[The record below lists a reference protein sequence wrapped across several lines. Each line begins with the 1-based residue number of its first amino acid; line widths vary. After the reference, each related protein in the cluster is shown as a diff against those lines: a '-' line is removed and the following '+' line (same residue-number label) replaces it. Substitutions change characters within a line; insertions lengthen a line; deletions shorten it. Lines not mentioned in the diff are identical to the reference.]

1 MPGKKDTKKDAKKGG
16 KPEPEKKKEEEK
28 KGKDDKKGG
37 KDEKKASKDDKK
49 GGKDDKKGGKDDKKG
64 GKKGK
69 DEPPKGKDDGKKG
82 KDKGKGKKV
91 ESEEEEDELLS
102 DEEEDEEFSEEEYDE
117 EEDSED
123 DRKGKGRGGKGAK
136 GKKGGKSRRGDYSD
150 EDDEEDEDEE
160 EDDDYEDSKS
170 KKKSKDDRHHKGG
183 KSDADAKK
191 KKGKKKEEAPQ
202 IPVKEIPKKGLKNMS
217 RMFMKFS
224 GFKRRRTSR
233 KKLKS
238 TSRLFLGLGKRK
250 NRLAKKK
257 RRKSMLKNTSRFMMR
272 FKASKKKKKE
282 KEDKEKAAAN
292 GGKKPTYMLLRLGGN
307 ESNQKK
313 GFFKGLFGKKEGD
326 GPADDF
332 KNRSVLLGKVAAAT
346 NWLTKRFLST
356 KMRGDAGHH
365 GWGGNRGQSR
375 QASSR
380 RNLRGHH
387 NDGYEYDGEA
397 YGYNQQHSAHQKGYG
412 GYDDGYGGYGDE
424 AAAAYGSQSQYG
436 YYDNGAGGA
445 DYQDLGYYEEEGLY
459 DVNAEQ
465 YDGGLYEQGMGDYYN
480 PHSSAQGYYNNQE
493 ADYYGYQQQQAM
505 AMYGD
510 EGLDYYA
517 LMGEDHI
524 YAGEVDGFIDPQ
536 AQGYYDENSQGVY
549 YGDGQGGYYDNGQAG
564 YYENP
569 YAATMGMQGGFP
581 PDYQLSYSDAGMPY
595 QDYSSQQAISFPPG
609 GQQAFGYGGQ
619 GMDQVQGLYGDQ
631 YADQFDQYG
640 DDTVGVQGGEMTFRV
655 PRPQVRLFG
664 KERLD
669 VPLPPPPTLPPD
681 PEFEDMSEIQYED
694 QMPFVPGQLG
704 DMMSLQ
710 QQMRMS
716 PQQQMMSPQQQMMS
730 AQQQMMSPQQ
740 QMMSPQQQMMSPQ
753 QQMMPQQMMSP
764 QQQMMSPQQQM
775 MPQQMMSPQEQM
787 MSQQAMSPQEQLM
800 MSQPMMSPQEQLMMS
815 QPMMSPQEQL
825 MMSQPM
831 MSPQEQMMMSQQ
843 MMSPQEQMMMS
854 QPMMSPQEQMM
865 MSQQMM
871 SPQEQMMM
879 SQQMMSPQEQMMMS
893 QQPMVSPQMI
903 SPQQQMMTDPMMMPQ
918 QQGYGQVSIPT
929 PTAMIIKQASMS
941 PLPAR
946 RMQPSPTPSRRSVI
960 MPSPQM
966 QRHPSAMASPIPSPM
981 LAQRRSPSPQP
992 SMRGGF
998 VNVQRPPS
1006 VMLRRISPPS
1016 SPMATPL
1023 ARRRMQPQRSPSP
1036 LARRP
1041 SPPHS
1046 PRASMI
1052 RRSPPPS
1059 PRVSMRRQS
1068 PPSSPR
1074 ASMRRRSPP
1083 PSASPARSPFGG
1095 RKMRGAP
1102 SPSFS
1107 PGRASPPLSP
1117 QLNRRPAPS
1126 PSPSHRSVSP
1136 AGPRPSPT
1144 LSRRSTRLLRDPTP
1158 LPRPRMG
1165 GNVPLGTV
1173 RPSPM
1178 GLRGRPVPPP
1188 TQNVRPFR
1196 ASSVRSNRSSVLT
1209 VDSLH
1214 SSPFHSPHMVHRAPL
1229 GRRESG
1235 RFPPRPV
1242 ARGRPLMSQHSIRR
1256 MPPASPQPSLKHM
1269 SHPASPRLSHRPSR
1283 QSSPLLPPRVAHPP
1297 TYAPETYVSG
1307 PHMDPYGEQLHQF
1320 AAPSSPM
1327 LSGAMRNQA
1336 IRQAS
1341 YSSPLGP
1348 EVGEMA
1354 PDYIQPYAP
1363 SSPMLSGA
1371 MQNQAIRDASYVS
1384 SLRRPASPYE
1394 QPMPPSSPRLSGA
1407 LQNQAIR
1414 DASYYSPLQR
1424 PSSPYEQPMPPSSPM
1439 LSGALQNQAIRDA
1452 SYYSPL
1458 QRPASPYE
1466 QPMPPSSPM
1475 LSGALQNQ
1483 AIRDASYYS
1492 PLQRPASPYEQPMPP
1507 SSPMLSGALQNQAVR
1522 DASYASPLQRPQS
1535 PYGPSVPSSPMLSG
1549 AMRHGQALRG
1559 VASYQT
1565 PQLRSPYGPTVVTPY
1580 DYISEPGPS
1589 PLLHDALQHRSG
1601 LQNVSSLRSPMMQR
1615 RNSYAPPGPQL
1626 HSALQQNP
1634 NLRQASFQTP
1644 VHLRRSPYGPPPVS
1658 SPMLGSALQNQQL
1671 MQASYRLPD
1680 GSLMSPY
1687 GDSRSSPMLGHALQN
1702 RQVRGAS
1709 YTLPDGSIIRDP
1721 RIPQT
1726 PMSPNLSRALQ
1737 NQNVKTASYTLPDG
1751 TIIDPRQQQ
1760 PISPNLARALNN
1772 QALRAASYSLPDG
1785 TIVIDPK
1792 AQKSPNLTAA
1802 LQNPYLKSATYTLPD
1817 GTIIIDPRKPVS
1829 PNLSGALQNSA
1840 LRNASFTLPEGV
1852 QDPNTPISPNL
1863 AKALGNPALRGASYT
1878 LPDGTIIVDPRKP
1891 KSPNLTAALQN
1902 PYLKGVSYT
1911 LPDGTIIIDPRKPL
1925 TPDLSKALMNANL
1938 RNASYQ
1944 LPDGSLVIPG
1954 QKPNLSSALRLN
1966 KGMRSTGLYQLS
1978 DNSVLSGRPKPTTPN
1993 LTSALRN
2000 EDLQNVRFRLPDGSL
2015 LTRRFHNPS
2024 LSEAVQN
2031 QQLRYASYRVP
2042 TALQGEDN
2050 RYAVIPPYGPR
2061 SGHWA
2066 RNARG
2071 GEQGGED
2078 VWAAERVLP
2087 HGTIQNLSKWSMY
2100 REDGVLEGY
2109 SPTPRIVDGK
2119 PQDTDWTPDRD
2130 RVPGQSWYDKIYS
2143 ILSMPT
2149 TGHRVK
2155 RWAEGMEDMTQLPEL
2170 NETTV
2175 LMNLKKRYD
2184 QELVYTYIGSI
2195 LVSVNPYKLLNI
2207 YGTDMVLQYGSR
2219 GLSDNPPHLFAIAN
2233 LSYTTMMDAKKDQC
2247 IVISGESGSGKT
2259 EATKL
2264 ILRYL
2269 TAIHHKCNVTQQI
2282 LEATPLLESFG
2293 NAKTVRND
2301 NSSRFGKYT
2310 QIFMEEGVISGA
2322 ITSQYLLE
2330 KSRIVFQAK
2339 SERNYHIF
2347 YEMLA
2352 GLPPNEKHSLYLQE
2366 AETYYYLN
2374 QGGDCT
2380 IVGKD
2385 DGEDFRRLLSAM
2397 DILCFTPEEQNGIYR
2412 LLSSVLHLGNVYF
2425 QPHQAEGQEVASVV
2439 SAQEIRVVAELLQVS
2454 PEGLQKS
2461 VTFKMTDTVREK
2473 IFTPLT
2479 VESAVDARDAV
2490 AKILYSLLF
2499 SWLTER
2505 INGRV
2510 YPRNEALSISI
2521 LDIYGFEELQVNS
2534 FEQLCINYA
2543 NETLQ
2548 FFFNRVIFQE
2558 EQEEYMREQIEWQ
2571 QQPFSHNQACLDL
2584 IAAKPHGILRILDD
2598 QCGFPQ
2604 ATDHTFLQ
2612 KCHYHHGNDPLYARP
2627 KMPLPEFTLK
2637 HYAGKVTY
2645 QVHKFLDKNFD
2656 MVRQDVLD
2664 LFIQSKNR
2672 MVSSLFL
2679 KHSESV
2685 SQQRSNVRRSSTARR
2700 YQANTVSAKFQSS
2713 LQELLEKMERC
2724 NPYFVRCIKPN
2735 HHKEPGVFDMELV
2748 NTQLHYSGIMETIH
2762 IRKEGYAIRMH
2773 FHSFLSRYKAL
2784 LCLRDLPPADG
2795 ENCVIM
2801 LHKLGPVKNGSY
2813 QLGVSKIFLRE
2824 ELYQLL
2830 EGKRDRVLNLAA
2842 MTLQRYTRMCFIR
2855 KNFTKFRRRVALFQ
2869 ARCKGYLARKK
2880 FTLRR
2885 KYLIRFRSAVL
2896 LIVNRQRY
2904 MRTVVEPARKAE
2916 EDRINREVVNVTTLP
2931 IPAELAALL
2940 QAASGGEELHSDCL
2954 AVVQA
2959 PKVQVDPQ
2967 LTLPLDINNYLMTH
2981 YIRAIFREPLFG
2993 MLTAPLENSLIRMDE
3008 ELKQGAVNV
3017 FILILRF
3024 MGDPNLNGAQEN
3036 LFGNYIIQRGLAN
3049 PSLRDE
3055 ILAQVANQVWRNP
3068 NILNSERGWLLLCS
3082 CLSAFLPSQ
3091 RLAKYLLKFVS
3102 DYGPEGYDCVCQHR
3116 LLQALQRLNVGPEYV
3131 RTYPPCL
3138 LEWTANRK
3146 RAHTVLHIHCFDG
3159 VSFLCPLH
3167 SWTTGEEM
3175 AKDILQHRA
3184 VVEGRR
3190 GWSVLLKEPA
3200 QWVELEGSDYVLDLM
3215 SDLELPADFPKH
3227 SSYFII
3233 SAQEPTRVRPNA
3245 SISLLSGGFDMNND
3259 LLSPAIPG
3267 SDGQDFEP
3275 QRGMDRYLDS
3285 LFDPVLSDGTGEIES
3300 AAGLSSRMKGAGGV
3314 GGGWKQEGQ
3323 STGPPPPPGAVRVL
3337 PVGGVMSPPV
3347 AAVAPVTPDAQHA
3360 VMAQQQQAIMNQQ
3373 AIIMAQQMTMQAMA
3387 MVGSPVTS
3395 PPTSPITSPPMSP
3408 LLHHPPSPYAPA
3420 SPYVVI
3426 PPSPY
3431 ANIPPSPYANFIP
3444 TPYAAENI
3452 PPSPYPPTARQEQTP
3467 SQPQAQPRA
3476 EPTAQPQAHRPN
3488 PQPSSTKTNK
3498 TETGQPKANAAAQA
3512 QSGKDS
3518 VSRRKAPGVPVNK
3531 DTPVRKF
3538 APVVTSP
3545 PPPAPE
3551 VVKYSP
3557 QSKDHVV
3564 PSQDIQEIIKR
3575 YNSPPPPPDQMP
3587 SGKRRPEGKFKKKQT
3602 PRDEALQILKPQMD
3616 HPPAPQPKRP
3626 VPPSPSAPAMKET
3639 GFKPTKGAKTRPP
3652 DRPLPIPPPVSRELP
3667 VETETIQT
3675 QLHQST
3681 NEEHYTYTNVPWRLY
3696 LRKEVFYPKDSFNN
3710 PLVLDLIFKQIV
3722 NDTLSE
3728 ACVRITRDERQ
3739 KMKALFAKHGVEQNM
3754 DPVEEHVKKTIV
3766 TAARE
3771 TWEIYFSRLFPA
3783 SGSVGTGVQVLSVS
3797 HSGIKLLKTVKSSAA
3812 APDYFRVLRPYTYAD
3827 ILFVTIPSENMLEFN
3842 LTNEKLILFSAKA
3855 PQVKHLI
3862 DTFINEIKKDSDY
3875 VIAERNFVTD
3885 DRSMLSFHKGDII
3898 RLQVMDGLEKG
3909 YIYGCVVRK
3918 KVVYLEDLK
3927 RDTPDFGWKFGAVF
3941 SRSGAFP
3948 AECVHPIA
3956 PPDFLSLPL
3965 DRKAEPRGGAG
3976 QFAVSSAIAVA
3987 VASTMAAHEIDQTIE
4002 RVSLDEFGDGDL
4014 DERALQDSKYDM
4026 LEFAKKYFR
4035 QETKGKGDSLKSKSK
4050 NRDSRD
4056 PIEMIRFSKN
4066 PLTESLIEFTDP
4078 AMNRVAADLFLSVM
4092 RFMGDAPSRGS
4103 TEQEVVSTF
4112 LKLIGEFTLM
4122 RDEAYCQLLKQLT
4135 ANTSSKPD
4143 SCQRGWRMLYI
4154 LTAFHRCSEV
4164 LKPFLLKY
4172 LQQASRSA
4180 GAQYQGIAKACE
4192 QNLKKTF
4199 QYGGRL
4205 VPPNSMELKAMMAGR
4220 SSKRQ
4225 LFLFPGGIER
4235 HAKIKTCS
4243 VALEVIEELCYEMG
4257 LHRLEAMEEYAI
4269 FVVTNRG
4276 QNVRPLNK
4284 HEYIL
4289 DVATEAE
4296 MVDTN
4301 YSFWFRR
4308 VIWTQPLK
4316 FDNELCVAM
4325 HYNQVLPDYRK
4336 GLLNVLPHGKVSD
4349 QQFHQISKLA
4359 ALQHRAKDIIFIP
4372 SIHELSEYIAAPLF
4386 KKQPP
4391 QQWVTMVTQHMQQ
4404 VQTLNPHQAR
4414 AQFLGLVSAFPMFGS
4429 SFFYIHSSSST
4440 TFYAP
4445 CIVAVNQHGLHFLH
4459 KNTHELMTV
4468 VPLVEVQSSRTQRPT
4483 AGTSYPY
4490 VDLTLG
4496 DMNTQR
4502 VIQLQLEQ
4510 GLELCRVIAMQVE
4523 NMMSVRE
4530 KRLTLP
4536 PSEITML

>member
-1 MPGKKDTKKDAKKGG
+1 MPSKKDQKKDTKKGG

-37 KDEKKASKDDKK
+37 KDDKKAT
-49 GGKDDKKGGKDDKKG
+49 KDDKKGGKDDKKG

-69 DEPPKGKDDGKKG
+69 EAPSKGKDDGKKG

-91 ESEEEEDELLS
+91 ESEEEEDELFS
-102 DEEEDEEFSEEEYDE
+102 DEEEDEEFSEEEDD

-123 DRKGKGRGGKGAK
+123 DRRGRGRGGKGAK
-136 GKKGGKSRRGDYSD
+136 GKKGGKSRHGDYS
-150 EDDEEDEDEE
+150 EDEEDEDED
-160 EDDDYEDSKS
+160 EDDEDDEDYSR
-170 KKKSKDDRHHKGG
+170 KKKSKDKGG

-191 KKGKKKEEAPQ
+191 KKGKKKEEVPQ
-202 IPVKEIPKKGLKNMS
+202 LPIKQIPKKGLKNMS

-224 GFKRRRTSR
+224 GFKRRRNSR

-238 TSRLFLGLGKRK
+238 TSRLFMGLGRRK
-250 NRLAKKK
+250 TRLAKKK

-272 FKASKKKKKE
+272 FKASKKRTKE
-282 KEDKEKAAAN
+282 KEQAN
-292 GGKKPTYMLLRLGGN
+292 GGKKPSYMLLRLGGG
-307 ESNQKK
+307 SNSKEKK
-313 GFFKGLFGKKEGD
+313 GGFFKGLFKKKDGD
-326 GPADDF
+326 GPPDEF
-332 KNRSVLLGKVAAAT
+332 KNRSLLLGKVAAAT

-356 KMRGDAGHH
+356 KMGRNSEHH
-365 GWGGNRGQSR
+365 GWEGRRAHGR

-380 RNLRGHH
+380 HYQ
-387 NDGYEYDGEA
+387 NDGYEHGEEA
-397 YGYNQQHSAHQKGYG
+397 YGYNQGHSAGQKGYG
-412 GYDDGYGGYGDE
+412 DYYDSYGGYGDE
-424 AAAAYGSQSQYG
+424 AAAAYGGQGQFG
-436 YYDNGAGGA
+436 YYDNGAGGVE
-445 DYQDLGYYEEEGLY
+445 YQDMGYYEEEALY
-459 DVNAEQ
+459 DPTAE
-465 YDGGLYEQGMGDYYN
+465 YYEQGLYNEGMEDYYS
-480 PHSSAQGYYNNQE
+480 PYPDAQGHYNQE
-493 ADYYGYQQQQAM
+493 ADPYGYQQQQAM
-505 AMYGD
+505 AMYGE
-510 EGLDYYA
+510 EGVDYYA
-517 LMGEDHI
+517 PVGEDHM
-524 YAGEVDGFIDPQ
+524 YGRAVDGYLDPQ
-536 AQGYYDENSQGVY
+536 TQGFYDENGQGVFY
-549 YGDGQGGYYDNGQAG
+549 DDGQGGYYDNGHAG

-569 YAATMGMQGGFP
+569 YGATMGMQGGFQ
-581 PDYQLSYSDAGMPY
+581 PDHQLSYIDSGMPY
-595 QDYSSQQAISFPPG
+595 QDYSSQQAMGFPPV
-609 GQQAFGYGGQ
+609 GQQAFGGQ
-619 GMDQVQGLYGDQ
+619 GMNQVQGLYGDQ
-631 YADQFDQYG
+631 YADQMAQYG
-640 DDTVGVQGGEMTFRV
+640 DDIGGVQGGEITFRV

-664 KERLD
+664 KERLE

-694 QMPFVPGQLG
+694 QFSLAPGQPG
-704 DMMSLQ
+704 DMMSLRP
-710 QQMRMS
+710 QMAMS
-716 PQQQMMSPQQQMMS
+716 PQHQMMMSAQDQMMMAPQIMSQQRPMMMQQEQSMSPQMRSQMMSPQP
-730 AQQQMMSPQQ
+730 QMMSPQ
-740 QMMSPQQQMMSPQ
+740 PQMMSPQ
-753 QQMMPQQMMSP
+753 QQMMPQQMLSP
-764 QQQMMSPQQQM
+764 QEQMMS
-775 MPQQMMSPQEQM
+775 QQMMSPQEQM
-787 MSQQAMSPQEQLM
+787 MSQQ
-800 MSQPMMSPQEQLMMS
+800 MMSPQEQ
-815 QPMMSPQEQL
+815 
-825 MMSQPM
+825 
-831 MSPQEQMMMSQQ
+831 MMSQQ
-843 MMSPQEQMMMS
+843 MMSPQEQMM
-854 QPMMSPQEQMM
+854 QMMSPQEQM

-871 SPQEQMMM
+871 SPQEQMM
-879 SQQMMSPQEQMMMS
+879 QMMSPQEQMMQMMSPQEQMMQMMSPQEQMMS
-893 QQPMVSPQMI
+893 QQMMLPQQQMAPQLI
-903 SPQQQMMTDPMMMPQ
+903 SPQMMTDPMMMPQ
-918 QQGYGQVSIPT
+918 QQGYGLPLIPT

-941 PLPAR
+941 PRPAR
-946 RMQPSPTPSRRSVI
+946 HLQPSPTPSRRSV
-960 MPSPQM
+960 MMSSPQM
-966 QRHPSAMASPIPSPM
+966 PHHPSAMPSPVPSPM
-981 LAQRRSPSPQP
+981 LSRRRSPSPQP
-992 SMRGGF
+992 PMRSGF
-998 VNVQRPPS
+998 IGAQRPPS
-1006 VMLRRISPPS
+1006 VMLRQISPPL
-1016 SPMATPL
+1016 SPMASPL
-1023 ARRRMQPQRSPSP
+1023 AQRRMQPQRSPSP
-1036 LARRP
+1036 LTRGP

-1046 PRASMI
+1046 PRASLI
-1052 RRSPPPS
+1052 RRSPTTS
-1059 PRVSMRRQS
+1059 PRASMRQRS

-1083 PSASPARSPFGG
+1083 ASPTAARSPFGQRRMHG
-1095 RKMRGAP
+1095 PPSAP
-1102 SPSFS
+1102 RS
-1107 PGRASPPLSP
+1107 PGHVSAPLSP
-1117 QLNRRPAPS
+1117 QLSRRPS
-1126 PSPSHRSVSP
+1126 PSPSHRSLSP
-1136 AGPRPSPT
+1136 AGRRPAPSSPT

-1158 LPRPRMG
+1158 LPRLRMG

-1196 ASSVRSNRSSVLT
+1196 TTSMRSNRSSVLT
-1209 VDSLH
+1209 VDSSLY
-1214 SSPFHSPHMVHRAPL
+1214 SSPFNSPHMVHRAPL

-1235 RFPPRPV
+1235 RFPSRPV
-1242 ARGRPLMSQHSIRR
+1242 ARGRPLMQSRRR
-1256 MPPASPQPSLKHM
+1256 MPPASPQPSLKQM
-1269 SHPASPRLSHRPSR
+1269 RHPASPRLSPRLSRQPSR
-1283 QSSPLLPPRVAHPP
+1283 AAHPP
-1297 TYAPETYVSG
+1297 FYAPEAYVS
-1307 PHMDPYGEQLHQF
+1307 DPYADPYADQLV
-1320 AAPSSPM
+1320 APSSPM
-1327 LSGAMRNQA
+1327 LSNALQNQA

-1341 YSSPLGP
+1341 FSSPLGP
-1348 EVGEMA
+1348 EVVGMGEMA
-1354 PDYIQPYAP
+1354 PEYVEPYYP
-1363 SSPMLSGA
+1363 SSPNLTGA
-1371 MQNQAIRDASYVS
+1371 MQIQAIRDASYVTT
-1384 SLRRPASPYE
+1384 LQRPMSPYE
-1394 QPMPPSSPRLSGA
+1394 QPMAPSSPMLSRA
-1407 LQNQAIR
+1407 LQNQVVR
-1414 DASYYSPLQR
+1414 DSSYVSPLQR
-1424 PSSPYEQPMPPSSPM
+1424 PMSHYEQHIPPSSPM
-1439 LSGALQNQAIRDA
+1439 LSGALQNRAVTDA
-1452 SYYSPL
+1452 SYVSPL
-1458 QRPASPYE
+1458 QRPMSHYE
-1466 QPMPPSSPM
+1466 QPIPPSSPM
-1475 LSGALQNQ
+1475 LSGALQNR
-1483 AIRDASYYS
+1483 AVTDASYVS
-1492 PLQRPASPYEQPMPP
+1492 TLH
-1507 SSPMLSGALQNQAVR
+1507 
-1522 DASYASPLQRPQS
+1522 RPQS
-1535 PYGPSVPSSPMLSG
+1535 PYAASVPSSPMLSG

-1559 VASYQT
+1559 VSSYQT

-1580 DYISEPGPS
+1580 DYISEPGPA
-1589 PLLHDALQHRSG
+1589 PLLHDALLNRAD
-1601 LQNVSSLRSPMMQR
+1601 LQGVSSLRSPMMQR
-1615 RNSYAPPGPQL
+1615 RDPYAPVGPHL

-1634 NLRQASFQTP
+1634 NLRQASYQTP
-1644 VHLRRSPYGPPPVS
+1644 MQLRRSPYGPPPPS
-1658 SPMLGSALQNQQL
+1658 SPMLGSALQNPQM

-1680 GSLMSPY
+1680 GTLVSPY
-1687 GDSRSSPMLGHALQN
+1687 ANVRSSPLLGNALQN
-1702 RQVRGAS
+1702 QQLRGAS
-1709 YTLPDGSIIRDP
+1709 YTLPDGSGIRDP
-1721 RIPQT
+1721 RVPQRS
-1726 PMSPNLSRALQ
+1726 MSPNLSRALQ
-1737 NQNVKTASYTLPDG
+1737 NQNLKTASYTLPDG

-1760 PISPNLARALNN
+1760 TISPNLAKALTNP
-1772 QALRAASYSLPDG
+1772 ALREASYTLPDG
-1785 TIVIDPK
+1785 TIVIDPRK
-1792 AQKSPNLTAA
+1792 PKSPNLAAA
-1802 LQNPYLKSATYTLPD
+1802 LQNPYLKSSSYTLPD

-1829 PNLSGALQNSA
+1829 PNLSGALQNSM
-1840 LRNASFTLPEGV
+1840 LRDAPFKLPEGMH
-1852 QDPNTPISPNL
+1852 DPNIPLSPQL
-1863 AKALGNPALRGASYT
+1863 ANALNNPALKGASYT

-1902 PYLKGVSYT
+1902 PYLKGLSYT
-1911 LPDGTIIIDPRKPL
+1911 LPDGTIIIDPRKPV
-1925 TPDLSKALMNANL
+1925 TPDLSKALLNDNL
-1938 RNASYQ
+1938 RNASYH
-1944 LPDGSLVIPG
+1944 LRDGSLVIPG
-1954 QKPNLSSALRLN
+1954 QKPNLSGALRQNQAL
-1966 KGMRSTGLYQLS
+1966 RSTGLYRLS
-1978 DNSVLSGRPKPTTPN
+1978 ENSALSGAPKPTPPN
-1993 LTSALRN
+1993 LTSVM
-2000 EDLQNVRFRLPDGSL
+2000 QNGELHGVRYRLPDGSL
-2015 LTRRFHNPS
+2015 LTRKFHNPS
-2024 LSEAVQN
+2024 LNDAIQN
-2031 QQLRYASYRVP
+2031 QHLRYASYRVP
-2042 TALQGEDN
+2042 TGLQGEDN
-2050 RYAVIPPYGPR
+2050 RYAVIPPYGPH

-2066 RNARG
+2066 RNAPGGGG
-2071 GEQGGED
+2071 GEGGED

-2087 HGTIQNLSKWSMY
+2087 HGTVQNLSKWAMY

-2109 SPTPRIVDGK
+2109 LPTARFFDGQ
-2119 PQDTDWTPDRD
+2119 QDPDWTPDRD
-2130 RVPGQSWYDKIYS
+2130 RAPGQSWYDKIFS

-2155 RWAEGMEDMTQLPEL
+2155 NWAEGMEDMTQLPEL

-2184 QELVYTYIGSI
+2184 QEHVYTYIGSI
-2195 LVSVNPYKLLNI
+2195 LVSVNPYKLLNV
-2207 YGTDMVLQYGSR
+2207 YGTDMVLQYEGR
-2219 GLSDNPPHLFAIAN
+2219 GLGDNPPHLFAIAN

-2269 TAIHHKCNVTQQI
+2269 TAIHHKRNITQQI
-2282 LEATPLLESFG
+2282 EILEAMPVLESFG

-2310 QIFMEEGVISGA
+2310 QIYMEEGVISGA

-2352 GLPPNEKHSLYLQE
+2352 GLPPHEKTPLYLQE

-2380 IVGKD
+2380 IEGKD

-2397 DILCFTPEEQNGIYR
+2397 DILRFTPEEQNGIYR

-2425 QPHQAEGQEVASVV
+2425 QPHQAEGQKVASVV
-2439 SAQEIRVVAELLQVS
+2439 SGQEIRVVAELLQIS
-2454 PEGLQKS
+2454 PDGLQKS
-2461 VTFKMTDTVREK
+2461 VTFKLTDTAREK
-2473 IFTPLT
+2473 IYTPLT

-2571 QQPFSHNQACLDL
+2571 QKPFSHNQACLDL

-2612 KCHYHHGNDPLYARP
+2612 KCHYHHGNNPLYARP

-2637 HYAGKVTY
+2637 HYAGRVTY
-2645 QVHKFLDKNFD
+2645 QVSKFLDKNFD

-2664 LFIQSKNR
+2664 LFTQSRNK

-2679 KHSESV
+2679 KHSES
-2685 SQQRSNVRRSSTARR
+2685 QQRSNVRHSSAARR
-2700 YQANTVSAKFQSS
+2700 HQANTVSAKFQSS

-2735 HHKEPGVFDMELV
+2735 HHKEPGAFDMELV
-2748 NTQLHYSGIMETIH
+2748 NAQLHYSGIMETIL
-2762 IRKEGYAIRMH
+2762 IRKDGYPIRLN
-2773 FHSFLSRYKAL
+2773 FRSFLSRYKGL

-2801 LHKLGPVKNGSY
+2801 LHKLGPVKSGSY
-2813 QLGVSKIFLRE
+2813 QLGVSKIFLKE

-2830 EGKRDRVLNLAA
+2830 EGKRDRVLHLAA
-2842 MTLQRYTRMCFIR
+2842 MTLQRYTRMCFVR
-2855 KNFTKFRRRVALFQ
+2855 KNFIKFRRRVTLFE
-2869 ARCKGYLARKK
+2869 ARCKGYVARKK
-2880 FTLRR
+2880 FALRR
-2885 KYLIRFRSAVL
+2885 RYLRRFRSAVL
-2896 LIVNRQRY
+2896 LIVSRQRY

-2916 EDRINREVVNVTTLP
+2916 EDRVNREVVNVTTLP

-2940 QAASGGEELHSDCL
+2940 QIASGGEELHSDCL

-2993 MLTAPLENSLIRMDE
+2993 LLTAPLDGSLIRQDE
-3008 ELKQGAVNV
+3008 ELRQGSLNI

-3036 LFGNYIIQRGLAN
+3036 LFGNYIIQRGLTN

-3068 NILNSERGWLLLCS
+3068 NILNSERGWLLLSS

-3102 DYGPEGYDCVCQHR
+3102 DYGPEGYNCVCQHR

-3175 AKDILQHRA
+3175 AKDILQHRG

-3233 SAQEPTRVRPNA
+3233 SAQEPTRVRTNA
-3245 SISLLSGGFDMNND
+3245 SISLLGGGFDTKD
-3259 LLSPAIPG
+3259 DFISSPIPG
-3267 SDGQDFEP
+3267 YDDSEP

-3285 LFDPVLSDGTGEIES
+3285 LFDPVLSDGTGEVES

-3314 GGGWKQEGQ
+3314 GGGWQQQGQ

-3337 PVGGVMSPPV
+3337 PVGGVMSPRV
-3347 AAVAPVTPDAQHA
+3347 AAVAPVAPDAQQDVLA
-3360 VMAQQQQAIMNQQ
+3360 RQQQAIVNQQ

-3387 MVGSPVTS
+3387 LVSPVSS
-3395 PPTSPITSPPMSP
+3395 PPMSPITSPPSSP
-3408 LLHHPPSPYAPA
+3408 LPHHPTSPYAPSPYA
-3420 SPYVVI
+3420 VI

-3431 ANIPPSPYANFIP
+3431 ANIPPSPYANFTP
-3444 TPYAAENI
+3444 TPYAATQI
-3452 PPSPYPPTARQEQTP
+3452 PPSPYPLPAQREQAP
-3467 SQPQAQPRA
+3467 SQPRAQPPAEPQTQPRA
-3476 EPTAQPQAHRPN
+3476 RPQPQAAN
-3488 PQPSSTKTNK
+3488 PKPQLSSTNTHQNEPAK
-3498 TETGQPKANAAAQA
+3498 PKANPAAQA

-3518 VSRRKAPGVPVNK
+3518 ASRRKAPGIPINK
-3531 DTPVRKF
+3531 DQPARKF
-3538 APVVTSP
+3538 APVVTNP
-3545 PPPAPE
+3545 PPPAGE
-3551 VVKYSP
+3551 VVKHSAGT
-3557 QSKDHVV
+3557 KDQFV
-3564 PSQDIQEIIKR
+3564 PSQDIQDIIKR
-3575 YNSPPPPPDQMP
+3575 YNSPPPPTDQLP
-3587 SGKRRPEGKFKKKQT
+3587 PGKRRPEGKFKKRQT
-3602 PRDEALQILKPQMD
+3602 AHDEALQILKPQMD
-3616 HPPAPQPKRP
+3616 NPPAPLPKRTAA
-3626 VPPSPSAPAMKET
+3626 PSPSTPAVKEV
-3639 GFKPTKGAKTRPP
+3639 GLKPSKSMKTRAP
-3652 DRPLPIPPPVSRELP
+3652 DRPLPKPPPVSRELP
-3667 VETETIQT
+3667 VETESIQT

-3710 PLVLDLIFKQIV
+3710 PAVLDLIFKQIV

-3754 DPVEEHVKKTIV
+3754 DPVEEHVKKTVV

-3797 HSGIKLLKTVKSSAA
+3797 HNGIKLLKTVKSSAA

-3855 PQVKHLI
+3855 LQVKHLI
-3862 DTFINEIKKDSDY
+3862 DTFICEIKRDSDY

-3885 DRSMLSFHKGDII
+3885 DRSMLSFHKGDVI

-3909 YIYGCVVRK
+3909 YSYGCVVRK
-3918 KVVYLEDLK
+3918 KVVFLEELK
-3927 RDTPDFGWKFGAVF
+3927 RDTQDFGWKFGAVF
-3941 SRSGAFP
+3941 GRSGAFP
-3948 AECVHPIA
+3948 AECVHPVA
-3956 PPDFLSLPL
+3956 APDFLSLPL
-3965 DRKAEPRGGAG
+3965 DRKADPRGGAG
-3976 QFAVSSAIAVA
+3976 QFAVSSAVAVA

-4002 RVSLDEFGDGDL
+4002 KVSLDGFPDGDL
-4014 DERALQDSKYDM
+4014 DERSLQDSKYDI
-4026 LEFAKKYFR
+4026 LEFARKYFR
-4035 QETKGKGDSLKSKSK
+4035 RGPSGKGDSLKAKSK
-4050 NRDSRD
+4050 NRDSRE
-4056 PIEMIRFSKN
+4056 PSEMIKFSKT
-4066 PLTESLIEFTDP
+4066 PLTESLIEFTDA
-4078 AMNRVAADLFLSVM
+4078 AMNRVAADLFMLAM
-4092 RFMGDAPSRGS
+4092 RFMGDSPSRGL
-4103 TEQEVVSTF
+4103 TEHEAVSTF

-4122 RDEAYCQLLKQLT
+4122 RDEAYCQLLKQVNG
-4135 ANTSSKPD
+4135 NTSSKPD
-4143 SCQRGWRMLYI
+4143 SCQRGWRLLYI

-4199 QYGGRL
+4199 QYGGRI
-4205 VPPNSMELKAMMAGR
+4205 VSPNSMELKAMMAGR

-4225 LFLFPGGIER
+4225 LVLFPGGIER
-4235 HAKIKTCS
+4235 HVKIKTCS

-4269 FVVTNRG
+4269 FLVTNRG

-4296 MVDTN
+4296 VVDTN

-4308 VIWTQPLK
+4308 VVWTQPLK
-4316 FDNELCVAM
+4316 FENELCVAM
-4325 HYNQVLPDYRK
+4325 HYNQILPDYRK
-4336 GLLNVLPHGKVSD
+4336 GLLNVLPDGKVSD

-4359 ALQHRAKDIIFIP
+4359 ALQHRAKDIVFVP

-4404 VQTLNPHQAR
+4404 VQALNPHQAR
-4414 AQFLGLVSAFPMFGS
+4414 AQFMGLISAFPMFGS

-4459 KNTHELMTV
+4459 KNTHELMVV

-4502 VIQLQLEQ
+4502 VIQMQLEQ

-4523 NMMSVRE
+4523 NMMLVRE

>member
-1 MPGKKDTKKDAKKGG
+1 MPGKKDPKKDAKKGG

-37 KDEKKASKDDKK
+37 KDDKKPSKDDKK
-49 GGKDDKKGGKDDKKG
+49 SGKDDKKGGKDDKKV

-69 DEPPKGKDDGKKG
+69 EEPPKGKDNGKKG

-91 ESEEEEDELLS
+91 ESEEEEEELLS
-102 DEEEDEEFSEEEYDE
+102 DEEEDEELSEEEEYDE

-123 DRKGKGRGGKGAK
+123 DRRGKGRGGKGAK
-136 GKKGGKSRRGDYSD
+136 GKKGGKSRRGDYSE

-160 EDDDYEDSKS
+160 EEDDEYEEDYGKS
-170 KKKSKDDRHHKGG
+170 KKKSKDGHHHKGG

-191 KKGKKKEEAPQ
+191 KKAKKKEEVPPLP
-202 IPVKEIPKKGLKNMS
+202 IKEIPKKGLKNMS

-224 GFKRRRTSR
+224 GFKRRRNSR

-257 RRKSMLKNTSRFMMR
+257 RRKSILKNTSRFMMR
-272 FKASKKKKKE
+272 FKASKKRKKE
-282 KEDKEKAAAN
+282 KEAKEKEAAN
-292 GGKKPTYMLLRLGGN
+292 GGKKPTYMLLRLGGGK
-307 ESNQKK
+307 ESNEKK
-313 GFFKGLFGKKEGD
+313 GGFFKGLFRKKNGD
-326 GPADDF
+326 GSADDF

-356 KMRGDAGHH
+356 KMRGHRAH
-365 GWGGNRGQSR
+365 RRQS
-375 QASSR
+375 SSR
-380 RNLRGHH
+380 GYFHGYH
-387 NDGYEYDGEA
+387 NDGYEHGEEA
-397 YGYNQQHSAHQKGYG
+397 YGYDRQHSVRQKGYG

-424 AAAAYGSQSQYG
+424 ATAAYGNQGQFG

-445 DYQDLGYYEEEGLY
+445 DYQVLGYYEEEGLY
-459 DVNAEQ
+459 DPNAE
-465 YDGGLYEQGMGDYYN
+465 YYEGGLYNEGMGDYYDAY
-480 PHSSAQGYYNNQE
+480 SSAQGYYNNQE
-493 ADYYGYQQQQAM
+493 ADNYGYQQQQAI

-517 LMGEDHI
+517 LMGDDHNI
-524 YAGEVDGFIDPQ
+524 YGEEVDGFLDPQ
-536 AQGYYDENSQGVY
+536 AQVYYDENGQGVY

-595 QDYSSQQAISFPPG
+595 QDYSSLQAIGFPPG
-609 GQQAFGYGGQ
+609 GQQVFGFGGQ

-631 YADQFDQYG
+631 YADQLDQYG
-640 DDTVGVQGGEMTFRV
+640 DDTGGIQGGEMTFRV

-664 KERLD
+664 KEHLD
-669 VPLPPPPTLPPD
+669 VRLPPPPTLPPD

-694 QMPFVPGQLG
+694 QIPLAPGQLG

-710 QQMRMS
+710 QQMGMSPQQQIMMSPQEQMMVFSQQQTMLPPQEQMMMPTQIMS
-716 PQQQMMSPQQQMMS
+716 PQQQMMSPQQQMML
-730 AQQQMMSPQQ
+730 QQEQMMMPPQIMSPQQ

-753 QQMMPQQMMSP
+753 QQMMLQQEQSMMPSQIMSPQQQMMLPQQQIMPQEMMSP
-764 QQQMMSPQQQM
+764 QQQMMSQQI
-775 MPQQMMSPQEQM
+775 MSPQEQM
-787 MSQQAMSPQEQLM
+787 MLAQRQ
-800 MSQPMMSPQEQLMMS
+800 
-815 QPMMSPQEQL
+815 
-825 MMSQPM
+825 
-831 MSPQEQMMMSQQ
+831 
-843 MMSPQEQMMMS
+843 
-854 QPMMSPQEQMM
+854 
-865 MSQQMM
+865 
-871 SPQEQMMM
+871 
-879 SQQMMSPQEQMMMS
+879 
-893 QQPMVSPQMI
+893 MVSPQII
-903 SPQQQMMTDPMMMPQ
+903 SPQQQMMTDPIMVSQ
-918 QQGYGQVSIPT
+918 QQGYGPLSIPT
-929 PTAMIIKQASMS
+929 PTAMIIKQANMS

-960 MPSPQM
+960 MSSPQM
-966 QRHPSAMASPIPSPM
+966 QSHPSAMASPLPSPM
-981 LAQRRSPSPQP
+981 LPQRRSPSPQP
-992 SMRGGF
+992 SMRSGF
-998 VNVQRPPS
+998 INAQRPPS
-1006 VMLRRISPPS
+1006 VMSRRISPPS
-1016 SPMATPL
+1016 SPMASPL
-1023 ARRRMQPQRSPSP
+1023 AHRRMQPQRSPSP

-1046 PRASMI
+1046 PHASMI

-1059 PRVSMRRQS
+1059 PRVSMRQHS

-1083 PSASPARSPFGG
+1083 PSPTPARVPFGG
-1095 RKMRGAP
+1095 RKMRGP
-1102 SPSFS
+1102 P
-1107 PGRASPPLSP
+1107 SPPLSTGHASPHLSP
-1117 QLNRRPAPS
+1117 QLSRRPS
-1126 PSPSHRSVSP
+1126 PSPSPSRRSLSP
-1136 AGPRPSPT
+1136 AGHRPAPSSPT

-1158 LPRPRMG
+1158 LARPRMG

-1196 ASSVRSNRSSVLT
+1196 ASSIRSNRSSVLT
-1209 VDSLH
+1209 VDSSLH

-1229 GRRESG
+1229 RRKESG

-1242 ARGRPLMSQHSIRR
+1242 ARGRPLMAQQSIRR
-1256 MPPASPQPSLKHM
+1256 MPPVSPQPSLKHM
-1269 SHPASPRLSHRPSR
+1269 PHPASPRFSPRLSH
-1283 QSSPLLPPRVAHPP
+1283 QSSPLLPPRATHPP
-1297 TYAPETYVSG
+1297 TYAPETYVSS
-1307 PHMDPYGEQLHQF
+1307 PYSDPYTEQSHQF
-1320 AAPSSPM
+1320 VAPSSPM
-1327 LSGAMRNQA
+1327 LSGALQNQAIRQASFASPLGPEPAQVVGMGEMATEYVEPYASPLLSGAMRNQA
-1336 IRQAS
+1336 IRDAS
-1341 YSSPLGP
+1341 YVPSLQRPVSPY
-1348 EVGEMA
+1348 EM
-1354 PDYIQPYAP
+1354 PMVP
-1363 SSPMLSGA
+1363 SSPM
-1371 MQNQAIRDASYVS
+1371 
-1384 SLRRPASPYE
+1384 
-1394 QPMPPSSPRLSGA
+1394 LSGA

-1424 PSSPYEQPMPPSSPM
+1424 PMSPYEQPMPPSSPM

-1458 QRPASPYE
+1458 QRPMSPHE
-1466 QPMPPSSPM
+1466 QPIPPSSPM

-1483 AIRDASYYS
+1483 T
-1492 PLQRPASPYEQPMPP
+1492 
-1507 SSPMLSGALQNQAVR
+1507 VR
-1522 DASYASPLQRPQS
+1522 EASYASPLQRPQS
-1535 PYGPSVPSSPMLSG
+1535 PYAPSVPSSPMLSG

-1580 DYISEPGPS
+1580 DYISEPGPA
-1589 PLLHDALQHRSG
+1589 PLLHDALQNRSG

-1615 RNSYAPPGPQL
+1615 RNPYAPAGPQL

-1634 NLRQASFQTP
+1634 NLRQASYQTP
-1644 VHLRRSPYGPPPVS
+1644 VQFRQSPYGPPPPS
-1658 SPMLGSALQNQQL
+1658 SPILGSALQNPQL

-1680 GSLMSPY
+1680 GSLVSPY
-1687 GDSRSSPMLGHALQN
+1687 AVSRSSPLLGHALQN

-1709 YTLPDGSIIRDP
+1709 YTLPDGSVIMNP
-1721 RIPQT
+1721 HVPQN

-1737 NQNVKTASYTLPDG
+1737 NQGLKTASYTLPDG

-1760 PISPNLARALNN
+1760 PISPNLAKALNN
-1772 QALRAASYSLPDG
+1772 PALREASYSLPDG

-1792 AQKSPNLTAA
+1792 KEKSPNLAAA
-1802 LQNPYLKSATYTLPD
+1802 LQNPYLKSASYTLPD

-1829 PNLSGALQNSA
+1829 PNLSSALQNSA

-1852 QDPNTPISPNL
+1852 HDPNTPISPNL
-1863 AKALGNPALRGASYT
+1863 AKALGNPALKGASYT

-1911 LPDGTIIIDPRKPL
+1911 LPDGTIIIDPRKPVA
-1925 TPDLSKALMNANL
+1925 PDLSKALTNENL
-1938 RNASYQ
+1938 RNASYR

-1954 QKPNLSSALRLN
+1954 QKPSTPNLAAALRQN
-1966 KGMRSTGLYQLS
+1966 QAIRSTGLYHLS
-1978 DNSVLSGRPKPTTPN
+1978 ENSVLSGAPKPTTPN
-1993 LTSALRN
+1993 LASALRN
-2000 EDLQNVRFRLPDGSL
+2000 EELHSVRFRLPDDSL

-2024 LSEAVQN
+2024 LSDAIQN
-2031 QQLRYASYRVP
+2031 QQLRYASYSVP
-2042 TALQGEDN
+2042 TGLQGEDN
-2050 RYAVIPPYGPR
+2050 RYAVVPPYGPR

-2071 GEQGGED
+2071 GWEGGED

-2087 HGTIQNLSKWSMY
+2087 HGTVQNLSKWSMY

-2109 SPTPRIVDGK
+2109 SPTLRVVDGQ

-2184 QELVYTYIGSI
+2184 QDLVYTYIGSI
-2195 LVSVNPYKLLNI
+2195 LLSVNPYKLLNI
-2207 YGTDMVLQYGSR
+2207 YGTDMVLQYGGH

-2282 LEATPLLESFG
+2282 EILEATPLLESFG

-2310 QIFMEEGVISGA
+2310 QIYMEEGVISGA

-2352 GLPPNEKHSLYLQE
+2352 GLPPHEKRSLYLQE

-2380 IVGKD
+2380 IEGKD

-2397 DILCFTPEEQNGIYR
+2397 DILCITPEEQNSIYR

-2425 QPHQAEGQEVASVV
+2425 QPHQTEGQEVASVV

-2454 PEGLQKS
+2454 PDGLQKS

-2473 IFTPLT
+2473 ILTPLT

-2510 YPRNEALSISI
+2510 YPRSEALSISI

-2558 EQEEYMREQIEWQ
+2558 EQEEYMREQIKWQ
-2571 QQPFSHNQACLDL
+2571 QQPFNHNQACLDL

-2612 KCHYHHGNDPLYARP
+2612 KCHYHHGNNPLYARP

-2645 QVHKFLDKNFD
+2645 QVYKFLDKNFD

-2672 MVSSLFL
+2672 MVSSIFL

-2685 SQQRSNVRRSSTARR
+2685 SQQRSNVRRSSAARR

-2735 HHKEPGVFDMELV
+2735 HHKEPGVFDMELIS
-2748 NTQLHYSGIMETIH
+2748 TQLHYSGIMETIH
-2762 IRKEGYAIRMH
+2762 IRKEGYPIRLH

-2784 LCLRDLPPADG
+2784 LCLRDPPPADG

-2813 QLGVSKIFLRE
+2813 QLGVSKIFLKE

-2830 EGKRDRVLNLAA
+2830 EGKRDRVLNIAA
-2842 MTLQRYTRMCFIR
+2842 MTLQRYTRMCFVR
-2855 KNFTKFRRRVALFQ
+2855 KKFTKFRQGVTMFE
-2869 ARCKGYLARKK
+2869 ARCRGYLARKK
-2880 FTLRR
+2880 FALRR
-2885 KYLIRFRSAVL
+2885 KYLIRFRSTVL
-2896 LIVNRQRY
+2896 LIINCQRY

-2981 YIRAIFREPLFG
+2981 YIRAIFRDPLFG
-2993 MLTAPLENSLIRMDE
+2993 MLTAPLESSLIRMDE
-3008 ELKQGAVNV
+3008 ELKQGALNV

-3024 MGDPNLNGAQEN
+3024 MGDPDLNGAQEN

-3068 NILNSERGWLLLCS
+3068 NILNSERGWLLLSS

-3102 DYGPEGYDCVCQHR
+3102 DYGSEGYDCVCQHR

-3175 AKDILQHRA
+3175 AKDILQHRG
-3184 VVEGRR
+3184 VVEGHQ

-3245 SISLLSGGFDMNND
+3245 SISLLGGGFNMND
-3259 LLSPAIPG
+3259 DVITSAIPG
-3267 SDGQDFEP
+3267 SDGPDLEP

-3285 LFDPVLSDGTGEIES
+3285 LFDPVLSDRAGEVES

-3314 GGGWKQEGQ
+3314 GGGWQLQGQ

-3347 AAVAPVTPDAQHA
+3347 AAVAPVTSDAQQA
-3360 VMAQQQQAIMNQQ
+3360 VLAQQQAIVNQQ

-3387 MVGSPVTS
+3387 MVSSPVTS

-3420 SPYVVI
+3420 SPYGVI

-3431 ANIPPSPYANFIP
+3431 ANIPPSPYANFTP
-3444 TPYAAENI
+3444 TPYTAANI
-3452 PPSPYPPTARQEQTP
+3452 PPSPYPLTARQEQTP
-3467 SQPQAQPRA
+3467 SQPQAQPPA
-3476 EPTAQPQAHRPN
+3476 EPQTQLQAPHHN

-3498 TETGQPKANAAAQA
+3498 SEPAQPKANAAAQV

-3518 VSRRKAPGVPVNK
+3518 VPRRKAPGIPINK

-3545 PPPAPE
+3545 PPPAGE

-3557 QSKDHVV
+3557 RSSDSIV
-3564 PSQDIQEIIKR
+3564 PSQDIKEIIKR
-3575 YNSPPPPPDQMP
+3575 YNSPPPPPDLLP
-3587 SGKRRPEGKFKKKQT
+3587 PGKRRPEGKFRKKQT

-3616 HPPAPQPKRP
+3616 NPPAPQPKRP
-3626 VPPSPSAPAMKET
+3626 AGPSPSASAMKEA
-3639 GFKPTKGAKTRPP
+3639 GFKPTKSTKTRAP

-3728 ACVRITRDERQ
+3728 SCVRITRDERQ
-3739 KMKALFAKHGVEQNM
+3739 KMKALFAKHGIKQNM

-3797 HSGIKLLKTVKSSAA
+3797 HSGIKLLKTVKSSAT

-3842 LTNEKLILFSAKA
+3842 LINEKLILFSAKA

-3909 YIYGCVVRK
+3909 YSYGCVVRK
-3918 KVVYLEDLK
+3918 KVVFLEDLK
-3927 RDTPDFGWKFGAVF
+3927 RDTQDFGWKFGAVF
-3941 SRSGAFP
+3941 GRSGAFP

-3987 VASTMAAHEIDQTIE
+3987 VASTVAAHEIDQTIE
-4002 RVSLDEFGDGDL
+4002 RVSLDGFADGDL
-4014 DERALQDSKYDM
+4014 DDRALQDSKYDM

-4035 QETKGKGDSLKSKSK
+4035 QGSKRKGDSLKSSSK
-4050 NRDSRD
+4050 NRDSRE
-4056 PIEMIRFSKN
+4056 PTEMIKFSKT

-4092 RFMGDAPSRGS
+4092 RFMGDSPSRGL
-4103 TEQEVVSTF
+4103 TEQEVISTF

-4143 SCQRGWRMLYI
+4143 SCHRGWRLLYI

-4164 LKPFLLKY
+4164 LKPFLLKH

-4199 QYGGRL
+4199 QYGGRI
-4205 VPPNSMELKAMMAGR
+4205 VPPSSMELKAMMAGR

-4235 HAKIKTCS
+4235 HTKIKTCS

-4269 FVVTNRG
+4269 FLVTNRG

-4296 MVDTN
+4296 LVDTS

-4316 FDNELCVAM
+4316 FENELCVAM
-4325 HYNQVLPDYRK
+4325 HYNQ
-4336 GLLNVLPHGKVSD
+4336 
-4349 QQFHQISKLA
+4349 
-4359 ALQHRAKDIIFIP
+4359 
-4372 SIHELSEYIAAPLF
+4372 
-4386 KKQPP
+4386 
-4391 QQWVTMVTQHMQQ
+4391 T
-4404 VQTLNPHQAR
+4404 
-4414 AQFLGLVSAFPMFGS
+4414 
-4429 SFFYIHSSSST
+4429 
-4440 TFYAP
+4440 
-4445 CIVAVNQHGLHFLH
+4445 
-4459 KNTHELMTV
+4459 
-4468 VPLVEVQSSRTQRPT
+4468 
-4483 AGTSYPY
+4483 
-4490 VDLTLG
+4490 
-4496 DMNTQR
+4496 
-4502 VIQLQLEQ
+4502 
-4510 GLELCRVIAMQVE
+4510 
-4523 NMMSVRE
+4523 
-4530 KRLTLP
+4530 
-4536 PSEITML
+4536 

>member
-1 MPGKKDTKKDAKKGG
+1 
-16 KPEPEKKKEEEK
+16 
-28 KGKDDKKGG
+28 
-37 KDEKKASKDDKK
+37 
-49 GGKDDKKGGKDDKKG
+49 
-64 GKKGK
+64 
-69 DEPPKGKDDGKKG
+69 
-82 KDKGKGKKV
+82 
-91 ESEEEEDELLS
+91 
-102 DEEEDEEFSEEEYDE
+102 
-117 EEDSED
+117 
-123 DRKGKGRGGKGAK
+123 
-136 GKKGGKSRRGDYSD
+136 
-150 EDDEEDEDEE
+150 
-160 EDDDYEDSKS
+160 
-170 KKKSKDDRHHKGG
+170 
-183 KSDADAKK
+183 
-191 KKGKKKEEAPQ
+191 
-202 IPVKEIPKKGLKNMS
+202 MS

-224 GFKRRRTSR
+224 GFKRRRNSR

-282 KEDKEKAAAN
+282 KDDKEKEN
-292 GGKKPTYMLLRLGGN
+292 DGKKPSYMLLRLGGGK
-307 ESNQKK
+307 ESNEKK
-313 GFFKGLFGKKEGD
+313 GGFFKNLFGKKNSEG
-326 GPADDF
+326 PPEDF
-332 KNRSVLLGKVAAAT
+332 KNRSAVLGRVAAAT

-356 KMRGDAGHH
+356 KTREHH
-365 GWGGNRGQSR
+365 GLGGHRSHGR
-375 QASSR
+375 HASSR
-380 RNLRGHH
+380 GHLHGYH
-387 NDGYEYDGEA
+387 NDGYENGEEA
-397 YGYNQQHSAHQKGYG
+397 YGYDEQHTGRHKGHR

-424 AAAAYGSQSQYG
+424 AYADQGQLG
-436 YYDNGAGGA
+436 YYENGARVA
-445 DYQDLGYYEEEGLY
+445 DYQDQGYYEEEGLY
-459 DVNAEQ
+459 DPNAGYYEGDL
-465 YDGGLYEQGMGDYYN
+465 YDDGMGGYYN
-480 PHSSAQGYYNNQE
+480 PAQGYYNNQE

-505 AMYGD
+505 YGD
-510 EGLDYYA
+510 EGLNYYA
-517 LMGEDHI
+517 LMGEGHV
-524 YAGEVDGFIDPQ
+524 YGEDVDGFLDPQ
-536 AQGYYDENSQGVY
+536 AQGYYDENGQGVY
-549 YGDGQGGYYDNGQAG
+549 YGDGQGGYYDNAQAG
-564 YYENP
+564 YYEDP
-569 YAATMGMQGGFP
+569 YAATMGMQGGLP
-581 PDYQLSYSDAGMPY
+581 PDYQLSYIDAGMPY
-595 QDYSSQQAISFPPG
+595 QDYSSQQAIGFPPG
-609 GQQAFGYGGQ
+609 GQQVMGFGGQ
-619 GMDQVQGLYGDQ
+619 GMDQVQGQYGDQ
-631 YADQFDQYG
+631 YADQYNQYG
-640 DDTVGVQGGEMTFRV
+640 DDIGEVQGGEMTFRV

-669 VPLPPPPTLPPD
+669 VPMPPPPMLPPD

-694 QMPFVPGQLG
+694 QYSLAPGQIG
-704 DMMSLQ
+704 DMMSMQ
-710 QQMRMS
+710 QQMGMS
-716 PQQQMMSPQQQMMS
+716 PHQQMMMSPQQQMMMS
-730 AQQQMMSPQQ
+730 PQEQMMMSPQQ
-740 QMMSPQQQMMSPQ
+740 QMMMSPQQQMMMSPQEQMMMSPQ
-753 QQMMPQQMMSP
+753 QQMMMSPQEQMMMSP
-764 QQQMMSPQQQM
+764 QQQMMMSPQEQMMLSQQENMLSPQEQIMMMPPQIMSPQQQMLSPQQQMMLQQEQSMAAQMMPPQSLSPQQQMMLPQQQMMLPQQQM

-787 MSQQAMSPQEQLM
+787 MSQQ
-800 MSQPMMSPQEQLMMS
+800 MMSPQEQ
-815 QPMMSPQEQL
+815 
-825 MMSQPM
+825 
-831 MSPQEQMMMSQQ
+831 MMSQQ
-843 MMSPQEQMMMS
+843 MMSPQEQMM
-854 QPMMSPQEQMM
+854 
-865 MSQQMM
+865 SQQMM
-871 SPQEQMMM
+871 SPQEQMMLQQ
-879 SQQMMSPQEQMMMS
+879 QQMMSPQML
-893 QQPMVSPQMI
+893 SP
-903 SPQQQMMTDPMMMPQ
+903 QQMMTDPMMMS
-918 QQGYGQVSIPT
+918 QGYGSVIPT

-941 PLPAR
+941 PRPSR
-946 RMQPSPTPSRRSVI
+946 RLQPSPTPSRRSVI

-966 QRHPSAMASPIPSPM
+966 QRHPSAMASPVPSPM
-981 LAQRRSPSPQP
+981 LQQRRSPSPQP
-992 SMRGGF
+992 SMRSGF
-998 VNVQRPPS
+998 INAQRPTS
-1006 VMLRRISPPS
+1006 VMSRQISSPS
-1016 SPMATPL
+1016 SPMASPH

-1036 LARRP
+1036 MARGP

-1046 PRASMI
+1046 PRTSMI
-1052 RRSPPPS
+1052 RRSPPAS
-1059 PRVSMRRQS
+1059 PRASMRRRS

-1083 PSASPARSPFGG
+1083 ASPTPARSPFGG
-1095 RKMRGAP
+1095 RTMRGP
-1102 SPSFS
+1102 Q
-1107 PGRASPPLSP
+1107 SPPLSP
-1117 QLNRRPAPS
+1117 GHASPPHSPQLSRRPS
-1126 PSPSHRSVSP
+1126 PSPSLSRRSLSP
-1136 AGPRPSPT
+1136 AGPRPAQSSPT
-1144 LSRRSTRLLRDPTP
+1144 LSRRSTRQLREPTP
-1158 LPRPRMG
+1158 MARPRMG

-1196 ASSVRSNRSSVLT
+1196 NSSIRSNRSSVLT
-1209 VDSLH
+1209 VDSSLC
-1214 SSPFHSPHMVHRAPL
+1214 SPFHSPHMVHRAPM

-1242 ARGRPLMSQHSIRR
+1242 ARGRPLQQSIRR
-1256 MPPASPQPSLKHM
+1256 MPPPSPQLSLKHM
-1269 SHPASPRLSHRPSR
+1269 PHPASPRLSPRLSR
-1283 QSSPLLPPRVAHPP
+1283 HSSRRLPPRSLHPP

-1307 PHMDPYGEQLHQF
+1307 PYADPYTEQLI
-1320 AAPSSPM
+1320 APSSPM
-1327 LSGAMRNQA
+1327 LSGALRNQA

-1341 YSSPLGP
+1341 FASPFGPESVQVVDIGGMVTEYVEPYGPSSPL
-1348 EVGEMA
+1348 
-1354 PDYIQPYAP
+1354 
-1363 SSPMLSGA
+1363 LSGA
-1371 MQNQAIRDASYVS
+1371 MQNQAIRDASYMS
-1384 SLRRPASPYE
+1384 SLQRPMSLYEQPMAPSSPMMSRALQNQAIQNASYASPLQRPMSPYE
-1394 QPMPPSSPRLSGA
+1394 QPMAPSSPMMSRA
-1407 LQNQAIR
+1407 LQNQAIQN
-1414 DASYYSPLQR
+1414 ASYASPLQR
-1424 PSSPYEQPMPPSSPM
+1424 PMSPYEQPMAPSSPMLSRALQNQAIHDASYASPLQRPMSPYEQPMAPSSPMLSRALQNQAIHDASYASPLQRPMSPYEQPMAPSSPMLSRALQNQAIQDASYASPLQRPMSPYEQPMAPSSPM
-1439 LSGALQNQAIRDA
+1439 LSGALQNQALR
-1452 SYYSPL
+1452 
-1458 QRPASPYE
+1458 E
-1466 QPMPPSSPM
+1466 
-1475 LSGALQNQ
+1475 
-1483 AIRDASYYS
+1483 
-1492 PLQRPASPYEQPMPP
+1492 
-1507 SSPMLSGALQNQAVR
+1507 
-1522 DASYASPLQRPQS
+1522 ASYASPLQRPQS
-1535 PYGPSVPSSPMLSG
+1535 PYASSVPSSPMLSG

-1565 PQLRSPYGPTVVTPY
+1565 PQLHSPYGPTVVTPY
-1580 DYISEPGPS
+1580 DYITEPGPS
-1589 PLLHDALQHRSG
+1589 PLLNDALLNRAN

-1615 RNSYAPPGPQL
+1615 RNPYAPARPQL
-1626 HSALQQNP
+1626 HHALQQNP

-1644 VHLRRSPYGPPPVS
+1644 MQLRRSPYGPPPPS
-1658 SPMLGSALQNQQL
+1658 SPMLGSALQNRQL

-1680 GSLMSPY
+1680 GSLVSPY
-1687 GDSRSSPMLGHALQN
+1687 ASSPSSPMLGHALQN
-1702 RQVRGAS
+1702 QQLRGAS

-1721 RIPQT
+1721 RLPQQ

-1737 NQNVKTASYTLPDG
+1737 NPNVRTASYTLPDG
-1751 TIIDPRQQQ
+1751 TFVDPRQQQ
-1760 PISPNLARALNN
+1760 PISPNLAKALSNP
-1772 QALRAASYSLPDG
+1772 ALRAASYSLPDG
-1785 TIVIDPK
+1785 TIVIDPNK
-1792 AQKSPNLTAA
+1792 PKSPNLTAA
-1802 LQNPYLKSATYTLPD
+1802 LQNPYLKIASYTLPD

-1863 AKALGNPALRGASYT
+1863 AKALNNAALRGASYT

-1891 KSPNLTAALQN
+1891 KSPNLAAALQN
-1902 PYLKGVSYT
+1902 PYLKGVSFT
-1911 LPDGTIIIDPRKPL
+1911 LPDGTIIIDPRKPVG
-1925 TPDLSKALMNANL
+1925 PNLSSALSNEGL
-1938 RNASYQ
+1938 RGASYR
-1944 LPDGSLVIPG
+1944 LPDGTLVIPG
-1954 QKPNLSSALRLN
+1954 QKPNLSSALRRNTAL
-1966 KGMRSTGLYQLS
+1966 RSTDLYNLTES
-1978 DNSVLSGRPKPTTPN
+1978 SGLSGAPKPKTPN
-1993 LTSALRN
+1993 LSSALRN
-2000 EDLQNVRFRLPDGSL
+2000 EELRGINYRLSDRSV

-2024 LSEAVQN
+2024 LTEAVQN

-2042 TALQGEDN
+2042 TGLQGEDN
-2050 RYAVIPPYGPR
+2050 RYAVVPPYGPH

-2071 GEQGGED
+2071 GGEGGED

-2087 HGTIQNLSKWSMY
+2087 HETVQNLSKWSMY
-2100 REDGVLEGY
+2100 REEGVLEGF
-2109 SPTPRIVDGK
+2109 SPTPRPVGGQPRD
-2119 PQDTDWTPDRD
+2119 PNWAPDRV
-2130 RVPGQSWYDKIYS
+2130 RVPGKSWYDKIYA

-2170 NETTV
+2170 NDTTV

-2184 QELVYTYIGSI
+2184 QELVYSYIGSI

-2207 YGTDMVLQYGSR
+2207 YGTDMVLQYEGR
-2219 GLSDNPPHLFAIAN
+2219 GLTDNPPHLFAIAN

-2269 TAIHHKCNVTQQI
+2269 TAIHHKGNVTQQIEI

-2310 QIFMEEGVISGA
+2310 QIYMEEGVISGA

-2352 GLPPNEKHSLYLQE
+2352 GLPPHEKHSLYLQE

-2380 IVGKD
+2380 IEGKD

-2397 DILCFTPEEQNGIYR
+2397 DILCFTPEELNSIYR

-2439 SAQEIRVVAELLQVS
+2439 SAQEIRMVAELLQVS
-2454 PEGLQKS
+2454 PDGLQKS
-2461 VTFKMTDTVREK
+2461 VTFRLTDTVREK

-2548 FFFNRVIFQE
+2548 FFFNKVIFQE
-2558 EQEEYMREQIEWQ
+2558 EQEEYMREQIQWQ

-2612 KCHYHHGNDPLYARP
+2612 KCHYHHGNNPLYARP

-2637 HYAGKVTY
+2637 HFAGKVTY

-2656 MVRQDVLD
+2656 TVRQDVLD
-2664 LFIQSKNR
+2664 LFIQSNNR

-2679 KHSESV
+2679 KHSESA
-2685 SQQRSNVRRSSTARR
+2685 SNGRRSSAARR

-2713 LQELLEKMERC
+2713 LQELLEKIERC

-2735 HHKEPGVFDMELV
+2735 HHKEAGVFDMELV

-2762 IRKEGYAIRMH
+2762 IRKEGYPIRLH
-2773 FHSFLSRYKAL
+2773 FHSFLKRYKAL
-2784 LCLRDLPPADG
+2784 LCLEDPPPADG
-2795 ENCVIM
+2795 ENCVTM
-2801 LHKLGPVKNGSY
+2801 LHRLGPVKNGSY
-2813 QLGVSKIFLRE
+2813 QLGVSKIFLKE

-2830 EGKRDRVLNLAA
+2830 EGKRDRVLNIAA
-2842 MTLQRYTRMCFIR
+2842 MTLQKYTRTCFVR
-2855 KNFTKFRRRVALFQ
+2855 KNFAKLRRRVTLFQ
-2869 ARCKGYLARKK
+2869 TRCKGYLARKK
-2880 FTLRR
+2880 FALRR
-2885 KYLIRFRSAVL
+2885 KYLIRIRSVVL
-2896 LIVNRQRY
+2896 LIINRQRY

-2931 IPAELAALL
+2931 IPAELAVLL

-2993 MLTAPLENSLIRMDE
+2993 MLTAPLESSLIRMDE
-3008 ELKQGAVNV
+3008 ELKQGALNV

-3068 NILNSERGWLLLCS
+3068 NILNSERGWLLLSS

-3091 RLAKYLLKFVS
+3091 RLTKYLLKFVS

-3175 AKDILQHRA
+3175 AKDILQHRG

-3233 SAQEPTRVRPNA
+3233 SAQEPTRVRRNA
-3245 SISLLSGGFDMNND
+3245 SISLLGGGFDMKGD
-3259 LLSPAIPG
+3259 FMSSTIPG
-3267 SDGQDFEP
+3267 SDGQDLEP

-3285 LFDPVLSDGTGEIES
+3285 LFDPVLSEGTGEVES

-3314 GGGWKQEGQ
+3314 GGGWQQQGQ

-3347 AAVAPVTPDAQHA
+3347 AAVAPVTPDAQQA
-3360 VMAQQQQAIMNQQ
+3360 ALAQQQQAIMNQQ

-3408 LLHHPPSPYAPA
+3408 LLHHPPSPYAFA
-3420 SPYVVI
+3420 SPYAVI

-3431 ANIPPSPYANFIP
+3431 ANIPPSPYANFTP
-3444 TPYAAENI
+3444 TPY
-3452 PPSPYPPTARQEQTP
+3452 PPPAPLEQTP
-3467 SQPQAQPRA
+3467 SHLQARPPVEPQTQPGARPQPQR
-3476 EPTAQPQAHRPN
+3476 
-3488 PQPSSTKTNK
+3488 SSTTTNR
-3498 TETGQPKANAAAQA
+3498 TEPAPPKASAAARV

-3518 VSRRKAPGVPVNK
+3518 ASRRKAPGIPINK
-3531 DTPVRKF
+3531 DTPARKF

-3545 PPPAPE
+3545 PPPAGE
-3551 VVKYSP
+3551 VVKYSARNT
-3557 QSKDHVV
+3557 DHLV
-3564 PSQDIQEIIKR
+3564 PSQDIQDIIKR
-3575 YNSPPPPPDQMP
+3575 YNSPPPPEDPRVTD
-3587 SGKRRPEGKFKKKQT
+3587 KRRPEGKFRKQQT
-3602 PRDEALQILKPQMD
+3602 ARDEALQILKPQMD
-3616 HPPAPQPKRP
+3616 NPPAPQPKRP
-3626 VPPSPSAPAMKET
+3626 VAPPPSASAMKEA
-3639 GFKPTKGAKTRPP
+3639 GFKPPKTTKTRPP

-3667 VETETIQT
+3667 VETETVQT
-3675 QLHQST
+3675 QLHQRT

-3739 KMKALFAKHGVEQNM
+3739 KMKALFAKHGVQQNM

-3797 HSGIKLLKTVKSSAA
+3797 HNGIKLLKTVKSSAA

-3842 LTNEKLILFSAKA
+3842 LANEKLILFSAKA
-3855 PQVKHLI
+3855 PQVKNLI

-3909 YIYGCVVRK
+3909 YSYGCVVRK
-3918 KVVYLEDLK
+3918 KVVFLEELK
-3927 RDTPDFGWKFGAVF
+3927 RDTQDFGWKFGAVF
-3941 SRSGAFP
+3941 GRSGAFP
-3948 AECVHPIA
+3948 AECVHPVA

-3965 DRKAEPRGGAG
+3965 DRKADPRGGAG
-3976 QFAVSSAIAVA
+3976 QFAVSSAVAVA

-4002 RVSLDEFGDGDL
+4002 RVSLDGFAEGDL

-4026 LEFAKKYFR
+4026 LEFAKKFFR
-4035 QETKGKGDSLKSKSK
+4035 QGNNMKGDSLKSKSK
-4050 NRDSRD
+4050 NRDSRE
-4056 PIEMIRFSKN
+4056 PTEMIRFSKT
-4066 PLTESLIEFTDP
+4066 PLTESLIEFTDL
-4078 AMNRVAADLFLSVM
+4078 AMNRVATDLFLSVM
-4092 RFMGDAPSRGS
+4092 RFMGDSPSRGS
-4103 TEQEVVSTF
+4103 TEQEVVNTF

-4143 SCQRGWRMLYI
+4143 SCQRGWRLLYI

-4164 LKPFLLKY
+4164 LKPFLLKS

-4199 QYGGRL
+4199 QYGGRV
-4205 VPPNSMELKAMMAGR
+4205 VPPNSMELKAVMAGR

-4235 HAKIKTCS
+4235 HVKIKTCS

-4257 LHRLEAMEEYAI
+4257 LHKLEAMEEYAI
-4269 FVVTNRG
+4269 FLVTNRG

-4284 HEYIL
+4284 REYIL

-4296 MVDTN
+4296 LVDSN
-4301 YSFWFRR
+4301 YSFWVRR
-4308 VIWTQPLK
+4308 VVWSQPLK
-4316 FDNELCVAM
+4316 FENELCVAM
-4325 HYNQVLPDYRK
+4325 HFNQILPDYRK

-4372 SIHELSEYIAAPLF
+4372 TIHELSEYIATPLF

-4391 QQWVTMVTQHMQQ
+4391 QQWVTMVTQHVQQ

-4414 AQFLGLVSAFPMFGS
+4414 AQFLGLISAFPMFGS

-4440 TFYAP
+4440 TYYAP

-4459 KNTHELMTV
+4459 KNTHELMAT

-4502 VIQLQLEQ
+4502 VTQLQLEQ
-4510 GLELCRVIAMQVE
+4510 GLELCRVVAMQVE

-4530 KRLTLP
+4530 RRLILP

>member
-1 MPGKKDTKKDAKKGG
+1 MPGKKDPKKDAKKGG

-37 KDEKKASKDDKK
+37 KDDKKGGKDDKK
-49 GGKDDKKGGKDDKKG
+49 SGKDDKKGGKDDKKG

-69 DEPPKGKDDGKKG
+69 EEPPKGKDDGKKG

-91 ESEEEEDELLS
+91 ESEEEEEELLS
-102 DEEEDEEFSEEEYDE
+102 DEEDEELSEEEDD

-123 DRKGKGRGGKGAK
+123 DRRGKRRGGKGDK
-136 GKKGGKSRRGDYSD
+136 GKKGGKSRRGEDSEED
-150 EDDEEDEDEE
+150 EEDEEEEEDEEDEDEE
-160 EDDDYEDSKS
+160 DYGKS

-191 KKGKKKEEAPQ
+191 KKGKKKEEAPPLP
-202 IPVKEIPKKGLKNMS
+202 IKEIPRKGLKNMS

-224 GFKRRRTSR
+224 GFKRRRNSR

-238 TSRLFLGLGKRK
+238 TSRLFLGLGKRRS
-250 NRLAKKK
+250 RLAKKK

-272 FKASKKKKKE
+272 FKASKKRKKE
-282 KEDKEKAAAN
+282 KEAREKAAN
-292 GGKKPTYMLLRLGGN
+292 GGKKPTFLLLRLGGGK
-307 ESNQKK
+307 ESNEKK
-313 GFFKGLFGKKEGD
+313 GGFFKGLFGKKDGD
-326 GPADDF
+326 GDADGF

-356 KMRGDAGHH
+356 KMRGNSGHR
-365 GWGGNRGQSR
+365 GWGGRRAHSR

-380 RNLRGHH
+380 GYLRGYH
-387 NDGYEYDGEA
+387 NNGYEHGEEA
-397 YGYNQQHSAHQKGYG
+397 YGYDQRHSIRQKGYG
-412 GYDDGYGGYGDE
+412 DYGNGYGDQGQF
-424 AAAAYGSQSQYG
+424 A

-459 DVNAEQ
+459 DPNAE
-465 YDGGLYEQGMGDYYN
+465 YYEGGLYDEGMGDYYN
-480 PHSSAQGYYNNQE
+480 HYSAQGYYNNQE
-493 ADYYGYQQQQAM
+493 ADYYGYQQQQAV

-510 EGLDYYA
+510 EALDYYA
-517 LMGEDHI
+517 LMGEDPI
-524 YAGEVDGFIDPQ
+524 YGGAVDGFLDPQ
-536 AQGYYDENSQGVY
+536 VQGYYDENDQGVY
-549 YGDGQGGYYDNGQAG
+549 YGDGQVGYYDNGQGG

-569 YAATMGMQGGFP
+569 YAATMGMQGEFQ

-595 QDYSSQQAISFPPG
+595 QDYSSQQAIGFPPG
-609 GQQAFGYGGQ
+609 SHQVIGFGGQ

-631 YADQFDQYG
+631 FADQLDQYG
-640 DDTVGVQGGEMTFRV
+640 NDTGGLQRGEMTFRV

-694 QMPFVPGQLG
+694 QIPLAPGQPG
-704 DMMSLQ
+704 NMMSLQ
-710 QQMRMS
+710 PQMAMS
-716 PQQQMMSPQQQMMS
+716 PQEQMMMSPQEQMMMAPHMTSPQQQMMIQQEQHMSPQMMPSQMMSPQQQMMI
-730 AQQQMMSPQQ
+730 QQEQHMSPQMMPSQMISPQQ
-740 QMMSPQQQMMSPQ
+740 QMMLPQQQMMS
-753 QQMMPQQMMSP
+753 
-764 QQQMMSPQQQM
+764 
-775 MPQQMMSPQEQM
+775 QQMMSPQEQM
-787 MSQQAMSPQEQLM
+787 MSQQMMLPQ
-800 MSQPMMSPQEQLMMS
+800 
-815 QPMMSPQEQL
+815 
-825 MMSQPM
+825 
-831 MSPQEQMMMSQQ
+831 QQ
-843 MMSPQEQMMMS
+843 MMT
-854 QPMMSPQEQMM
+854 
-865 MSQQMM
+865 
-871 SPQEQMMM
+871 
-879 SQQMMSPQEQMMMS
+879 
-893 QQPMVSPQMI
+893 PQMI
-903 SPQQQMMTDPMMMPQ
+903 SPQQQIMTDPMMMPQ
-918 QQGYGQVSIPT
+918 QQGYGPPSIPT

-946 RMQPSPTPSRRSVI
+946 RLQPSPTPSRRSVI
-960 MPSPQM
+960 MPFPHM
-966 QRHPSAMASPIPSPM
+966 QRHPSARASPVPSPM
-981 LAQRRSPSPQP
+981 LPQRRSPSPQP
-992 SMRGGF
+992 SMRSGF
-998 VNVQRPPS
+998 ISAQRPPS
-1006 VMLRRISPPS
+1006 VMSRQISPPS
-1016 SPMATPL
+1016 SPMASPL
-1023 ARRRMQPQRSPSP
+1023 TRHRMQPRRSPSP
-1036 LARRP
+1036 LARGP

-1059 PRVSMRRQS
+1059 PRASIRQRS

-1074 ASMRRRSPP
+1074 ASMRRQSPP
-1083 PSASPARSPFGG
+1083 PSPTLARSPFGG
-1095 RKMRGAP
+1095 RRMRP
-1102 SPSFS
+1102 SPPIS
-1107 PGRASPPLSP
+1107 PGYASPSLSP
-1117 QLNRRPAPS
+1117 QLSRRPS
-1126 PSPSHRSVSP
+1126 PSPSPSRRSLSP
-1136 AGPRPSPT
+1136 AGPRPAPSSPT

-1158 LPRPRMG
+1158 LARPRMG

-1196 ASSVRSNRSSVLT
+1196 AASIRSNRSSVLT
-1209 VDSLH
+1209 VDSSLH

-1235 RFPPRPV
+1235 RFPPRPI
-1242 ARGRPLMSQHSIRR
+1242 ARGRPLMAQRSMRR

-1269 SHPASPRLSHRPSR
+1269 PHPASPRLSPRLSR
-1283 QSSPLLPPRVAHPP
+1283 QPSPLLPPRAAHAP
-1297 TYAPETYVSG
+1297 TYTPETYVSG
-1307 PHMDPYGEQLHQF
+1307 PGADPYTEQF
-1320 AAPSSPM
+1320 VPMAPSS
-1327 LSGAMRNQA
+1327 S
-1336 IRQAS
+1336 
-1341 YSSPLGP
+1341 
-1348 EVGEMA
+1348 
-1354 PDYIQPYAP
+1354 
-1363 SSPMLSGA
+1363 
-1371 MQNQAIRDASYVS
+1371 
-1384 SLRRPASPYE
+1384 
-1394 QPMPPSSPRLSGA
+1394 
-1407 LQNQAIR
+1407 
-1414 DASYYSPLQR
+1414 
-1424 PSSPYEQPMPPSSPM
+1424 M

-1452 SYYSPL
+1452 SYVSSL
-1458 QRPASPYE
+1458 QRPLSPYD
-1466 QPMPPSSPM
+1466 QPMPPSSPV
-1475 LSGALQNQ
+1475 
-1483 AIRDASYYS
+1483 
-1492 PLQRPASPYEQPMPP
+1492 
-1507 SSPMLSGALQNQAVR
+1507 LSGALQNQAVR
-1522 DASYASPLQRPQS
+1522 EASYVSPLQRPQS
-1535 PYGPSVPSSPMLSG
+1535 PYTPSVPSSPMLSG

-1580 DYISEPGPS
+1580 DYISEPGPA
-1589 PLLHDALQHRSG
+1589 PLLHDALQNRSD

-1615 RNSYAPPGPQL
+1615 RNPYMPAGPQL
-1626 HSALQQNP
+1626 HNALQQNP
-1634 NLRQASFQTP
+1634 NLRQASYQTP
-1644 VHLRRSPYGPPPVS
+1644 VQLRRSPYGPPPPS
-1658 SPMLGSALQNQQL
+1658 SPMLGSALQNPQL

-1680 GSLMSPY
+1680 GTLVSPY
-1687 GDSRSSPMLGHALQN
+1687 ASSRSSPLLGRALQN
-1702 RQVRGAS
+1702 QQVRGAS
-1709 YTLPDGSIIRDP
+1709 YTLADGSLIRDP
-1721 RIPQT
+1721 RV
-1726 PMSPNLSRALQ
+1726 PMSPSLSRALQ
-1737 NQNVKTASYTLPDG
+1737 NQGLKTASYTLPDG

-1760 PISPNLARALNN
+1760 PISPNLAKALTNP
-1772 QALRAASYSLPDG
+1772 ALREASYSLPDG
-1785 TIVIDPK
+1785 TIVIDSK
-1792 AQKSPNLTAA
+1792 KQKSPNLTAA
-1802 LQNPYLKSATYTLPD
+1802 LQNPYLKSASYTLPD

-1829 PNLSGALQNSA
+1829 PNLSSALQNSS
-1840 LRNASFTLPEGV
+1840 LRNASFTLPDGV
-1852 QDPNTPISPNL
+1852 HDPNIPISPNL
-1863 AKALGNPALRGASYT
+1863 AKALNNPALKGASYT

-1891 KSPNLTAALQN
+1891 KSPTLTAALQN

-1911 LPDGTIIIDPRKPL
+1911 LPDGTIIIDPRKPVS
-1925 TPDLSKALMNANL
+1925 PNLSAALLNENL

-1944 LPDGSLVIPG
+1944 LPDGSLIIPG
-1954 QKPNLSSALRLN
+1954 QKPSSPNLAAALRQNQAL
-1966 KGMRSTGLYQLS
+1966 RSAGLYHLS
-1978 DNSVLSGRPKPTTPN
+1978 ENSVLSGAPKPTSPS
-1993 LTSALRN
+1993 LGSALRN
-2000 EDLQNVRFRLPDGSL
+2000 EELRGITYRLPDGSL

-2024 LSEAVQN
+2024 LSDAIQN
-2031 QQLRYASYRVP
+2031 EQLRYASYRVP
-2042 TALQGEDN
+2042 TGLQGEDN
-2050 RYAVIPPYGPR
+2050 RYAVVPPYGPR
-2061 SGHWA
+2061 TGHWA
-2066 RNARG
+2066 RNVREG
-2071 GEQGGED
+2071 GEGGED

-2087 HGTIQNLSKWSMY
+2087 HGTVQNLSKWSMY
-2100 REDGVLEGY
+2100 REDGVLGGY
-2109 SPTPRIVDGK
+2109 SPIPRFVDGQ
-2119 PQDTDWTPDRD
+2119 PQHPDWTPDRD
-2130 RVPGQSWYDKIYS
+2130 RAPGQSWYDKIFS

-2184 QELVYTYIGSI
+2184 QEFFYTYIGSI
-2195 LVSVNPYKLLNI
+2195 LVSMNPYKLLNI
-2207 YGTDMVLQYGSR
+2207 YGTDMVLQYEGRS
-2219 GLSDNPPHLFAIAN
+2219 LSDNPPHLFAIAN

-2269 TAIHHKCNVTQQI
+2269 TAIHHKRNVTQQIEI

-2352 GLPPNEKHSLYLQE
+2352 GLPPHEKRSLYLQE

-2380 IVGKD
+2380 IEGKD

-2397 DILCFTPEEQNGIYR
+2397 DILCFTPEEQNSIYR

-2454 PEGLQKS
+2454 PDGLQKS
-2461 VTFKMTDTVREK
+2461 VTFKLTDTVREK
-2473 IFTPLT
+2473 IYTPLT

-2510 YPRNEALSISI
+2510 YPRNEALSVSI

-2548 FFFNRVIFQE
+2548 FYFNRVIFQE
-2558 EQEEYMREQIEWQ
+2558 EQDEYMREQIEWQ

-2612 KCHYHHGNDPLYARP
+2612 KCHYHHGNNPLYARP

-2645 QVHKFLDKNFD
+2645 QVYKFLDKNFD

-2679 KHSESV
+2679 KHSESA
-2685 SQQRSNVRRSSTARR
+2685 SQQRSNVRRSSAARR
-2700 YQANTVSAKFQSS
+2700 YQANTVSAKFQNS

-2735 HHKEPGVFDMELV
+2735 HHKEPGVFDAELV
-2748 NTQLHYSGIMETIH
+2748 NTQLYYSGIMETIH
-2762 IRKEGYAIRMH
+2762 IRKEGYPIRLP

-2801 LHKLGPVKNGSY
+2801 LHKLGPVKKGSY
-2813 QLGVSKIFLRE
+2813 QLGVSKIFLQE

-2830 EGKRDRVLNLAA
+2830 EGKRDRVLNIAA
-2842 MTLQRYTRMCFIR
+2842 MTLQRYTRMCFVR
-2855 KNFTKFRRRVALFQ
+2855 KNFVKFRRRVTLFE
-2869 ARCKGYLARKK
+2869 ARCRGYVARKK
-2880 FTLRR
+2880 FALRR

-2904 MRTVVEPARKAE
+2904 MRVCAKCSRLCEQGNFWVHLQCLSPVILLSFCQTVVEPARKAE

-2993 MLTAPLENSLIRMDE
+2993 MLTAPLESSLIRLDE
-3008 ELKQGAVNV
+3008 ELKQGALNV

-3036 LFGNYIIQRGLAN
+3036 LFGNYIIQRGLAD

-3055 ILAQVANQVWRNP
+3055 ILVQVANQVWRNP
-3068 NILNSERGWLLLCS
+3068 NILNSERGWLLLSS
-3082 CLSAFLPSQ
+3082 CLSAFLPSR

-3116 LLQALQRLNVGPEYV
+3116 LLQALQRLNVGPEHV

-3175 AKDILQHRA
+3175 AKDILQHRG

-3215 SDLELPADFPKH
+3215 SDLELPSDFPKH

-3245 SISLLSGGFDMNND
+3245 SISLLGGGFEVND
-3259 LLSPAIPG
+3259 DVISSTVPG
-3267 SDGQDFEP
+3267 SDGQDLEP

-3285 LFDPVLSDGTGEIES
+3285 LFDPVLSDVTGEGDS
-3300 AAGLSSRMKGAGGV
+3300 AAELSSRMKGAGGV
-3314 GGGWKQEGQ
+3314 GGGWQQQGQ

-3347 AAVAPVTPDAQHA
+3347 AAVAPVTPDAQQA
-3360 VMAQQQQAIMNQQ
+3360 VLAQQQQAIVNQQ

-3387 MVGSPVTS
+3387 MVSSPVSS
-3395 PPTSPITSPPMSP
+3395 PPTSPVTSPPMSP

-3420 SPYVVI
+3420 SPYAVI

-3431 ANIPPSPYANFIP
+3431 ANIPPSPYANFTP
-3444 TPYAAENI
+3444 TPYAAADI
-3452 PPSPYPPTARQEQTP
+3452 PPSPYPPTAHQEQTL
-3467 SQPQAQPRA
+3467 SQP
-3476 EPTAQPQAHRPN
+3476 
-3488 PQPSSTKTNK
+3488 
-3498 TETGQPKANAAAQA
+3498 QPKANPAAQV

-3518 VSRRKAPGVPVNK
+3518 VPRRKAPGIPIDK
-3531 DTPVRKF
+3531 DKPARKF

-3545 PPPAPE
+3545 LPPAGE
-3551 VVKYSP
+3551 VVKYSART
-3557 QSKDHVV
+3557 SDHIV
-3564 PSQDIQEIIKR
+3564 PSQDIQEIIRR
-3575 YNSPPPPPDQMP
+3575 YNSPPPPPDP
-3587 SGKRRPEGKFKKKQT
+3587 LPPGKRRSDGKFKMKQT
-3602 PRDEALQILKPQMD
+3602 PRDEALLILKPQMD
-3616 HPPAPQPKRP
+3616 NPPAPQPKRP
-3626 VPPSPSAPAMKET
+3626 AAPSPSASAMKEV
-3639 GFKPTKGAKTRPP
+3639 GVKPTKSSKARAP

-3710 PLVLDLIFKQIV
+3710 PVVLDLIFKQIV

-3739 KMKALFAKHGVEQNM
+3739 KMKALFAKHGVQQNM
-3754 DPVEEHVKKTIV
+3754 DPVEEHVKKTVV

-3862 DTFINEIKKDSDY
+3862 DTFISEIKRDSDY

-3909 YIYGCVVRK
+3909 YSYGCVVRK
-3918 KVVYLEDLK
+3918 KVVFLEELK
-3927 RDTPDFGWKFGAVF
+3927 RDTQDFGWKFGSVF
-3941 SRSGAFP
+3941 GRSGAFP
-3948 AECVHPIA
+3948 AECVHPVA

-3976 QFAVSSAIAVA
+3976 QFAVSSAVAVA

-4002 RVSLDEFGDGDL
+4002 KVSLDGFTDGDL

-4035 QETKGKGDSLKSKSK
+4035 QGPSGKGDSLKSKSK
-4050 NRDSRD
+4050 NRDSRE
-4056 PIEMIRFSKN
+4056 PTEMIKFSKT

-4092 RFMGDAPSRGS
+4092 RFMGDSSPRGL

-4122 RDEAYCQLLKQLT
+4122 RDEAYCQLVKQLT

-4143 SCQRGWRMLYI
+4143 SCQRGWRLLYI

-4199 QYGGRL
+4199 QYGGRI
-4205 VPPNSMELKAMMAGR
+4205 VSPNSMELKAMMAGR

-4235 HAKIKTCS
+4235 HVKIKTCS

-4257 LHRLEAMEEYAI
+4257 LHKLEAMEEYAV
-4269 FVVTNRG
+4269 FLVTNRG
-4276 QNVRPLNK
+4276 QSVRPLNK

-4296 MVDTN
+4296 LVDN
-4301 YSFWFRR
+4301 SYSFWFRR
-4308 VIWTQPLK
+4308 VVWTQPLK
-4316 FDNELCVAM
+4316 FENELCVAM
-4325 HYNQVLPDYRK
+4325 HYNQILPDYRK

-4372 SIHELSEYIAAPLF
+4372 SIHELSEYIATPLF

-4459 KNTHELMTV
+4459 KNTHELMAV

>member
-1 MPGKKDTKKDAKKGG
+1 
-16 KPEPEKKKEEEK
+16 
-28 KGKDDKKGG
+28 
-37 KDEKKASKDDKK
+37 
-49 GGKDDKKGGKDDKKG
+49 
-64 GKKGK
+64 
-69 DEPPKGKDDGKKG
+69 
-82 KDKGKGKKV
+82 
-91 ESEEEEDELLS
+91 
-102 DEEEDEEFSEEEYDE
+102 
-117 EEDSED
+117 
-123 DRKGKGRGGKGAK
+123 
-136 GKKGGKSRRGDYSD
+136 
-150 EDDEEDEDEE
+150 
-160 EDDDYEDSKS
+160 
-170 KKKSKDDRHHKGG
+170 
-183 KSDADAKK
+183 
-191 KKGKKKEEAPQ
+191 
-202 IPVKEIPKKGLKNMS
+202 
-217 RMFMKFS
+217 
-224 GFKRRRTSR
+224 
-233 KKLKS
+233 
-238 TSRLFLGLGKRK
+238 
-250 NRLAKKK
+250 
-257 RRKSMLKNTSRFMMR
+257 
-272 FKASKKKKKE
+272 
-282 KEDKEKAAAN
+282 
-292 GGKKPTYMLLRLGGN
+292 
-307 ESNQKK
+307 
-313 GFFKGLFGKKEGD
+313 
-326 GPADDF
+326 
-332 KNRSVLLGKVAAAT
+332 
-346 NWLTKRFLST
+346 
-356 KMRGDAGHH
+356 
-365 GWGGNRGQSR
+365 
-375 QASSR
+375 
-380 RNLRGHH
+380 
-387 NDGYEYDGEA
+387 
-397 YGYNQQHSAHQKGYG
+397 
-412 GYDDGYGGYGDE
+412 
-424 AAAAYGSQSQYG
+424 
-436 YYDNGAGGA
+436 
-445 DYQDLGYYEEEGLY
+445 
-459 DVNAEQ
+459 
-465 YDGGLYEQGMGDYYN
+465 
-480 PHSSAQGYYNNQE
+480 
-493 ADYYGYQQQQAM
+493 
-505 AMYGD
+505 
-510 EGLDYYA
+510 
-517 LMGEDHI
+517 
-524 YAGEVDGFIDPQ
+524 
-536 AQGYYDENSQGVY
+536 
-549 YGDGQGGYYDNGQAG
+549 
-564 YYENP
+564 
-569 YAATMGMQGGFP
+569 
-581 PDYQLSYSDAGMPY
+581 
-595 QDYSSQQAISFPPG
+595 
-609 GQQAFGYGGQ
+609 
-619 GMDQVQGLYGDQ
+619 
-631 YADQFDQYG
+631 
-640 DDTVGVQGGEMTFRV
+640 
-655 PRPQVRLFG
+655 
-664 KERLD
+664 
-669 VPLPPPPTLPPD
+669 
-681 PEFEDMSEIQYED
+681 
-694 QMPFVPGQLG
+694 
-704 DMMSLQ
+704 
-710 QQMRMS
+710 
-716 PQQQMMSPQQQMMS
+716 
-730 AQQQMMSPQQ
+730 
-740 QMMSPQQQMMSPQ
+740 
-753 QQMMPQQMMSP
+753 
-764 QQQMMSPQQQM
+764 
-775 MPQQMMSPQEQM
+775 
-787 MSQQAMSPQEQLM
+787 
-800 MSQPMMSPQEQLMMS
+800 
-815 QPMMSPQEQL
+815 
-825 MMSQPM
+825 
-831 MSPQEQMMMSQQ
+831 
-843 MMSPQEQMMMS
+843 
-854 QPMMSPQEQMM
+854 
-865 MSQQMM
+865 
-871 SPQEQMMM
+871 
-879 SQQMMSPQEQMMMS
+879 
-893 QQPMVSPQMI
+893 
-903 SPQQQMMTDPMMMPQ
+903 
-918 QQGYGQVSIPT
+918 
-929 PTAMIIKQASMS
+929 
-941 PLPAR
+941 
-946 RMQPSPTPSRRSVI
+946 
-960 MPSPQM
+960 
-966 QRHPSAMASPIPSPM
+966 
-981 LAQRRSPSPQP
+981 
-992 SMRGGF
+992 
-998 VNVQRPPS
+998 
-1006 VMLRRISPPS
+1006 
-1016 SPMATPL
+1016 
-1023 ARRRMQPQRSPSP
+1023 
-1036 LARRP
+1036 
-1041 SPPHS
+1041 
-1046 PRASMI
+1046 
-1052 RRSPPPS
+1052 
-1059 PRVSMRRQS
+1059 
-1068 PPSSPR
+1068 
-1074 ASMRRRSPP
+1074 
-1083 PSASPARSPFGG
+1083 
-1095 RKMRGAP
+1095 
-1102 SPSFS
+1102 
-1107 PGRASPPLSP
+1107 
-1117 QLNRRPAPS
+1117 
-1126 PSPSHRSVSP
+1126 
-1136 AGPRPSPT
+1136 
-1144 LSRRSTRLLRDPTP
+1144 
-1158 LPRPRMG
+1158 
-1165 GNVPLGTV
+1165 
-1173 RPSPM
+1173 
-1178 GLRGRPVPPP
+1178 
-1188 TQNVRPFR
+1188 
-1196 ASSVRSNRSSVLT
+1196 
-1209 VDSLH
+1209 
-1214 SSPFHSPHMVHRAPL
+1214 MVHRAPL

-1235 RFPPRPV
+1235 RFRPRPV
-1242 ARGRPLMSQHSIRR
+1242 ARGRPLMTQQSIRR
-1256 MPPASPQPSLKHM
+1256 MSPASPQPSLKQM
-1269 SHPASPRLSHRPSR
+1269 PRPTSPRLSPRLSR
-1283 QSSPLLPPRVAHPP
+1283 QSSPLLSPQVAHQRQY
-1297 TYAPETYVSG
+1297 T
-1307 PHMDPYGEQLHQF
+1307 DPYVEQSRQF
-1320 AAPSSPM
+1320 VA
-1327 LSGAMRNQA
+1327 
-1336 IRQAS
+1336 
-1341 YSSPLGP
+1341 
-1348 EVGEMA
+1348 
-1354 PDYIQPYAP
+1354 
-1363 SSPMLSGA
+1363 
-1371 MQNQAIRDASYVS
+1371 
-1384 SLRRPASPYE
+1384 
-1394 QPMPPSSPRLSGA
+1394 
-1407 LQNQAIR
+1407 
-1414 DASYYSPLQR
+1414 
-1424 PSSPYEQPMPPSSPM
+1424 PSSPM
-1439 LSGALQNQAIRDA
+1439 LSGALQNQAIRHASFVTPLGPEPSRAVGMGEMAPEYIEPYAPSSPTLSGAMQNQVIRNA
-1452 SYYSPL
+1452 SYVPAL
-1458 QRPASPYE
+1458 QRPMSPYE
-1466 QPMPPSSPM
+1466 QPMAPSSPM
-1475 LSGALQNQ
+1475 LSRALQNQ
-1483 AIRDASYYS
+1483 AIQDASYVS
-1492 PLQRPASPYEQPMPP
+1492 PLQRPVSPYEQPMVP

-1522 DASYASPLQRPQS
+1522 DASYVSPLRRPQS
-1535 PYGPSVPSSPMLSG
+1535 PYASSVPSSPMLSG

-1565 PQLRSPYGPTVVTPY
+1565 PQLSSPYGPTVVTPY
-1580 DYISEPGPS
+1580 DYISEPGPT
-1589 PLLHDALQHRSG
+1589 PLLHDALQNRSG

-1615 RNSYAPPGPQL
+1615 HNPYVPPSPQL
-1626 HSALQQNP
+1626 HRALQQNP

-1644 VHLRRSPYGPPPVS
+1644 MQLRRSPYGPPPPL
-1658 SPMLGSALQNQQL
+1658 SPMLGSALQNPQL

-1680 GSLMSPY
+1680 GSLVSPY
-1687 GDSRSSPMLGHALQN
+1687 ADSRSSPLLGSALQN
-1702 RQVRGAS
+1702 QQVRGAS
-1709 YTLPDGSIIRDP
+1709 YTLPDGSVIRDP
-1721 RIPQT
+1721 RVPQR

-1737 NQNVKTASYTLPDG
+1737 NQDLKSASYILPG
-1751 TIIDPRQQQ
+1751 GAIIDPREKHS
-1760 PISPNLARALNN
+1760 ISPNLAKALNN
-1772 QALRAASYSLPDG
+1772 PALREASYSLPDG
-1785 TIVIDPK
+1785 TIVIDTK
-1792 AQKSPNLTAA
+1792 KQKSPNLAAA
-1802 LQNPYLKSATYTLPD
+1802 LQNPYLKSASYTLPD

-1829 PNLSGALQNSA
+1829 PNLSNALQNSA

-1863 AKALGNPALRGASYT
+1863 AKALSNPALKGASYT

-1891 KSPNLTAALQN
+1891 KSPNLAAALQN

-1911 LPDGTIIIDPRKPL
+1911 LPDGTIIIDPRKPVA
-1925 TPDLSKALMNANL
+1925 PDLSKALTNQNL

-1944 LPDGSLVIPG
+1944 LPDGSLIIPG
-1954 QKPNLSSALRLN
+1954 QKPSTPNLAAALRQN
-1966 KGMRSTGLYQLS
+1966 AAMRSAGLYHLS
-1978 DNSVLSGRPKPTTPN
+1978 ESSVLSGAPKPTPPN
-1993 LTSALRN
+1993 LASALRI
-2000 EDLQNVRFRLPDGSL
+2000 EGFHGDKFRLPDGSL

-2024 LSEAVQN
+2024 LSDAIQN

-2042 TALQGEDN
+2042 TGLQGEDN
-2050 RYAVIPPYGPR
+2050 RYAVVPPYGPR

-2066 RNARG
+2066 RNAQGG
-2071 GEQGGED
+2071 GEGGED

-2087 HGTIQNLSKWSMY
+2087 HGTVQNLSKWSMY

-2109 SPTPRIVDGK
+2109 LPTPQVVDGK
-2119 PQDTDWTPDRD
+2119 LQPEWTPDRE
-2130 RVPGQSWYDKIYS
+2130 RLPGQSWYDKIYS
-2143 ILSMPT
+2143 ILSMPST
-2149 TGHRVK
+2149 SHRVK

-2207 YGTDMVLQYGSR
+2207 YGTDMVLQYGGHS
-2219 GLSDNPPHLFAIAN
+2219 LSDNPPHLFAIAN

-2269 TAIHHKCNVTQQI
+2269 TAIHHKQNVTQQI
-2282 LEATPLLESFG
+2282 LEAMPLLESFG

-2310 QIFMEEGVISGA
+2310 QIYMEEGVISGA

-2347 YEMLA
+2347 YELLA
-2352 GLPPNEKHSLYLQE
+2352 GLPPHEKHSLYLQE

-2380 IVGKD
+2380 IAGKD

-2454 PEGLQKS
+2454 PDGLQKS
-2461 VTFKMTDTVREK
+2461 VTFKLTDTVREK

-2548 FFFNRVIFQE
+2548 FYFNRVIFQE
-2558 EQEEYMREQIEWQ
+2558 EQEEYMREQITWQ
-2571 QQPFSHNQACLDL
+2571 QQPFSNNQACLDL

-2664 LFIQSKNR
+2664 LFMQSKNR

-2685 SQQRSNVRRSSTARR
+2685 SQQRSNVRRSSAARR
-2700 YQANTVSAKFQSS
+2700 YQANTVSAKFQNS

-2762 IRKEGYAIRMH
+2762 IRREGYPFRLT
-2773 FHSFLSRYKAL
+2773 FHNFLTRLVSIKPL
-2784 LCLRDLPPADG
+2784 LCLRDLPPVDG

-2801 LHKLGPVKNGSY
+2801 LHKLGPVRSGSY
-2813 QLGVSKIFLRE
+2813 QLGVSKIFLKE

-2830 EGKRDRVLNLAA
+2830 EGKRDRVLNMAA
-2842 MTLQRYTRMCFIR
+2842 LTLQRYTRMCFIR
-2855 KNFTKFRRRVALFQ
+2855 KHFRKFRCGVTLFE
-2869 ARCKGYLARKK
+2869 AHCRGYLARKK
-2880 FTLRR
+2880 FALRR

-2896 LIVNRQRY
+2896 LIINRQRY

-2940 QAASGGEELHSDCL
+2940 QAASGGDELHSDCL

-2981 YIRAIFREPLFG
+2981 YIRAILREPLFG
-2993 MLTAPLENSLIRMDE
+2993 MLTAPLDNSLIRLDE
-3008 ELKQGAVNV
+3008 ELKQGALNV
-3017 FILILRF
+3017 FTLILRF

-3055 ILAQVANQVWRNP
+3055 ILVQVANQVWRNP
-3068 NILNSERGWLLLCS
+3068 NILNSERGWLLLSS

-3091 RLAKYLLKFVS
+3091 RLAKYLLKFIS

-3146 RAHTVLHIHCFDG
+3146 RAQTVLHIHCFDG

-3175 AKDILQHRA
+3175 AKDILQHRG

-3215 SDLELPADFPKH
+3215 SDLELPAGLSQTQQLLHHLSTGTNQIFFLLF
-3227 SSYFII
+3227 Y
-3233 SAQEPTRVRPNA
+3233 R
-3245 SISLLSGGFDMNND
+3245 SLLGGGFGMND
-3259 LLSPAIPG
+3259 DVISSSIPG
-3267 SDGQDFEP
+3267 SDGQDVEP

-3285 LFDPVLSDGTGEIES
+3285 LFDPVLSDGAGEVES
-3300 AAGLSSRMKGAGGV
+3300 AAGLTSRMKGAGGV
-3314 GGGWKQEGQ
+3314 GGGWQEQGR

-3347 AAVAPVTPDAQHA
+3347 AAVAPVTPDAQQA
-3360 VMAQQQQAIMNQQ
+3360 VLAQQQQAIMNQQ
-3373 AIIMAQQMTMQAMA
+3373 AVIMAQQMTMQAMA

-3408 LLHHPPSPYAPA
+3408 LLHHPPSPYGPA
-3420 SPYVVI
+3420 SLYAVI
-3426 PPSPY
+3426 PPTL
-3431 ANIPPSPYANFIP
+3431 ILPPLN
-3444 TPYAAENI
+3444 
-3452 PPSPYPPTARQEQTP
+3452 RKQTS
-3467 SQPQAQPRA
+3467 SQPQARPPA
-3476 EPTAQPQAHRPN
+3476 EPQTQPAAQPQAPHHTHN
-3488 PQPSSTKTNK
+3488 TQLNSTKANK
-3498 TETGQPKANAAAQA
+3498 TEPAQPKANAAAQV

-3518 VSRRKAPGVPVNK
+3518 VPRRKAPGIPIDK
-3531 DTPVRKF
+3531 DKPARKF

-3545 PPPAPE
+3545 PPPAGE
-3551 VVKYSP
+3551 VVKYSAR
-3557 QSKDHVV
+3557 SSDHVV

-3575 YNSPPPPPDQMP
+3575 YNSPPPPPGP
-3587 SGKRRPEGKFKKKQT
+3587 LPPGKSTAVDAIFSHRINYAHCKAQTTTNHKHILTGTFVLAVRTEHQNESPEGKFKKKQN

-3616 HPPAPQPKRP
+3616 NPPAPQPKRP
-3626 VPPSPSAPAMKET
+3626 VAPSPSASAMKEA
-3639 GFKPTKGAKTRPP
+3639 GFKPTKSTKTRAP

-3675 QLHQST
+3675 QLHQRT

-3710 PLVLDLIFKQIV
+3710 PMVLDLIFKQIV

-3739 KMKALFAKHGVEQNM
+3739 KMKALFGSLSLNTGLNKIWIQWK
-3754 DPVEEHVKKTIV
+3754 EHVKKTIV

-3812 APDYFRVLRPYTYAD
+3812 VPDYFRVLQSYTYAD

-3862 DTFINEIKKDSDY
+3862 DTFISEIKKDSDY

-3885 DRSMLSFHKGDII
+3885 DRSMLNFHKGDII

-3909 YIYGCVVRK
+3909 YSYGCVVRK
-3918 KVVYLEDLK
+3918 KVVFLEELK
-3927 RDTPDFGWKFGAVF
+3927 RDTPDFGDLLLEDRQIVIRTYSGGEGCFGAH
-3941 SRSGAFP
+3941 RTQ
-3948 AECVHPIA
+3948 
-3956 PPDFLSLPL
+3956 
-3965 DRKAEPRGGAG
+3965 K
-3976 QFAVSSAIAVA
+3976 
-3987 VASTMAAHEIDQTIE
+3987 
-4002 RVSLDEFGDGDL
+4002 VSLDGFADGDP

-4035 QETKGKGDSLKSKSK
+4035 QGTNGKGDSLKSKSK
-4050 NRDSRD
+4050 NRDSRE
-4056 PIEMIRFSKN
+4056 PIEMIKFSKT

-4092 RFMGDAPSRGS
+4092 RFMGDSPLRGS

-4143 SCQRGWRMLYI
+4143 SCQRGWRLLYI

-4199 QYGGRL
+4199 QYGGRI
-4205 VPPNSMELKAMMAGR
+4205 VAPNTMELKAMMAGR

-4257 LHRLEAMEEYAI
+4257 LHRLQAMEEYAI
-4269 FVVTNRG
+4269 FLVTNRG

-4296 MVDTN
+4296 LVDTN

-4325 HYNQVLPDYRK
+4325 HYNQILPDYRK

-4372 SIHELSEYIAAPLF
+4372 SIHELSEYIATPLF

-4404 VQTLNPHQAR
+4404 VQSLNPHQAR

-4459 KNTHELMTV
+4459 KNTHELMAV

-4490 VDLTLG
+4490 VDFTLG

-4530 KRLTLP
+4530 KRLALP

>member
-1 MPGKKDTKKDAKKGG
+1 MPGKKDPKKDAKKGG

-37 KDEKKASKDDKK
+37 KDDKKPSKDDKK
-49 GGKDDKKGGKDDKKG
+49 SGKDDKKGGKDDKKG

-69 DEPPKGKDDGKKG
+69 EEPPKGKDDGKKG

-91 ESEEEEDELLS
+91 ESEEEEEELLS
-102 DEEEDEEFSEEEYDE
+102 DEEEEEELSEEEDE
-117 EEDSED
+117 EEDSDD
-123 DRKGKGRGGKGAK
+123 DRRGKGRGGKGAK
-136 GKKGGKSRRGDYSD
+136 GKKGGKSRRGEYSE
-150 EDDEEDEDEE
+150 EDDEEDEDEDE
-160 EDDDYEDSKS
+160 EDEYDEDYGKS
-170 KKKSKDDRHHKGG
+170 KKKSKDGRHHKGG

-202 IPVKEIPKKGLKNMS
+202 LPIKEIPRKGLKNMS

-224 GFKRRRTSR
+224 GFKRRRNSR

-238 TSRLFLGLGKRK
+238 TSRLFLRLGKRK

-272 FKASKKKKKE
+272 FKASKKRKKE
-282 KEDKEKAAAN
+282 KEAKEKEAAN
-292 GGKKPTYMLLRLGGN
+292 GGKKPTYMLLRLGGGN
-307 ESNQKK
+307 ESNKK
-313 GFFKGLFGKKEGD
+313 KGGFFKGLFGKKDGD
-326 GPADDF
+326 GSADDF

-356 KMRGDAGHH
+356 KMRGHRAH
-365 GWGGNRGQSR
+365 SR

-380 RNLRGHH
+380 DYLHGYH
-387 NDGYEYDGEA
+387 NNGYEHEEEA
-397 YGYNQQHSAHQKGYG
+397 YGYNQQYSVHQKGYG
-412 GYDDGYGGYGDE
+412 GYEDAYGGYGDE
-424 AAAAYGSQSQYG
+424 ATAAYGSQGQFG

-445 DYQDLGYYEEEGLY
+445 EYQDLGYYEEEGLY
-459 DVNAEQ
+459 DPNEE
-465 YDGGLYEQGMGDYYN
+465 YYEGGLYDEGMRDYHN
-480 PHSSAQGYYNNQE
+480 PYSSAQGYYNNQE

-517 LMGEDHI
+517 LVGEDHI
-524 YAGEVDGFIDPQ
+524 YEGEVDGFLDPQ
-536 AQGYYDENSQGVY
+536 AQGYYDENGQAVY
-549 YGDGQGGYYDNGQAG
+549 YADGQQGYYDNGQAG

-569 YAATMGMQGGFP
+569 YGATMGMQGGFP
-581 PDYQLSYSDAGMPY
+581 PNYQVSYSDAGMPY
-595 QDYSSQQAISFPPG
+595 QDYSSQQAIGVPPG
-609 GQQAFGYGGQ
+609 GQQVFGFGGQ
-619 GMDQVQGLYGDQ
+619 GMDQVQGQYVDQ
-631 YADQFDQYG
+631 YADQLDQYG
-640 DDTVGVQGGEMTFRV
+640 DDTGGVQGGEMTFRV

-694 QMPFVPGQLG
+694 QIPLAPGQLS

-710 QQMRMS
+710 QQQMGMS
-716 PQQQMMSPQQQMMS
+716 PQQQMMMYPQEQIMLSQQQNVLPPHEQMMMPP
-730 AQQQMMSPQQ
+730 QIMSPQQ

-753 QQMMPQQMMSP
+753 QQIMSP

-775 MPQQMMSPQEQM
+775 MLQQEQSMSAQMMSSQIMSPQQQMMLPQQQM
-787 MSQQAMSPQEQLM
+787 MPQQIMSPQQ
-800 MSQPMMSPQEQLMMS
+800 Q
-815 QPMMSPQEQL
+815 
-825 MMSQPM
+825 
-831 MSPQEQMMMSQQ
+831 MMSQQ
-843 MMSPQEQMMMS
+843 MMSPQEQMMLA
-854 QPMMSPQEQMM
+854 
-865 MSQQMM
+865 QQ
-871 SPQEQMMM
+871 Q
-879 SQQMMSPQEQMMMS
+879 
-893 QQPMVSPQMI
+893 MVSPQII
-903 SPQQQMMTDPMMMPQ
+903 SPQQQMMTDPMMMSQ
-918 QQGYGQVSIPT
+918 QQGYGPVSIPT

-960 MPSPQM
+960 MSSPQM
-966 QRHPSAMASPIPSPM
+966 QRHPSAMASPVPSPM
-981 LAQRRSPSPQP
+981 LPQRRSPSPQP
-992 SMRGGF
+992 SMRTGF
-998 VNVQRPPS
+998 INAQRPPS
-1006 VMLRRISPPS
+1006 VMSRRISPPS
-1016 SPMATPL
+1016 SPMASPL
-1023 ARRRMQPQRSPSP
+1023 IHRRMQPQRSPSP
-1036 LARRP
+1036 LVRGP
-1041 SPPHS
+1041 SPSHS

-1052 RRSPPPS
+1052 RRSPPLS
-1059 PRVSMRRQS
+1059 PRASMRQRS

-1074 ASMRRRSPP
+1074 ASLRRRSPP
-1083 PSASPARSPFGG
+1083 PSPTPARSPFGG
-1095 RKMRGAP
+1095 RKMRGP
-1102 SPSFS
+1102 SSPPLS
-1107 PGRASPPLSP
+1107 PGHASPPLSP
-1117 QLNRRPAPS
+1117 QLSRRPS
-1126 PSPSHRSVSP
+1126 PSPSPSRRSLSP
-1136 AGPRPSPT
+1136 AGYRPAPSSPT

-1158 LPRPRMG
+1158 LARPRMG
-1165 GNVPLGTV
+1165 GNVPLGAV

-1196 ASSVRSNRSSVLT
+1196 PSSIRSNRSSVLT
-1209 VDSLH
+1209 VDSSLH
-1214 SSPFHSPHMVHRAPL
+1214 SSPFHSPHMAHRAPL
-1229 GRRESG
+1229 RRRESG

-1242 ARGRPLMSQHSIRR
+1242 ARGRPLMAQQSIRR
-1256 MPPASPQPSLKHM
+1256 MPPASPQLSLKHM
-1269 SHPASPRLSHRPSR
+1269 PHPASPRFSPRLSR
-1283 QSSPLLPPRVAHPP
+1283 QSSPLLPPRAAHPP

-1307 PHMDPYGEQLHQF
+1307 SYAGPYTEQLHQF
-1320 AAPSSPM
+1320 VA
-1327 LSGAMRNQA
+1327 
-1336 IRQAS
+1336 
-1341 YSSPLGP
+1341 
-1348 EVGEMA
+1348 
-1354 PDYIQPYAP
+1354 
-1363 SSPMLSGA
+1363 
-1371 MQNQAIRDASYVS
+1371 
-1384 SLRRPASPYE
+1384 
-1394 QPMPPSSPRLSGA
+1394 
-1407 LQNQAIR
+1407 
-1414 DASYYSPLQR
+1414 
-1424 PSSPYEQPMPPSSPM
+1424 PSSPM
-1439 LSGALQNQAIRDA
+1439 LSGALQNQAIRQASFASPLGPEPAQVVGMGEMATEYVEPYAPSSPSLSGAMRNQAIRDA
-1452 SYYSPL
+1452 SYVSSL
-1458 QRPASPYE
+1458 QRPMSPYE
-1466 QPMPPSSPM
+1466 QPIAPSSPM

-1483 AIRDASYYS
+1483 AVRDASYYS
-1492 PLQRPASPYEQPMPP
+1492 PLQMPMSPHEQPMPP

-1522 DASYASPLQRPQS
+1522 EASYASPLQRPQS
-1535 PYGPSVPSSPMLSG
+1535 PYAPSVPSSPMLSG
-1549 AMRHGQALRG
+1549 AMRHGHALRG

-1565 PQLRSPYGPTVVTPY
+1565 PQFRSPYGPTVVTPY
-1580 DYISEPGPS
+1580 DYISEPGPA
-1589 PLLHDALQHRSG
+1589 PLLHDALQNRSG

-1615 RNSYAPPGPQL
+1615 HNPYAPAGPQL
-1626 HSALQQNP
+1626 YSALQQNP
-1634 NLRQASFQTP
+1634 SLRQASYQTP
-1644 VHLRRSPYGPPPVS
+1644 VQLRRSPYGPPPPS
-1658 SPMLGSALQNQQL
+1658 SPMLGSALQNPQL

-1680 GSLMSPY
+1680 GTLVSPY
-1687 GDSRSSPMLGHALQN
+1687 ADSRSSPLLGHALQN
-1702 RQVRGAS
+1702 QQVRGAS
-1709 YTLPDGSIIRDP
+1709 YTLPDGSVIRDP
-1721 RIPQT
+1721 RVPQK

-1737 NQNVKTASYTLPDG
+1737 NQDLKTASYTLPDG
-1751 TIIDPRQQQ
+1751 TIVDPRQQQ
-1760 PISPNLARALNN
+1760 PISPNLAKALNN
-1772 QALRAASYSLPDG
+1772 PALREASFSLPDG

-1792 AQKSPNLTAA
+1792 KEKSPNLAAA
-1802 LQNPYLKSATYTLPD
+1802 LQNPYLKSASYTLPD

-1829 PNLSGALQNSA
+1829 PNLSSALQNSA

-1852 QDPNTPISPNL
+1852 HDPNTPISPNL
-1863 AKALGNPALRGASYT
+1863 AKALCNPALKGASYT

-1891 KSPNLTAALQN
+1891 KTPNLTAALQN

-1911 LPDGTIIIDPRKPL
+1911 LPDGTIIIDPRKPVA
-1925 TPDLSKALMNANL
+1925 PDLSKALTNDNL
-1938 RNASYQ
+1938 RNASYR

-1954 QKPNLSSALRLN
+1954 QKPSTPNLSAALRQN
-1966 KGMRSTGLYQLS
+1966 QAIRSTGLYQLS
-1978 DNSVLSGRPKPTTPN
+1978 DNSVLSGVPKPSTPKI
-1993 LTSALRN
+1993 SRALLN
-2000 EDLQNVRFRLPDGSL
+2000 EELHGVRFRLPDGSL

-2024 LSEAVQN
+2024 LSDAIQN
-2031 QQLRYASYRVP
+2031 QQLRYASYSVP
-2042 TALQGEDN
+2042 TGLQGEDN
-2050 RYAVIPPYGPR
+2050 RYAVVPPYGPR

-2071 GEQGGED
+2071 EGEGGED

-2087 HGTIQNLSKWSMY
+2087 HGTVQNLSKWSMY

-2109 SPTPRIVDGK
+2109 SPAPRVVDGQS
-2119 PQDTDWTPDRD
+2119 QDTEWTPDRD

-2143 ILSMPT
+2143 ILSMPS

-2207 YGTDMVLQYGSR
+2207 YGTDMVLQYGGR

-2282 LEATPLLESFG
+2282 EILEATPLLESFG

-2310 QIFMEEGVISGA
+2310 QIYMEEGVISGA

-2352 GLPPNEKHSLYLQE
+2352 GLPPHEKRSLYLQE

-2380 IVGKD
+2380 IEGKD

-2454 PEGLQKS
+2454 PDGLQKS

-2473 IFTPLT
+2473 ILTPLT

-2558 EQEEYMREQIEWQ
+2558 EQEEYMREQIKWQ
-2571 QQPFSHNQACLDL
+2571 QQPFSLNQACLDL

-2612 KCHYHHGNDPLYARP
+2612 KCHYHHGNNPLYARP

-2685 SQQRSNVRRSSTARR
+2685 SQQRSNVRHSSTARR

-2735 HHKEPGVFDMELV
+2735 HHKEPGVFDMELIS
-2748 NTQLHYSGIMETIH
+2748 TQLHYSGIMETIH
-2762 IRKEGYAIRMH
+2762 IRKEGYPIRFH
-2773 FHSFLSRYKAL
+2773 FHNFLSRYKAL
-2784 LCLRDLPPADG
+2784 LCLKDPPPADG
-2795 ENCVIM
+2795 ENCVYM
-2801 LHKLGPVKNGSY
+2801 LHKLGPVKIGTY
-2813 QLGVSKIFLRE
+2813 QLGVSKIFLKE

-2830 EGKRDRVLNLAA
+2830 EGKRDRVLNIAA
-2842 MTLQRYTRMCFIR
+2842 MTLQRYTRMCFVR
-2855 KNFTKFRRRVALFQ
+2855 KNFNKFRRRVILLE
-2869 ARCKGYLARKK
+2869 ARCRGYVVRKK
-2880 FTLRR
+2880 FALRR
-2885 KYLIRFRSAVL
+2885 KYLIRFRSTVL

-2981 YIRAIFREPLFG
+2981 YIRAIFRDPLFG
-2993 MLTAPLENSLIRMDE
+2993 MLTAPLEFSLIRQDE
-3008 ELKQGAVNV
+3008 ELKQGALNV

-3068 NILNSERGWLLLCS
+3068 NILNSERGWLLLSS

-3116 LLQALQRLNVGPEYV
+3116 LLQALQRVNVGPEYV

-3175 AKDILQHRA
+3175 AKDILQHRG
-3184 VVEGRR
+3184 VVEGRH

-3245 SISLLSGGFDMNND
+3245 SISLLGGGFNMND
-3259 LLSPAIPG
+3259 DVISSVLPG
-3267 SDGQDFEP
+3267 SDGPDSEP

-3285 LFDPVLSDGTGEIES
+3285 LFDPVLSDGTGEVES
-3300 AAGLSSRMKGAGGV
+3300 AAGLSSRMKGAGGI
-3314 GGGWKQEGQ
+3314 GGGWQQQGQ

-3347 AAVAPVTPDAQHA
+3347 AAVAPVTPDAQQA
-3360 VMAQQQQAIMNQQ
+3360 ALAQQQQAIVNQQ

-3387 MVGSPVTS
+3387 MVSSPVTS

-3408 LLHHPPSPYAPA
+3408 LLHHPPSPYAPS
-3420 SPYVVI
+3420 SPYAVI

-3431 ANIPPSPYANFIP
+3431 ANIPPSPYANFTP
-3444 TPYAAENI
+3444 TPYAAANI
-3452 PPSPYPPTARQEQTP
+3452 PPSPYPLTARQKQTP
-3467 SQPQAQPRA
+3467 SQPLAQPPA
-3476 EPTAQPQAHRPN
+3476 EPQTQPQAPHHNPN
-3488 PQPSSTKTNK
+3488 PLQSSTKA
-3498 TETGQPKANAAAQA
+3498 EPAQPKANAAAQV

-3518 VSRRKAPGVPVNK
+3518 VPRRKAPGVPIDK
-3531 DTPVRKF
+3531 DRPARKF
-3538 APVVTSP
+3538 APVVMSP
-3545 PPPAPE
+3545 PPPAGE

-3557 QSKDHVV
+3557 QTLDHVV

-3575 YNSPPPPPDQMP
+3575 YNSPPPPPDQLP
-3587 SGKRRPEGKFKKKQT
+3587 PGKRRPEGKFKKKQT
-3602 PRDEALQILKPQMD
+3602 PHDEALQILKPQMD
-3616 HPPAPQPKRP
+3616 NPPAPQPKRP
-3626 VPPSPSAPAMKET
+3626 VAPSPSASAMKEA
-3639 GFKPTKGAKTRPP
+3639 GFKPTKSTKTRAH

-3675 QLHQST
+3675 QLHQSM

-3710 PLVLDLIFKQIV
+3710 PLMLDLIFKQIV

-3875 VIAERNFVTD
+3875 VIAERNLVTD

-3909 YIYGCVVRK
+3909 YSYGCVVRK
-3918 KVVYLEDLK
+3918 KVVFLEELK
-3927 RDTPDFGWKFGAVF
+3927 RDTQDFGWKFGAVF
-3941 SRSGAFP
+3941 GRSGAFP
-3948 AECVHPIA
+3948 ADCVHPIA

-4002 RVSLDEFGDGDL
+4002 RVSLDGFADGDL
-4014 DERALQDSKYDM
+4014 DERALLDSKYDM

-4035 QETKGKGDSLKSKSK
+4035 QGTRGKGDSLKSKSK
-4050 NRDSRD
+4050 NRDSREPAD
-4056 PIEMIRFSKN
+4056 MIKFSKT

-4092 RFMGDAPSRGS
+4092 RFMGDSPSKGS
-4103 TEQEVVSTF
+4103 TEQEVISTF

-4143 SCQRGWRMLYI
+4143 SCQRGWRLLYI

-4164 LKPFLLKY
+4164 LKPFLLKH

-4192 QNLKKTF
+4192 HNLKKTF
-4199 QYGGRL
+4199 QYGGRI

-4269 FVVTNRG
+4269 FLVTNRG

-4296 MVDTN
+4296 LVDSN

-4316 FDNELCVAM
+4316 FENELCVAM
-4325 HYNQVLPDYRK
+4325 QFNQILPDYRK

-4372 SIHELSEYIAAPLF
+4372 SIHELSEYIATPLF

-4459 KNTHELMTV
+4459 KNTHELMAV

-4496 DMNTQR
+4496 DVSTQR

>member
-1 MPGKKDTKKDAKKGG
+1 MPGKKDTKKDTKKGG

-37 KDEKKASKDDKK
+37 KEDKKAGKDDKK

-69 DEPPKGKDDGKKG
+69 EEPSKGKDDGKKG

-91 ESEEEEDELLS
+91 ESEEEEEELLS
-102 DEEEDEEFSEEEYDE
+102 DEEEEEFSEEDE
-117 EEDSED
+117 DED
-123 DRKGKGRGGKGAK
+123 DRRGKGRGGKAAK
-136 GKKGGKSRRGDYSD
+136 GKKGGKSKRGEYS
-150 EDDEEDEDEE
+150 DEDEE
-160 EDDDYEDSKS
+160 EEEEEEEEDDEYDEDYGRS
-170 KKKSKDDRHHKGG
+170 KKKGKDPKGG

-191 KKGKKKEEAPQ
+191 KKAKRKEEALQLPVRD
-202 IPVKEIPKKGLKNMS
+202 IPRKGLKNMS

-224 GFKRRRTSR
+224 GFKRRRNSR

-250 NRLAKKK
+250 FRLAKKK

-272 FKASKKKKKE
+272 FKASKKRKKE
-282 KEDKEKAAAN
+282 KEAKERAAN
-292 GGKKPTYMLLRLGGN
+292 GGKKPTYMLLRIGGGSSSN
-307 ESNQKK
+307 EKK
-313 GFFKGLFGKKEGD
+313 GGFFKGLFKKKAGD

-332 KNRSVLLGKVAAAT
+332 KNRSALLGKVAAAT

-356 KMRGDAGHH
+356 KMQGNAGRH
-365 GWGGNRGQSR
+365 GWGGHRAGQR
-375 QASSR
+375 QGSSR
-380 RNLRGHH
+380 GHPH
-387 NDGYEYDGEA
+387 GYYNNGYEHEEDA
-397 YGYNQQHSAHQKGYG
+397 YGYDQGHSFQQKGYG
-412 GYDDGYGGYGDE
+412 GYVDGYGDYVDDPN
-424 AAAAYGSQSQYG
+424 AAYGGQGQFG
-436 YYDNGAGGA
+436 YYDDGAGGA
-445 DYQDLGYYEEEGLY
+445 EYQDLGYYEEERLYDPNSEYYQTGLY
-459 DVNAEQ
+459 DE
-465 YDGGLYEQGMGDYYN
+465 GIGDYYD
-480 PHSSAQGYYNNQE
+480 PYSPAQGYLNNQE
-493 ADYYGYQQQQAM
+493 VDYYGYQQDQ
-505 AMYGD
+505 
-510 EGLDYYA
+510 GLDYYA
-517 LMGEDHI
+517 LMGEDHM
-524 YAGEVDGFIDPQ
+524 YAGEEEGYFDPQ
-536 AQGYYDENSQGVY
+536 VQAYYDANGQGLYYNDQAGYYEG
-549 YGDGQGGYYDNGQAG
+549 GQAG

-569 YAATMGMQGGFP
+569 YAAAVGMQGGFP

-595 QDYSSQQAISFPPG
+595 QDFSSQQAVGIPQ
-609 GQQAFGYGGQ
+609 GQQVFGYGGQ
-619 GMDQVQGLYGDQ
+619 GIDQVQGMYGDQ
-631 YADQFDQYG
+631 IAEQLDQYG
-640 DDTVGVQGGEMTFRV
+640 DDTGGVQGGEMTFRV

-669 VPLPPPPTLPPD
+669 VPLHPPPTLPPD
-681 PEFEDMSEIQYED
+681 PEFESMSEIQYED
-694 QMPFVPGQLG
+694 QVLLAPGQPG
-704 DMMSLQ
+704 DTMSLH
-710 QQMRMS
+710 QQMGMS
-716 PQQQMMSPQQQMMS
+716 PQQQMMFPQEQMMMSSQQQVMMAPHEQMMMPPLVMS
-730 AQQQMMSPQQ
+730 PQQQMMSPQQ

-753 QQMMPQQMMSP
+753 QQMMLHPEQSMSPQMMPLQTQSPQQQMMLPQQQMMPQPMMSP
-764 QQQMMSPQQQM
+764 QQQMMPQPMMSPQQQMMPQPMMSPQQQM

-787 MSQQAMSPQEQLM
+787 MMAQL
-800 MSQPMMSPQEQLMMS
+800 QPASS
-815 QPMMSPQEQL
+815 
-825 MMSQPM
+825 
-831 MSPQEQMMMSQQ
+831 Q
-843 MMSPQEQMMMS
+843 MMSP
-854 QPMMSPQEQMM
+854 
-865 MSQQMM
+865 
-871 SPQEQMMM
+871 
-879 SQQMMSPQEQMMMS
+879 
-893 QQPMVSPQMI
+893 
-903 SPQQQMMTDPMMMPQ
+903 QQMMTDPMMMTQ
-918 QQGYGQVSIPT
+918 QEGYSPVSIPT
-929 PTAMIIKQASMS
+929 PTAMIIKQAGMS
-941 PLPAR
+941 PLAGR
-946 RMQPSPTPSRRSVI
+946 RMPPSPALSRRSV
-960 MPSPQM
+960 MMASPQM
-966 QRHPSAMASPIPSPM
+966 QRHPSAVPSPLPSPM
-981 LAQRRSPSPQP
+981 LPQRRIPSPQP
-992 SMRGGF
+992 SIRSGF
-998 VNVQRPPS
+998 VNAQRPPS
-1006 VMLRRISPPS
+1006 VMSRRISPSP
-1016 SPMATPL
+1016 SPMASPL
-1023 ARRRMQPQRSPSP
+1023 AHPRMPPQRSPSQ
-1036 LARRP
+1036 LSRRP

-1046 PRASMI
+1046 PRVSMI

-1059 PRVSMRRQS
+1059 PRASMRQRS
-1068 PPSSPR
+1068 PPPSPR
-1074 ASMRRRSPP
+1074 ASMMRRSPP
-1083 PSASPARSPFGG
+1083 PSPVPARSPLGL
-1095 RKMRGAP
+1095 RKM
-1102 SPSFS
+1102 
-1107 PGRASPPLSP
+1107 PGPTSPPLSP
-1117 QLNRRPAPS
+1117 GHASPRLSPKLSRRPS
-1126 PSPSHRSVSP
+1126 PSPSLSHRTVSP
-1136 AGPRPSPT
+1136 AGPPSSPT

-1158 LPRPRMG
+1158 LARPRMG

-1196 ASSVRSNRSSVLT
+1196 ASSIRSNRSSVLT
-1209 VDSLH
+1209 VDSSLL
-1214 SSPFHSPHMVHRAPL
+1214 SSPFHSPHAVHRVPL

-1235 RFPPRPV
+1235 RFPPRPM
-1242 ARGRPLMSQHSIRR
+1242 ARGRPLMARQSIRR

-1269 SHPASPRLSHRPSR
+1269 SHPASPHFSPRLSR
-1283 QSSPLLPPRVAHPP
+1283 QSSPLLSPRVAHSP
-1297 TYAPETYVSG
+1297 TYAPETFA
-1307 PHMDPYGEQLHQF
+1307 DPYTNQPQQF
-1320 AAPSSPM
+1320 MPPSSPM
-1327 LSGAMRNQA
+1327 LSGALQNQV

-1341 YSSPLGP
+1341 FTSPLGP
-1348 EVGEMA
+1348 QPAQVVGMGEMGGE
-1354 PDYIQPYAP
+1354 YGVPYAP
-1363 SSPMLSGA
+1363 SSPLLSGA

-1384 SLRRPASPYE
+1384 PLQRPVSPYE
-1394 QPMPPSSPRLSGA
+1394 QPMVSPMLSEA
-1407 LQNQAIR
+1407 LQNQAIQG
-1414 DASYYSPLQR
+1414 ASYVSSLQR
-1424 PSSPYEQPMPPSSPM
+1424 PMSPYEQPV
-1439 LSGALQNQAIRDA
+1439 
-1452 SYYSPL
+1452 
-1458 QRPASPYE
+1458 
-1466 QPMPPSSPM
+1466 
-1475 LSGALQNQ
+1475 
-1483 AIRDASYYS
+1483 
-1492 PLQRPASPYEQPMPP
+1492 PP

-1522 DASYASPLQRPQS
+1522 EASYVSPFQSPQS
-1535 PYGPSVPSSPMLSG
+1535 PYAASVPSTPMLPR

-1565 PQLRSPYGPTVVTPY
+1565 PTLRSPYGPTVVTPY
-1580 DYISEPGPS
+1580 DYISEPGPA
-1589 PLLHDALQHRSG
+1589 PLLHDALQNRAG
-1601 LQNVSSLRSPMMQR
+1601 LHNVSHLRSPLMGR
-1615 RNSYAPPGPQL
+1615 HNPYAPAGPQL
-1626 HSALQQNP
+1626 HHALQQNP
-1634 NLRQASFQTP
+1634 SLRQASYQTP
-1644 VHLRRSPYGPPPVS
+1644 MQLRRSPYGPVPPS
-1658 SPMLGSALQNQQL
+1658 SPMLGSALQNPQL

-1680 GSLMSPY
+1680 GTLVSPY
-1687 GDSRSSPMLGHALQN
+1687 AQTPSSPLLGHALQN
-1702 RQVRGAS
+1702 QQVRGAS
-1709 YTLPDGSIIRDP
+1709 YTLPDGSVIRDP
-1721 RIPQT
+1721 RVPQK
-1726 PMSPNLSRALQ
+1726 PMSPNLSKALQ
-1737 NQNVKTASYTLPDG
+1737 NQDLRSATYTLPDG
-1751 TIIDPRQQQ
+1751 TIVDPRQQQ
-1760 PISPNLARALNN
+1760 PISPNLAKALNN
-1772 QALRAASYSLPDG
+1772 PALREASYSLPDG
-1785 TIVIDPK
+1785 TIVIDSKKP
-1792 AQKSPNLTAA
+1792 KSPNLSAA
-1802 LQNPYLKSATYTLPD
+1802 LQNPYLKSASYTLPD

-1829 PNLSGALQNSA
+1829 PNLSSALQNSA
-1840 LRNASFTLPEGV
+1840 LRNASFMLPEGV

-1863 AKALGNPALRGASYT
+1863 AKALSNPALRGASYT

-1891 KSPNLTAALQN
+1891 KSPTLTAALQN

-1911 LPDGTIIIDPRKPL
+1911 LPDGTIIIDPRKP
-1925 TPDLSKALMNANL
+1925 TAPDLSKALANENL

-1954 QKPNLSSALRLN
+1954 QKPTSPNLAAALRQNQAMRSAGLFNLS
-1966 KGMRSTGLYQLS
+1966 Q
-1978 DNSVLSGRPKPTTPN
+1978 NSVLSGAPKPSPPN
-1993 LTSALRN
+1993 ITRALKN
-2000 EDLQNVRFRLPDGSL
+2000 EDLQGAHFRLPDGSL
-2015 LTRRFHNPS
+2015 LMRSFNNPS
-2024 LSEAVQN
+2024 LSDAIQN
-2031 QQLRYASYRVP
+2031 QHLRYASYRVP
-2042 TALQGEDN
+2042 MGLQGEDN
-2050 RYAVIPPYGPR
+2050 RYAVVPPYGPR

-2071 GEQGGED
+2071 GGEGGED

-2109 SPTPRIVDGK
+2109 SPTLRGVDGQF
-2119 PQDTDWTPDRD
+2119 QDVDWTPERE

-2149 TGHRVK
+2149 AGHRVK
-2155 RWAEGMEDMTQLPEL
+2155 NWAEGMEDMTQLPEL

-2207 YGTDMVLQYGSR
+2207 YGTDMVLQYGGH
-2219 GLSDNPPHLFAIAN
+2219 GLGDNPPHLFAIAN

-2269 TAIHHKCNVTQQI
+2269 TAIHHKSNITQQI

-2310 QIFMEEGVISGA
+2310 QIFMERGVISGA

-2352 GLPPNEKHSLYLQE
+2352 GLPPHEKSSLYLQE

-2380 IVGKD
+2380 IEGKD

-2397 DILCFTPEEQNGIYR
+2397 DALCFTPEELNGIYR
-2412 LLSSVLHLGNVYF
+2412 LLSSVLHLGNVFF

-2439 SAQEIRVVAELLQVS
+2439 SAQELRVVAELLQVS
-2454 PEGLQKS
+2454 PDGLQKS
-2461 VTFKMTDTVREK
+2461 VTFKMTEAGREK
-2473 IFTPLT
+2473 ILTPLT

-2548 FFFNRVIFQE
+2548 FYFNRVIFQE
-2558 EQEEYMREQIEWQ
+2558 EQEEYMREQIQWQ
-2571 QQPFSHNQACLDL
+2571 QQPFSHNQVCLDL

-2612 KCHYHHGNDPLYARP
+2612 KCHYHHGNNPLYARP

-2685 SQQRSNVRRSSTARR
+2685 SQQRSNVRRSSAARR

-2735 HHKEPGVFDMELV
+2735 HLKEPGVFDMELV

-2762 IRKEGYAIRMH
+2762 IRREGYPIRMH
-2773 FHSFLSRYKAL
+2773 FHSFLLRYKAL
-2784 LCLRDLPPADG
+2784 LCLRETPPADG

-2801 LHKLGPVKNGSY
+2801 LHKLGPVKSGSF
-2813 QLGVSKIFLRE
+2813 QMGVSKIFLKE
-2824 ELYQLL
+2824 EMYQLL
-2830 EGKRDRVLNLAA
+2830 EGKRDRLLNIAA
-2842 MTLQRYTRMCFIR
+2842 MTLQRYTRMVFVR
-2855 KNFTKFRRRVALFQ
+2855 KNFAKLRRRFTLFE
-2869 ARCKGYLARKK
+2869 ARCRGYLTRKK
-2880 FTLRR
+2880 FALRR

-2896 LIVNRQRY
+2896 LIINRQRY

-2993 MLTAPLENSLIRMDE
+2993 MLTAPLENSLIRTDE
-3008 ELKQGAVNV
+3008 ELKQGALNV
-3017 FILILRF
+3017 FTLILRF

-3036 LFGNYIIQRGLAN
+3036 MFGNYIIQRGLAN
-3049 PSLRDE
+3049 PNLRDE
-3055 ILAQVANQVWRNP
+3055 ILVQVANQVWRNP
-3068 NILNSERGWLLLCS
+3068 NILNSERGWLLLSS

-3091 RLAKYLLKFVS
+3091 RLAKHLLKFVS

-3116 LLQALQRLNVGPEYV
+3116 LLQALQRLSVGPEYA

-3146 RAHTVLHIHCFDG
+3146 RAHTVLHIHCFDA

-3175 AKDILQHRA
+3175 AKDILQHRGVA
-3184 VVEGRR
+3184 EGRL

-3215 SDLELPADFPKH
+3215 SDLELSAEFPKH

-3233 SAQEPTRVRPNA
+3233 SAQEPSRVRPNA
-3245 SISLLSGGFDMNND
+3245 SISLLGGGFDMNGD
-3259 LLSPAIPG
+3259 VMSSALSG

-3275 QRGMDRYLDS
+3275 HRGMDRYLDS
-3285 LFDPVLSDGTGEIES
+3285 LFDPVLSDGAAEAES
-3300 AAGLSSRMKGAGGV
+3300 AAGLSSRIKGGGGV
-3314 GGGWKQEGQ
+3314 GGGWQQQGQ
-3323 STGPPPPPGAVRVL
+3323 SSRPPPPPGAVRVL

-3347 AAVAPVTPDAQHA
+3347 AAVAPVTPDAQQT
-3360 VMAQQQQAIMNQQ
+3360 VLAQQQQAIMNQQ

-3387 MVGSPVTS
+3387 IASSPVTS

-3420 SPYVVI
+3420 SPYAVI

-3431 ANIPPSPYANFIP
+3431 ANIPPSPYANFTP
-3444 TPYAAENI
+3444 TPYADANI
-3452 PPSPYPPTARQEQTP
+3452 PPSPYSPAAEPQT
-3467 SQPQAQPRA
+3467 QPQTSNPNQN
-3476 EPTAQPQAHRPN
+3476 PN
-3488 PQPSSTKTNK
+3488 PQSSSAKTTKS
-3498 TETGQPKANAAAQA
+3498 EAAEPKASAAAAAATQV
-3512 QSGKDS
+3512 QSDKDS
-3518 VSRRKAPGVPVNK
+3518 VPRRNAPGVPINK
-3531 DTPVRKF
+3531 DKPARKF
-3538 APVVTSP
+3538 DPVVTTL
-3545 PPPAPE
+3545 PPPAGE
-3551 VVKYSP
+3551 VVKYSAR
-3557 QSKDHVV
+3557 SSDHIV
-3564 PSQDIQEIIKR
+3564 PSHDVQEIIKR
-3575 YNSPPPPPDQMP
+3575 YNSPPPPPDVLP
-3587 SGKRRPEGKFKKKQT
+3587 PGKRRPEGKFKKKQT

-3616 HPPAPQPKRP
+3616 NPPAPQPKRP
-3626 VPPSPSAPAMKET
+3626 VAASPSASAPKE
-3639 GFKPTKGAKTRPP
+3639 GGGGVKPTKSMKTRAP
-3652 DRPLPIPPPVSRELP
+3652 DRPLPKPPPVSRELP
-3667 VETETIQT
+3667 VETETILT

-3862 DTFINEIKKDSDY
+3862 DTFISEIKKDSDY

-3885 DRSMLSFHKGDII
+3885 DRSMLNFHKGDVI
-3898 RLQVMDGLEKG
+3898 RLQVMDGLERG
-3909 YIYGCVVRK
+3909 YSYGCVVRK
-3918 KVVYLEDLK
+3918 KVVFLEELK
-3927 RDTPDFGWKFGAVF
+3927 RDTQDFGWKFGAVF

-3956 PPDFLSLPL
+3956 APDFLSLPL

-3976 QFAVSSAIAVA
+3976 QFAVSSAVAVA

-4002 RVSLDEFGDGDL
+4002 RVSLDGFADGEL
-4014 DERALQDSKYDM
+4014 DERALQDSKYDI

-4035 QETKGKGDSLKSKSK
+4035 QPTGVKGDSLKGKSSR
-4050 NRDSRD
+4050 NRDSRE
-4056 PIEMIRFSKN
+4056 PAEMIKFSKT
-4066 PLTESLIEFTDP
+4066 PLTESLIEFTDV

-4092 RFMGDAPSRGS
+4092 RFMGDSPLRGS

-4143 SCQRGWRMLYI
+4143 SCQRGWRLLYI

-4164 LKPFLLKY
+4164 LKPFLIKY

-4199 QYGGRL
+4199 QYSGRM
-4205 VPPNSMELKAMMAGR
+4205 VSPNSMELKAMMAGR

-4257 LHRLEAMEEYAI
+4257 LHRLEAIEEYAI
-4269 FVVTNRG
+4269 FLVTNRG

-4296 MVDTN
+4296 LVDTN

-4308 VIWTQPLK
+4308 VIWTQTLK
-4316 FDNELCVAM
+4316 FENELCVAT
-4325 HYNQVLPDYRK
+4325 HYNQILPDYRK
-4336 GLLNVLPHGKVSD
+4336 GLLNVLPQGKVSD

-4359 ALQHRAKDIIFIP
+4359 SLQHRAKDIIFIP
-4372 SIHELSEYIAAPLF
+4372 SIHELSEYIPAPLF

-4459 KNTHELMTV
+4459 KNTHEPMAV

-4490 VDLTLG
+4490 VDLTIG
-4496 DMNTQR
+4496 DMSTRR

>member
-1 MPGKKDTKKDAKKGG
+1 
-16 KPEPEKKKEEEK
+16 
-28 KGKDDKKGG
+28 
-37 KDEKKASKDDKK
+37 
-49 GGKDDKKGGKDDKKG
+49 
-64 GKKGK
+64 
-69 DEPPKGKDDGKKG
+69 
-82 KDKGKGKKV
+82 
-91 ESEEEEDELLS
+91 
-102 DEEEDEEFSEEEYDE
+102 
-117 EEDSED
+117 
-123 DRKGKGRGGKGAK
+123 
-136 GKKGGKSRRGDYSD
+136 
-150 EDDEEDEDEE
+150 
-160 EDDDYEDSKS
+160 
-170 KKKSKDDRHHKGG
+170 
-183 KSDADAKK
+183 
-191 KKGKKKEEAPQ
+191 
-202 IPVKEIPKKGLKNMS
+202 MS

-224 GFKRRRTSR
+224 GFKRRRNSR

-250 NRLAKKK
+250 TRIAKKK

-272 FKASKKKKKE
+272 FKASKKRKKE
-282 KEDKEKAAAN
+282 KEDKAKEKD
-292 GGKKPTYMLLRLGGN
+292 GKKPTYMLLRLGGN
-307 ESNQKK
+307 DSNQKK
-313 GFFKGLFGKKEGD
+313 GGFFKNLFGKKNGEG
-326 GPADDF
+326 PPDDF
-332 KNRSVLLGKVAAAT
+332 KNRSVLLGKAAAAT

-356 KMRGDAGHH
+356 KMRGNAGHH
-365 GWGGNRGQSR
+365 RQSR
-375 QASSR
+375 YASSE
-380 RNLRGHH
+380 GHLH
-387 NDGYEYDGEA
+387 GYQNNGYEHEEEAYEYDRR
-397 YGYNQQHSAHQKGYG
+397 HSVRQKGYG
-412 GYDDGYGGYGDE
+412 GYDGYNGYGDE
-424 AAAAYGSQSQYG
+424 ATAAYGSQGQFG
-436 YYDNGAGGA
+436 YFDNGAGVA

-459 DVNAEQ
+459 NTNAEY
-465 YDGGLYEQGMGDYYN
+465 YDGGLYDDGMGDYYG
-480 PHSSAQGYYNNQE
+480 PYASAQGYYNTQE
-493 ADYYGYQQQQAM
+493 ANYHGNQQQQAM

-510 EGLDYYA
+510 EGVDYYA
-517 LMGEDHI
+517 LVGEDRV
-524 YAGEVDGFIDPQ
+524 YGGDVDGFLDPQ
-536 AQGYYDENSQGVY
+536 AQGYYNENGQGFY
-549 YGDGQGGYYDNGQAG
+549 YGDGQAG
-564 YYENP
+564 YYEDP
-569 YAATMGMQGGFP
+569 YAATVGIQGGFP
-581 PDYQLSYSDAGMPY
+581 PDYQLSYNDAGIPY
-595 QDYSSQQAISFPPG
+595 QDFSSQQAMGLPPG
-609 GQQAFGYGGQ
+609 GQQFSGFGGQ

-631 YADQFDQYG
+631 YADQYDQYG
-640 DDTVGVQGGEMTFRV
+640 DDTGGVQGGEMTFRV

-664 KERLD
+664 KEHLD
-669 VPLPPPPTLPPD
+669 VPLHPPPTLPPD

-694 QMPFVPGQLG
+694 QYLLAPGQLG
-704 DMMSLQ
+704 DMMSIQ
-710 QQMRMS
+710 QQMGMS
-716 PQQQMMSPQQQMMS
+716 PQQQMMMMSPQEQIMFSQQQTMLSPQDQMMMPPQMMSPQQQMMSLQQQMMSPQQQMMLQQEQS
-730 AQQQMMSPQQ
+730 MAAQMMPSQSLMPQQQQMML
-740 QMMSPQQQMMSPQ
+740 PQ

-764 QQQMMSPQQQM
+764 QQPMI
-775 MPQQMMSPQEQM
+775 PQQMMSPQEQM
-787 MSQQAMSPQEQLM
+787 MLPQ
-800 MSQPMMSPQEQLMMS
+800 
-815 QPMMSPQEQL
+815 
-825 MMSQPM
+825 
-831 MSPQEQMMMSQQ
+831 QQ
-843 MMSPQEQMMMS
+843 MMSPR
-854 QPMMSPQEQMM
+854 
-865 MSQQMM
+865 
-871 SPQEQMMM
+871 
-879 SQQMMSPQEQMMMS
+879 
-893 QQPMVSPQMI
+893 MI
-903 SPQQQMMTDPMMMPQ
+903 SPQQMMTDPMMMSQ
-918 QQGYGQVSIPT
+918 QQGYGPVIPT
-929 PTAMIIKQASMS
+929 PTAMIIKQANMS
-941 PLPAR
+941 PGPAR
-946 RMQPSPTPSRRSVI
+946 RLQLSPTPSRRSVI

-966 QRHPSAMASPIPSPM
+966 QRHPSAMASPVPSPM
-981 LAQRRSPSPQP
+981 LPQRRSPSPQP
-992 SMRGGF
+992 SIRSGF
-998 VNVQRPPS
+998 INAQRPPS
-1006 VMLRRISPPS
+1006 VMSRQISPT
-1016 SPMATPL
+1016 SPMASHH
-1023 ARRRMQPQRSPSP
+1023 AHHRMQPQRSPSP
-1036 LARRP
+1036 MARGP

-1059 PRVSMRRQS
+1059 PRASMRRRS

-1083 PSASPARSPFGG
+1083 ASPTPARRPFGG
-1095 RKMRGAP
+1095 RKMHGPP

-1107 PGRASPPLSP
+1107 PGHASPPHSP
-1117 QLNRRPAPS
+1117 QLSRRPS
-1126 PSPSHRSVSP
+1126 PSPSLSRRSLSP
-1136 AGPRPSPT
+1136 AGPRPAPSSPT
-1144 LSRRSTRLLRDPTP
+1144 LSRRSTHLIRDPIP
-1158 LPRPRMG
+1158 LVRPRMG

-1178 GLRGRPVPPP
+1178 GLRGRPMPPP

-1196 ASSVRSNRSSVLT
+1196 ASSMRSNRSSVLT
-1209 VDSLH
+1209 VDSSF
-1214 SSPFHSPHMVHRAPL
+1214 SSPFQSPHMVHRAPQR
-1229 GRRESG
+1229 RRESG
-1235 RFPPRPV
+1235 RFGPRPV
-1242 ARGRPLMSQHSIRR
+1242 ARGHPLRAQQSIRR
-1256 MPPASPQPSLKHM
+1256 MPPASPQLSLKHM
-1269 SHPASPRLSHRPSR
+1269 PQPASRRFSPRLSR
-1283 QSSPLLPPRVAHPP
+1283 QSSPLLPPRSAHPP

-1307 PHMDPYGEQLHQF
+1307 PYADPYTEPSYQF
-1320 AAPSSPM
+1320 LAPSSP
-1327 LSGAMRNQA
+1327 
-1336 IRQAS
+1336 I
-1341 YSSPLGP
+1341 
-1348 EVGEMA
+1348 
-1354 PDYIQPYAP
+1354 
-1363 SSPMLSGA
+1363 
-1371 MQNQAIRDASYVS
+1371 
-1384 SLRRPASPYE
+1384 
-1394 QPMPPSSPRLSGA
+1394 LSGA

-1414 DASYYSPLQR
+1414 QASFASPFGPEPAQMVDMGGMVTEYVEPYAPLSPTLSGAMQDQVIRDASFVSSLQTPMSPYEQPMAPSSAMLSHALQNQAILDASYVSPLQR
-1424 PSSPYEQPMPPSSPM
+1424 PMSPYEQPMPPSSPM
-1439 LSGALQNQAIRDA
+1439 LSGALQNQALREA
-1452 SYYSPL
+1452 SY
-1458 QRPASPYE
+1458 
-1466 QPMPPSSPM
+1466 M
-1475 LSGALQNQ
+1475 
-1483 AIRDASYYS
+1483 
-1492 PLQRPASPYEQPMPP
+1492 
-1507 SSPMLSGALQNQAVR
+1507 
-1522 DASYASPLQRPQS
+1522 SPLQRPQS
-1535 PYGPSVPSSPMLSG
+1535 PYASSVPSTPMLSG

-1559 VASYQT
+1559 MASYQT
-1565 PQLRSPYGPTVVTPY
+1565 PQIRSPYGPTLVTPY
-1580 DYISEPGPS
+1580 DYITEPGPS
-1589 PLLHDALQHRSG
+1589 PLLHDALQNRSH

-1615 RNSYAPPGPQL
+1615 RNPYAPAGPQL
-1626 HSALQQNP
+1626 HNALQQNP
-1634 NLRQASFQTP
+1634 NLRQASYRTP
-1644 VHLRRSPYGPPPVS
+1644 VQLRRSLYGPPPPS

-1680 GSLMSPY
+1680 GTLVSPY
-1687 GDSRSSPMLGHALQN
+1687 AASPSSPLLGNALQN
-1702 RQVRGAS
+1702 QQLRGAS
-1709 YTLPDGSIIRDP
+1709 YTLPDGSVIRDP
-1721 RIPQT
+1721 RIPQK

-1737 NQNVKTASYTLPDG
+1737 NQNVKTATYTLPDG

-1760 PISPNLARALNN
+1760 PISPNLAKALSNP
-1772 QALRAASYSLPDG
+1772 ALREASYSLPDG
-1785 TIVIDPK
+1785 TIVIDSKKP
-1792 AQKSPNLTAA
+1792 KSPNLSAA
-1802 LQNPYLKSATYTLPD
+1802 LQNPYLKIASYTLPD
-1817 GTIIIDPRKPVS
+1817 GTIIIDPRKPIS

-1840 LRNASFTLPEGV
+1840 LRNTSFTLPEGV
-1852 QDPNTPISPNL
+1852 HDPNRPISPNL
-1863 AKALGNPALRGASYT
+1863 AKALSNPALKGAAYT

-1891 KSPNLTAALQN
+1891 KSPNLAAALQN
-1902 PYLKGVSYT
+1902 PYLKGVSLT
-1911 LPDGTIIIDPRKPL
+1911 LPDGTIIIDPRKPVG
-1925 TPDLSKALMNANL
+1925 PNLSRALMNENL
-1938 RNASYQ
+1938 RSASYQ

-1954 QKPNLSSALRLN
+1954 QKPSTPNLSAALRQNQAL
-1966 KGMRSTGLYQLS
+1966 RSAGLYHLT
-1978 DNSVLSGRPKPTTPN
+1978 DNSVLSGSPKPKPPN
-1993 LTSALRN
+1993 LGSALRN
-2000 EDLQNVRFRLPDGSL
+2000 DELRDVKYRLPDGSF
-2015 LTRRFHNPS
+2015 LTRQFHIPR

-2031 QQLRYASYRVP
+2031 QQLRYVSYRVP
-2042 TALQGEDN
+2042 TGLQGEDN
-2050 RYAVIPPYGPR
+2050 RYAVVPPYGPS

-2071 GEQGGED
+2071 GGQGGED

-2087 HGTIQNLSKWSMY
+2087 HGTVQNLSKWSMY

-2109 SPTPRIVDGK
+2109 LPSPRLVDGQI
-2119 PQDTDWTPDRD
+2119 QDTNWTPDRE

-2155 RWAEGMEDMTQLPEL
+2155 SWAEGMEDMTQLPEL

-2175 LMNLKKRYD
+2175 LMNLKKRFD
-2184 QELVYTYIGSI
+2184 QELAYTYIGSI

-2207 YGTDMVLQYGSR
+2207 YGTDMVLQYEGR
-2219 GLSDNPPHLFAIAN
+2219 GLSENPPHLFAIAS

-2282 LEATPLLESFG
+2282 EILEATPLLESFG

-2310 QIFMEEGVISGA
+2310 QIYMEEGVISGA

-2352 GLPPNEKHSLYLQE
+2352 GLPPHEKRSLYLQE

-2380 IVGKD
+2380 IEGKD

-2397 DILCFTPEEQNGIYR
+2397 DILCFTPEEQTSIYR

-2461 VTFKMTDTVREK
+2461 VTFKLTDTVREK

-2510 YPRNEALSISI
+2510 YPRNEALSVSI

-2548 FFFNRVIFQE
+2548 FFFNRVVFQE
-2558 EQEEYMREQIEWQ
+2558 EQEEYMREQIKWQ

-2598 QCGFPQ
+2598 QCAFPQ

-2612 KCHYHHGNDPLYARP
+2612 KCHYHHGNNPLYARP
-2627 KMPLPEFTLK
+2627 KMPLPEFTLR
-2637 HYAGKVTY
+2637 HFAGKVTY

-2679 KHSESV
+2679 KHSESA
-2685 SQQRSNVRRSSTARR
+2685 SNVRRSSAARR
-2700 YQANTVSAKFQSS
+2700 HQANTVSAKFQSS

-2735 HHKEPGVFDMELV
+2735 HHKEPGGFDIELV
-2748 NTQLHYSGIMETIH
+2748 NTQLHYSGIMETIL
-2762 IRKEGYAIRMH
+2762 IRKEGYPIRMH
-2773 FHSFLSRYKAL
+2773 FHRFLTRYKAL
-2784 LCLRDLPPADG
+2784 LCLKDPPPADG

-2813 QLGVSKIFLRE
+2813 QLGVSKMFLKE

-2830 EGKRDRVLNLAA
+2830 EGKRDRLLNIAA
-2842 MTLQRYTRMCFIR
+2842 MTLQRYTRACFVQ
-2855 KNFTKFRRRVALFQ
+2855 KNFSKMRRCMIRFET
-2869 ARCKGYLARKK
+2869 RCRGYLARKK
-2880 FTLRR
+2880 FALRR
-2885 KYLIRFRSAVL
+2885 KYLIRLRSVVL

-2916 EDRINREVVNVTTLP
+2916 EDRINREVVNVTTLL
-2931 IPAELAALL
+2931 IPAELAVLL

-2981 YIRAIFREPLFG
+2981 YLRAIFREPMFG
-2993 MLTAPLENSLIRMDE
+2993 MLTAPLESSLIRMDE
-3008 ELKQGAVNV
+3008 ELKQGALNV
-3017 FILILRF
+3017 FTLILRF

-3055 ILAQVANQVWRNP
+3055 IMAQVANQVWRNP
-3068 NILNSERGWLLLCS
+3068 NMLNSERGWLLLSS

-3175 AKDILQHRA
+3175 AKDILQHRGM
-3184 VVEGRR
+3184 VEGRR

-3245 SISLLSGGFDMNND
+3245 SISLLGGGFDMKD
-3259 LLSPAIPG
+3259 DFMSSFLPG
-3267 SDGQDFEP
+3267 SDGQDLEP

-3285 LFDPVLSDGTGEIES
+3285 LFDPVLSEGPGEVES

-3314 GGGWKQEGQ
+3314 GGGWQQQGQ

-3347 AAVAPVTPDAQHA
+3347 GAVAPVTPDAQQA
-3360 VMAQQQQAIMNQQ
+3360 VLAQQQQAIVNQQ
-3373 AIIMAQQMTMQAMA
+3373 AVIMAQQMTMQAMA
-3387 MVGSPVTS
+3387 IISSPMTS
-3395 PPTSPITSPPMSP
+3395 PPTSPIMSPPMSP
-3408 LLHHPPSPYAPA
+3408 LLHHPPSPYTPD
-3420 SPYVVI
+3420 SPYAVI

-3431 ANIPPSPYANFIP
+3431 ANIPPSPYANFTP
-3444 TPYAAENI
+3444 TPYAAADI
-3452 PPSPYPPTARQEQTP
+3452 PPRHPYPPSARPEQTP
-3467 SQPQAQPRA
+3467 SQLQAQPPA
-3476 EPTAQPQAHRPN
+3476 EPRTQPAARPH
-3488 PQPSSTKTNK
+3488 PQSSYTKTNK
-3498 TETGQPKANAAAQA
+3498 TEPAQPQANAAARV

-3518 VSRRKAPGVPVNK
+3518 APRRKAPGVPINK

-3545 PPPAPE
+3545 PPPAGE
-3551 VVKYSP
+3551 VVKYSART
-3557 QSKDHVV
+3557 SDYIV
-3564 PSQDIQEIIKR
+3564 PSQDIQDIIKR
-3575 YNSPPPPPDQMP
+3575 YNSPPPPGDLLLHE
-3587 SGKRRPEGKFKKKQT
+3587 KRRLEGKFRTKQT

-3616 HPPAPQPKRP
+3616 NPPAPQPKRP
-3626 VPPSPSAPAMKET
+3626 AVPPPSASALKEA
-3639 GFKPTKGAKTRPP
+3639 GFKPTKSTKTKAPG
-3652 DRPLPIPPPVSRELP
+3652 RPLPLPPRVSRELP

-3675 QLHQST
+3675 QLHQRT

-3739 KMKALFAKHGVEQNM
+3739 KMKALLAKHGVEQNM

-3766 TAARE
+3766 SAARE

-3797 HSGIKLLKTVKSSAA
+3797 HSGIKLVKTVKSSAA
-3812 APDYFRVLRPYTYAD
+3812 APDYFRVLRLYTYAD

-3885 DRSMLSFHKGDII
+3885 DRSMLNFHKGDVI

-3909 YIYGCVVRK
+3909 YSYGCVVRK
-3918 KVVYLEDLK
+3918 KLVFLEDMK
-3927 RDTPDFGWKFGAVF
+3927 RDTQDFGWKFGAVF
-3941 SRSGAFP
+3941 GRSGGFP
-3948 AECVHPIA
+3948 ADCVHPVA

-3965 DRKAEPRGGAG
+3965 DRTAEPRGGAG

-4002 RVSLDEFGDGDL
+4002 KVSLDGFAEGDL
-4014 DERALQDSKYDM
+4014 DERALQDSQYDM
-4026 LEFAKKYFR
+4026 LEFAKKFFR
-4035 QETKGKGDSLKSKSK
+4035 QRTNGKGDSLKNKSK
-4050 NRDSRD
+4050 NRDSRE
-4056 PIEMIRFSKN
+4056 PTEMIKFSKT

-4078 AMNRVAADLFLSVM
+4078 AMNRVAADLFLSMM
-4092 RFMGDAPSRGS
+4092 RFMGDSPSRGL
-4103 TEQEVVSTF
+4103 TEQEVVNTV

-4143 SCQRGWRMLYI
+4143 SCQRGWRLLYI

-4164 LKPFLLKY
+4164 LKPFLLKN

-4180 GAQYQGIAKACE
+4180 GMQYQGIAKACE

-4199 QYGGRL
+4199 QYGGRI
-4205 VPPNSMELKAMMAGR
+4205 VPPNSMELKAVVAGR

-4235 HAKIKTCS
+4235 HVKIKTCS

-4257 LHRLEAMEEYAI
+4257 LHKLEAMEEYAI
-4269 FVVTNRG
+4269 FLVTNRG

-4296 MVDTN
+4296 VVDTN

-4308 VIWTQPLK
+4308 VVWTQPLK
-4316 FDNELCVAM
+4316 FENELCVAM
-4325 HYNQVLPDYRK
+4325 HYNQILPDYRK
-4336 GLLNVLPHGKVSD
+4336 GLLNVLTHGKVSD

-4359 ALQHRAKDIIFIP
+4359 ALQHRAKDIVFIP
-4372 SIHELSEYIAAPLF
+4372 SIHELSEYIATPLF

-4391 QQWVTMVTQHMQQ
+4391 QQWITMVTQHMQQ

-4414 AQFLGLVSAFPMFGS
+4414 AQFMGLISAFPMFGS
-4429 SFFYIHSSSST
+4429 SFFYVQSSSST

-4445 CIVAVNQHGLHFLH
+4445 CIIAVNQHGLHFLH
-4459 KNTHELMTV
+4459 KNTHELMAV

-4530 KRLTLP
+4530 RRLTLP

>member
-1 MPGKKDTKKDAKKGG
+1 MPKKDPKKDAKKGG

-37 KDEKKASKDDKK
+37 KEEKKPSKDDKK

-69 DEPPKGKDDGKKG
+69 EEPPKGKDDGKKG

-91 ESEEEEDELLS
+91 ESEEDEEELLS
-102 DEEEDEEFSEEEYDE
+102 DEEEDEDFSEEESE

-123 DRKGKGRGGKGAK
+123 DRRGKGRGGKATK
-136 GKKGGKSRRGDYSD
+136 GKKGGKSRRGDSD
-150 EDDEEDEDEE
+150 EDEEDEEE
-160 EDDDYEDSKS
+160 EDEDYEEDGGKS
-170 KKKSKDDRHHKGG
+170 KNKSKDGRHHKGG

-191 KKGKKKEEAPQ
+191 KKGKKNEEAPQ
-202 IPVKEIPKKGLKNMS
+202 LPIKEIPKKGLKNMS

-224 GFKRRRTSR
+224 GFKRRRNSR

-238 TSRLFLGLGKRK
+238 TSRLFLGLGRRK
-250 NRLAKKK
+250 TRIAKKK

-272 FKASKKKKKE
+272 FKRSKNNKK
-282 KEDKEKAAAN
+282 DKEAKAKAEKN
-292 GGKKPTYMLLRLGGN
+292 GGKKPTYMLLRLGGGN
-307 ESNQKK
+307 GSNQKK
-313 GFFKGLFGKKEGD
+313 GGFFKNMFGKKNAD
-326 GPADDF
+326 GPPDDF
-332 KNRSVLLGKVAAAT
+332 KNTSALLGKVAAAT

-356 KMRGDAGHH
+356 KMRENVGQH
-365 GWGGNRGQSR
+365 GWGGQRHNR

-380 RNLRGHH
+380 GRLNGYH
-387 NDGYEYDGEA
+387 NNGYENGEEA
-397 YGYNQQHSAHQKGYG
+397 YGYDQRHSGIQKDYG

-424 AAAAYGSQSQYG
+424 ATAAYESRGQYG
-436 YYDNGAGGA
+436 YYDNGAGVA

-459 DVNAEQ
+459 DPNAEYYEVGL
-465 YDGGLYEQGMGDYYN
+465 YDGGMGDYYN
-480 PHSSAQGYYNNQE
+480 PYSAQVYYNNQE
-493 ADYYGYQQQQAM
+493 ADYYDDQQQQAM

-510 EGLDYYA
+510 EGQGYYA
-517 LMGEDHI
+517 QMGED
-524 YAGEVDGFIDPQ
+524 GFLDPR
-536 AQGYYDENSQGVY
+536 AQGYFDENGQGVY
-549 YGDGQGGYYDNGQAG
+549 YANGQGGFYDNGQAS
-564 YYENP
+564 YYEDP

-581 PDYQLSYSDAGMPY
+581 PDYQVSYSDTGLPY
-595 QDYSSQQAISFPPG
+595 QDYSSQQAIGFLPG
-609 GQQAFGYGGQ
+609 DQQAFGFGGQ
-619 GMDQVQGLYGDQ
+619 GMDQLQGLYGDQ
-631 YADQFDQYG
+631 YPDQYDQYG
-640 DDTVGVQGGEMTFRV
+640 DDTGGVQGGEMTFRV

-694 QMPFVPGQLG
+694 QYPLAP
-704 DMMSLQ
+704 
-710 QQMRMS
+710 
-716 PQQQMMSPQQQMMS
+716 
-730 AQQQMMSPQQ
+730 
-740 QMMSPQQQMMSPQ
+740 
-753 QQMMPQQMMSP
+753 
-764 QQQMMSPQQQM
+764 
-775 MPQQMMSPQEQM
+775 EQM
-787 MSQQAMSPQEQLM
+787 MLPQQRM
-800 MSQPMMSPQEQLMMS
+800 M
-815 QPMMSPQEQL
+815 
-825 MMSQPM
+825 
-831 MSPQEQMMMSQQ
+831 
-843 MMSPQEQMMMS
+843 
-854 QPMMSPQEQMM
+854 
-865 MSQQMM
+865 
-871 SPQEQMMM
+871 
-879 SQQMMSPQEQMMMS
+879 
-893 QQPMVSPQMI
+893 SPQMI
-903 SPQQQMMTDPMMMPQ
+903 SPQQMMADPMMMSQP
-918 QQGYGQVSIPT
+918 QGYGPVIPT
-929 PTAMIIKQASMS
+929 PTAMIIKQANLS
-941 PLPAR
+941 PLPGR
-946 RMQPSPTPSRRSVI
+946 RLQPSPTPSRRSVI

-966 QRHPSAMASPIPSPM
+966 RRHPSAMASPAPSPM
-981 LAQRRSPSPQP
+981 LPQRFSPSPQP
-992 SMRGGF
+992 SMRSGF
-998 VNVQRPPS
+998 INSQRPPS
-1006 VMLRRISPPS
+1006 VMSRQISPPS
-1016 SPMATPL
+1016 SPMASPL
-1023 ARRRMQPQRSPSP
+1023 ARRKMQPRRSPSP
-1036 LARRP
+1036 LARGP
-1041 SPPHS
+1041 PTPHS
-1046 PRASMI
+1046 PHASMI

-1059 PRVSMRRQS
+1059 PRASVRQRS

-1083 PSASPARSPFGG
+1083 ASPTPARSPFGG
-1095 RKMRGAP
+1095 RTMHGP
-1102 SPSFS
+1102 TSP
-1107 PGRASPPLSP
+1107 RHASPPHSP
-1117 QLNRRPAPS
+1117 QLSRRPS
-1126 PSPSHRSVSP
+1126 PSPSPSRRSLSP
-1136 AGPRPSPT
+1136 AGHRPSQSSPT

-1158 LPRPRMG
+1158 LARPRMR

-1196 ASSVRSNRSSVLT
+1196 PSSIQSNRSSVLT
-1209 VDSLH
+1209 VDSSLL

-1235 RFPPRPV
+1235 RFRPRPV
-1242 ARGRPLMSQHSIRR
+1242 ARGRPIAHQSIRR
-1256 MPPASPQPSLKHM
+1256 MPSSSPQPSLKHM
-1269 SHPASPRLSHRPSR
+1269 SYPASPRFGREPA
-1283 QSSPLLPPRVAHPP
+1283 QV
-1297 TYAPETYVSG
+1297 VD
-1307 PHMDPYGEQLHQF
+1307 M
-1320 AAPSSPM
+1320 
-1327 LSGAMRNQA
+1327 
-1336 IRQAS
+1336 
-1341 YSSPLGP
+1341 
-1348 EVGEMA
+1348 GEMVTE
-1354 PDYIQPYAP
+1354 YEPYAP
-1363 SSPMLSGA
+1363 SSPMFSGA
-1371 MQNQAIRDASYVS
+1371 MRN
-1384 SLRRPASPYE
+1384 
-1394 QPMPPSSPRLSGA
+1394 QPMH
-1407 LQNQAIR
+1407 
-1414 DASYYSPLQR
+1414 
-1424 PSSPYEQPMPPSSPM
+1424 
-1439 LSGALQNQAIRDA
+1439 
-1452 SYYSPL
+1452 
-1458 QRPASPYE
+1458 
-1466 QPMPPSSPM
+1466 
-1475 LSGALQNQ
+1475 
-1483 AIRDASYYS
+1483 
-1492 PLQRPASPYEQPMPP
+1492 P

-1522 DASYASPLQRPQS
+1522 EASYASPLQRPQS
-1535 PYGPSVPSSPMLSG
+1535 PYAQSVPSSPMLSG

-1565 PQLRSPYGPTVVTPY
+1565 PQLRSPYGPTIVTPY

-1589 PLLHDALQHRSG
+1589 PLLHDALQNRSN

-1615 RNSYAPPGPQL
+1615 RNPYAPAGPQL
-1626 HSALQQNP
+1626 HNALQQNP
-1634 NLRQASFQTP
+1634 NLRQASYQTP
-1644 VHLRRSPYGPPPVS
+1644 MQLRRSPYGPPPPS
-1658 SPMLGSALQNQQL
+1658 SPMLGSALLNSQL
-1671 MQASYRLPD
+1671 TQASYRLPD
-1680 GSLMSPY
+1680 GTLVSPY
-1687 GDSRSSPMLGHALQN
+1687 AHTPSSPLLGHALQN

-1709 YTLPDGSIIRDP
+1709 YTLPDGSVIMDP
-1721 RIPQT
+1721 RIPQK

-1737 NQNVKTASYTLPDG
+1737 NQNVRTASYVLPDG

-1760 PISPNLARALNN
+1760 AISPNLAKALSNP
-1772 QALRAASYSLPDG
+1772 ALRAASYSLPDG

-1792 AQKSPNLTAA
+1792 KPKSPNLTAA
-1802 LQNPYLKSATYTLPD
+1802 LQNPYLKSASYTLPD
-1817 GTIIIDPRKPVS
+1817 GTIIIDPRKPAS
-1829 PNLSGALQNSA
+1829 PNLSSALQNSA
-1840 LRNASFTLPEGV
+1840 LRDASFTLPKGV
-1852 QDPNTPISPNL
+1852 QDPNTPMSPNL
-1863 AKALGNPALRGASYT
+1863 AKALSNPALKGAAYT

-1911 LPDGTIIIDPRKPL
+1911 LPDGTIIIDPRKPIG
-1925 TPDLSKALMNANL
+1925 PDLSKALRNENL
-1938 RNASYQ
+1938 RSASYR
-1944 LPDGSLVIPG
+1944 LPDGTLVIPG
-1954 QKPNLSSALRLN
+1954 QKPTTPNLSAALRQNQALRSSALYNL
-1966 KGMRSTGLYQLS
+1966 GE
-1978 DNSVLSGRPKPTTPN
+1978 NSVLSGAPRPTTPN
-1993 LTSALRN
+1993 LASALRN
-2000 EDLQNVRFRLPDGSL
+2000 EELRGVSFRLPDGSV
-2015 LTRRFHNPS
+2015 LTRQFHTPR

-2031 QQLRYASYRVP
+2031 QQLRYASYTVP
-2042 TALQGEDN
+2042 TGLQGEDN

-2066 RNARG
+2066 RNAQGG
-2071 GEQGGED
+2071 GEGGED

-2087 HGTIQNLSKWSMY
+2087 HGTVQNLSKWAMY

-2109 SPTPRIVDGK
+2109 SPTARLVDGQ
-2119 PQDTDWTPDRD
+2119 PQDTNWTPDRD

-2207 YGTDMVLQYGSR
+2207 YGTDMVLQYGGR

-2233 LSYTTMMDAKKDQC
+2233 RSYTTMMDAKKDQC

-2310 QIFMEEGVISGA
+2310 QIYMEEGVISGA

-2352 GLPPNEKHSLYLQE
+2352 GLPPHEKRSLYLQE

-2380 IVGKD
+2380 IEGKD

-2397 DILCFTPEEQNGIYR
+2397 DILCFTPEEQNSIYR

-2454 PEGLQKS
+2454 PDGLQKS
-2461 VTFKMTDTVREK
+2461 VTFKQTDTVREK

-2558 EQEEYMREQIEWQ
+2558 EQEEYMREQIMWQ

-2612 KCHYHHGNDPLYARP
+2612 KCHYHHGNNPLYARP

-2656 MVRQDVLD
+2656 TVRQDVLD

-2672 MVSSLFL
+2672 MVSSFFL
-2679 KHSESV
+2679 KHSESG
-2685 SQQRSNVRRSSTARR
+2685 SQQRRSSAARR

-2762 IRKEGYAIRMH
+2762 IRKEGYPIRMH
-2773 FHSFLSRYKAL
+2773 FHSFLKRYKAL
-2784 LCLRDLPPADG
+2784 LCLKDPPPADG
-2795 ENCVIM
+2795 ENCVNM
-2801 LHKLGPVKNGSY
+2801 LHKLAPVKSGSY
-2813 QLGVSKIFLRE
+2813 QLGVSKIFLKE

-2830 EGKRDRVLNLAA
+2830 EGKRDRVLNIAA
-2842 MTLQRYTRMCFIR
+2842 ETLQRYTRACLVR
-2855 KNFTKFRRRVALFQ
+2855 KNFAKLRQNATLLK
-2869 ARCKGYLARKK
+2869 ARCKGYLARKR
-2880 FTLRR
+2880 FALRR
-2885 KYLIRFRSAVL
+2885 KYLIRLRSAVL

-2931 IPAELAALL
+2931 IPAELAVLL
-2940 QAASGGEELHSDCL
+2940 QAASGGEELHCDCL

-2981 YIRAIFREPLFG
+2981 YIQAIFREPLFG
-2993 MLTAPLENSLIRMDE
+2993 MLTAPLESSLIRMDE
-3008 ELKQGAVNV
+3008 ELTQGALNV

-3055 ILAQVANQVWRNP
+3055 ILAQVANQIWRNP
-3068 NILNSERGWLLLCS
+3068 NILNSERGWLLLSS

-3116 LLQALQRLNVGPEYV
+3116 LLQALQRLNVGPEYI

-3146 RAHTVLHIHCFDG
+3146 RVHTVLHIHCFDG
-3159 VSFLCPLH
+3159 VSLLCPLH

-3175 AKDILQHRA
+3175 AKDILQHRG
-3184 VVEGRR
+3184 VVEGRQ

-3245 SISLLSGGFDMNND
+3245 SISLLGGGFDMKD
-3259 LLSPAIPG
+3259 DGISSVIPG
-3267 SDGQDFEP
+3267 SVGHDLEP

-3285 LFDPVLSDGTGEIES
+3285 LFDPVLSEGTGEVES

-3314 GGGWKQEGQ
+3314 GGGWQQEGQ

-3337 PVGGVMSPPV
+3337 PVGGVMLPRV
-3347 AAVAPVTPDAQHA
+3347 AAVAPVTPDAQQA
-3360 VMAQQQQAIMNQQ
+3360 VLAQQQQAIVNQQ

-3408 LLHHPPSPYAPA
+3408 LPHHPPSPYAFA
-3420 SPYVVI
+3420 SPYAVI

-3431 ANIPPSPYANFIP
+3431 ANIPPSPYANFTP
-3444 TPYAAENI
+3444 TPYAAADT
-3452 PPSPYPPTARQEQTP
+3452 PQRHPYPPPTQLEQTP
-3467 SQPQAQPRA
+3467 SYLQAQPPA
-3476 EPTAQPQAHRPN
+3476 EPQTRPQAPHHN
-3488 PQPSSTKTNK
+3488 PQPSSTKSNK
-3498 TETGQPKANAAAQA
+3498 TEPAQPKANAASRV

-3518 VSRRKAPGVPVNK
+3518 VSRRKAPGIPINK

-3538 APVVTSP
+3538 APVVTTP
-3545 PPPAPE
+3545 PPPAGE
-3551 VVKYSP
+3551 VVKYSARTT
-3557 QSKDHVV
+3557 DFIA
-3564 PSQDIQEIIKR
+3564 PSQDIKEIIKR
-3575 YNSPPPPPDQMP
+3575 YNSPPPPADLLPPD
-3587 SGKRRPEGKFKKKQT
+3587 KRRLEGKFKKKQN

-3616 HPPAPQPKRP
+3616 HPPAPQPKGP
-3626 VPPSPSAPAMKET
+3626 VALSPSAPMKEA
-3639 GFKPTKGAKTRPP
+3639 GFKPTRNMKTRAP

-3675 QLHQST
+3675 QLHQRT

-3909 YIYGCVVRK
+3909 YSYGCVVRK
-3918 KVVYLEDLK
+3918 KVVFLEELK
-3927 RDTPDFGWKFGAVF
+3927 RDTQDFG
-3941 SRSGAFP
+3941 
-3948 AECVHPIA
+3948 EC
-3956 PPDFLSLPL
+3956 SL
-3965 DRKAEPRGGAG
+3965 
-3976 QFAVSSAIAVA
+3976 
-3987 VASTMAAHEIDQTIE
+3987 
-4002 RVSLDEFGDGDL
+4002 
-4014 DERALQDSKYDM
+4014 
-4026 LEFAKKYFR
+4026 
-4035 QETKGKGDSLKSKSK
+4035 
-4050 NRDSRD
+4050 N
-4056 PIEMIRFSKN
+4056 
-4066 PLTESLIEFTDP
+4066 LT
-4078 AMNRVAADLFLSVM
+4078 
-4092 RFMGDAPSRGS
+4092 
-4103 TEQEVVSTF
+4103 
-4112 LKLIGEFTLM
+4112 
-4122 RDEAYCQLLKQLT
+4122 LKQ
-4135 ANTSSKPD
+4135 
-4143 SCQRGWRMLYI
+4143 
-4154 LTAFHRCSEV
+4154 
-4164 LKPFLLKY
+4164 
-4172 LQQASRSA
+4172 
-4180 GAQYQGIAKACE
+4180 
-4192 QNLKKTF
+4192 
-4199 QYGGRL
+4199 
-4205 VPPNSMELKAMMAGR
+4205 
-4220 SSKRQ
+4220 
-4225 LFLFPGGIER
+4225 
-4235 HAKIKTCS
+4235 
-4243 VALEVIEELCYEMG
+4243 
-4257 LHRLEAMEEYAI
+4257 
-4269 FVVTNRG
+4269 
-4276 QNVRPLNK
+4276 
-4284 HEYIL
+4284 
-4289 DVATEAE
+4289 
-4296 MVDTN
+4296 
-4301 YSFWFRR
+4301 
-4308 VIWTQPLK
+4308 
-4316 FDNELCVAM
+4316 
-4325 HYNQVLPDYRK
+4325 NQIY
-4336 GLLNVLPHGKVSD
+4336 
-4349 QQFHQISKLA
+4349 KL
-4359 ALQHRAKDIIFIP
+4359 
-4372 SIHELSEYIAAPLF
+4372 S
-4386 KKQPP
+4386 
-4391 QQWVTMVTQHMQQ
+4391 
-4404 VQTLNPHQAR
+4404 
-4414 AQFLGLVSAFPMFGS
+4414 
-4429 SFFYIHSSSST
+4429 
-4440 TFYAP
+4440 
-4445 CIVAVNQHGLHFLH
+4445 
-4459 KNTHELMTV
+4459 
-4468 VPLVEVQSSRTQRPT
+4468 
-4483 AGTSYPY
+4483 
-4490 VDLTLG
+4490 
-4496 DMNTQR
+4496 
-4502 VIQLQLEQ
+4502 
-4510 GLELCRVIAMQVE
+4510 
-4523 NMMSVRE
+4523 
-4530 KRLTLP
+4530 
-4536 PSEITML
+4536 

>member
-1 MPGKKDTKKDAKKGG
+1 MPAKKDPKKDAKKDAKKGG

-37 KDEKKASKDDKK
+37 KDDKKGSKDDKK
-49 GGKDDKKGGKDDKKG
+49 GSKDDKKG

-69 DEPPKGKDDGKKG
+69 EEPPKGKDDGKKG

-91 ESEEEEDELLS
+91 ESEEEDEDLLS
-102 DEEEDEEFSEEEYDE
+102 EEEEDLSEDE
-117 EEDSED
+117 DDDEEDSED
-123 DRKGKGRGGKGAK
+123 DRRGKGRGGKGAK
-136 GKKGGKSRRGDYSD
+136 GKKGGRPRRGEDSDEDSEEDEDSD
-150 EDDEEDEDEE
+150 EDDDDDED
-160 EDDDYEDSKS
+160 YGKS
-170 KKKSKDDRHHKGG
+170 KKKPKDDRHKGG
-183 KSDADAKK
+183 KSDADAKN
-191 KKGKKKEEAPQ
+191 KKGKKKDEHPK
-202 IPVKEIPKKGLKNMS
+202 IPVREIPRKGLKNMS

-224 GFKRRRTSR
+224 GFKRRRNSR

-238 TSRLFLGLGKRK
+238 TSRLFLGLGRRK
-250 NRLAKKK
+250 TRLAKKK
-257 RRKSMLKNTSRFMMR
+257 RRKSVLKNASRFMMK
-272 FKASKKKKKE
+272 FKISKKKKKE
-282 KEDKEKAAAN
+282 KEAKAKAAAN
-292 GGKKPTYMLLRLGGN
+292 GGKKPTYMLLRLGGGSN
-307 ESNQKK
+307 ENKG
-313 GFFKGLFGKKEGD
+313 GFFKDLIKRKDGD
-326 GPADDF
+326 RPIDDF
-332 KNRSVLLGKVAAAT
+332 KNRSVLLGKVAAVT
-346 NWLTKRFLST
+346 NWLTKRFLSS
-356 KMRGDAGHH
+356 KMRGNSGRY
-365 GWGGNRGQSR
+365 GWEGD
-375 QASSR
+375 
-380 RNLRGHH
+380 RGHSRH
-387 NDGYEYDGEA
+387 AGSRDYLHGYDNNGYDYGEEA
-397 YGYNQQHSAHQKGYG
+397 YGYSRRHSLRQKAHR
-412 GYDDGYGGYGDE
+412 GYDDGYGGYVDE
-424 AAAAYGSQSQYG
+424 AGVYEGQGQLG
-436 YYDNGAGGA
+436 YYTNGAGEA
-445 DYQDLGYYEEEGLY
+445 DYQDLGYYGDERIYDQHGEYYEGVLI
-459 DVNAEQ
+459 DE
-465 YDGGLYEQGMGDYYN
+465 GMGDYYN
-480 PHSSAQGYYNNQE
+480 QGYYNNQE
-493 ADYYGYQQQQAM
+493 AVNFDYQQQH

-510 EGLDYYA
+510 EVMDYYT
-517 LMGEDHI
+517 LMGEDPHAEI
-524 YAGEVDGFIDPQ
+524 
-536 AQGYYDENSQGVY
+536 YYDENGQVVY
-549 YGDGQGGYYDNGQAG
+549 YSDGQGGYDNGQAG
-564 YYENP
+564 FYENP
-569 YAATMGMQGGFP
+569 YTAAMGVQSGLP
-581 PDYQLSYSDAGMPY
+581 LDYQLSYGDTGMPY
-595 QDYSSQQAISFPPG
+595 NDYTSQQAIGFQPPG
-609 GQQAFGYGGQ
+609 QQVFSYGGQ
-619 GMDQVQGLYGDQ
+619 GMDQVQGMYGDQ
-631 YADQFDQYG
+631 YAGQLDQFDNDIG
-640 DDTVGVQGGEMTFRV
+640 GVQGGEITFRV

-681 PEFEDMSEIQYED
+681 PEFESMSEIQYED
-694 QMPFVPGQLG
+694 QIPLASGQIMSPQQQ
-704 DMMSLQ
+704 MMMLQ
-710 QQMRMS
+710 QQMMSPQQQMLS

-730 AQQQMMSPQQ
+730 PHQQMMSPHQQMMSPQQ
-740 QMMSPQQQMMSPQ
+740 QMMSPQQQIMLQEQSVSPIMSSE
-753 QQMMPQQMMSP
+753 MMSP

-775 MPQQMMSPQEQM
+775 LLPQQQMLLPQQQMMSPQ
-787 MSQQAMSPQEQLM
+787 QQIVLQEQSVSPIM
-800 MSQPMMSPQEQLMMS
+800 PPEMMSPH
-815 QPMMSPQEQL
+815 
-825 MMSQPM
+825 
-831 MSPQEQMMMSQQ
+831 QQ
-843 MMSPQEQMMMS
+843 MMSPQQ
-854 QPMMSPQEQMM
+854 QIMSPQQQIMLQEQSMSPVMPSQMM
-865 MSQQMM
+865 PPQQPVILQQEHVSPQMMPSQSM
-871 SPQEQMMM
+871 SPQPQIMQQMLPQQIISPQQMLSDQIMSSQEQLMSQHMMM
-879 SQQMMSPQEQMMMS
+879 PQQQVMSS
-893 QQPMVSPQMI
+893 QMI

-918 QQGYGQVSIPT
+918 QQGYGPPLIPT

-941 PLPAR
+941 PLPVR
-946 RMQPSPTPSRRSVI
+946 RLQPSPTPSRRSVI

-966 QRHPSAMASPIPSPM
+966 QRHPIASPVHSPM
-981 LAQRRSPSPQP
+981 LPQRRSPSPQP
-992 SMRGGF
+992 SMRSGYI
-998 VNVQRPPS
+998 NAQRPPS
-1006 VMLRRISPPS
+1006 VMSRRYSPPS
-1016 SPMATPL
+1016 SPMASPL
-1023 ARRRMQPQRSPSP
+1023 THRRMPPQRSPSP
-1036 LARRP
+1036 LARGP

-1059 PRVSMRRQS
+1059 RRTSMRRRS

-1083 PSASPARSPFGG
+1083 PSPPPARSSFGG
-1095 RKMRGAP
+1095 RKLRGPP
-1102 SPSFS
+1102 SPTLL
-1107 PGRASPPLSP
+1107 PGYASPPHSP
-1117 QLNRRPAPS
+1117 QLSRRPS
-1126 PSPSHRSVSP
+1126 PSPSLSHRSLSP
-1136 AGPRPSPT
+1136 AGPRPGPSSPT

-1158 LPRPRMG
+1158 VARPRMG

-1196 ASSVRSNRSSVLT
+1196 ASSIRSNRSSVLT
-1209 VDSLH
+1209 VDSSLH
-1214 SSPFHSPHMVHRAPL
+1214 SSPFHSPHMIHRTPL

-1235 RFPPRPV
+1235 RFPPRPI
-1242 ARGRPLMSQHSIRR
+1242 ARGRPLMAQQSIRSI
-1256 MPPASPQPSLKHM
+1256 PPASPAPSLKRMPHTA
-1269 SHPASPRLSHRPSR
+1269 SPRFSPRLSRR
-1283 QSSPLLPPRVAHPP
+1283 SSPILAPHPAHQP
-1297 TYAPETYVSG
+1297 TYTPETYV
-1307 PHMDPYGEQLHQF
+1307 MDPFADPYSEQF
-1320 AAPSSPM
+1320 
-1327 LSGAMRNQA
+1327 
-1336 IRQAS
+1336 I
-1341 YSSPLGP
+1341 
-1348 EVGEMA
+1348 
-1354 PDYIQPYAP
+1354 
-1363 SSPMLSGA
+1363 
-1371 MQNQAIRDASYVS
+1371 
-1384 SLRRPASPYE
+1384 
-1394 QPMPPSSPRLSGA
+1394 
-1407 LQNQAIR
+1407 
-1414 DASYYSPLQR
+1414 
-1424 PSSPYEQPMPPSSPM
+1424 PPSSPM
-1439 LSGALQNQAIRDA
+1439 LSGALQNQAF
-1452 SYYSPL
+1452 S
-1458 QRPASPYE
+1458 SPYPE
-1466 QPMPPSSPM
+1466 
-1475 LSGALQNQ
+1475 
-1483 AIRDASYYS
+1483 
-1492 PLQRPASPYEQPMPP
+1492 
-1507 SSPMLSGALQNQAVR
+1507 
-1522 DASYASPLQRPQS
+1522 
-1535 PYGPSVPSSPMLSG
+1535 
-1549 AMRHGQALRG
+1549 LR
-1559 VASYQT
+1559 
-1565 PQLRSPYGPTVVTPY
+1565 
-1580 DYISEPGPS
+1580 
-1589 PLLHDALQHRSG
+1589 
-1601 LQNVSSLRSPMMQR
+1601 
-1615 RNSYAPPGPQL
+1615 
-1626 HSALQQNP
+1626 SALQQNP
-1634 NLRQASFQTP
+1634 NLRQASYQTP
-1644 VHLRRSPYGPPPVS
+1644 VQLRRSPYGPPPPS
-1658 SPMLGSALQNQQL
+1658 SPMLGTALQNPQL

-1680 GSLMSPY
+1680 GTLVSPY
-1687 GDSRSSPMLGHALQN
+1687 ADPRASPLLGHALQN
-1702 RQVRGAS
+1702 QQVRGAS
-1709 YTLPDGSIIRDP
+1709 YTLPDGSVIRDP
-1721 RIPQT
+1721 RIPQK

-1737 NQNVKTASYTLPDG
+1737 NQDLKAASYTLPDG
-1751 TIIDPRQQQ
+1751 TIIGPRAHQ
-1760 PISPNLARALNN
+1760 PISPNLAKALSNP
-1772 QALRAASYSLPDG
+1772 ALREASYTLPNGTIVIDPKKPKSPNLIAALQNPYLKGTSYTLPDG
-1785 TIVIDPK
+1785 TIVIDPW
-1792 AQKSPNLTAA
+1792 
-1802 LQNPYLKSATYTLPD
+1802 
-1817 GTIIIDPRKPVS
+1817 KPAS
-1829 PNLSGALQNSA
+1829 PNLSSALQNSA
-1840 LRNASFTLPEGV
+1840 LRSASFTLPEGV
-1852 QDPNTPISPNL
+1852 HDPNIPISPNL
-1863 AKALGNPALRGASYT
+1863 AKALNNPALKGASYT

-1891 KSPNLTAALQN
+1891 KTPTLKAALQN

-1911 LPDGTIIIDPRKPL
+1911 LPDGTIIIDPRKPVG
-1925 TPDLSKALMNANL
+1925 PDLSKALTNPHL
-1938 RNASYQ
+1938 RSVSYQ
-1944 LPDGSLVIPG
+1944 LPDGTLVIPG
-1954 QKPNLSSALRLN
+1954 QKPSVASALRQNSSL
-1966 KGMRSTGLYQLS
+1966 RSAGLYHLS
-1978 DNSVLSGRPKPTTPN
+1978 DNSVLSGVPKPSPPN
-1993 LTSALRN
+1993 LTSALLN
-2000 EDLQNVRFRLPDGSL
+2000 EDLHGIAYRLPDGSL
-2015 LTRRFHNPS
+2015 LTRRFHNPN
-2024 LSEAVQN
+2024 LSNAIQN
-2031 QQLRYASYRVP
+2031 QHLRYASYRVP
-2042 TALQGEDN
+2042 TGLQGEDN
-2050 RYAVIPPYGPR
+2050 RYAVVPPYGPR

-2071 GEQGGED
+2071 GGEGGED

-2087 HGTIQNLSKWSMY
+2087 HETVQNLAKWSMY

-2109 SPTPRIVDGK
+2109 SPTPRFVDRRPRDPG
-2119 PQDTDWTPDRD
+2119 WTPERPPDRY
-2130 RVPGQSWYDKIYS
+2130 RVPAQSWYDKIYS

-2149 TGHRVK
+2149 TSHRPK

-2207 YGTDMVLQYGSR
+2207 YGTDMVLQYEGRS
-2219 GLSDNPPHLFAIAN
+2219 LTDNPPHLFAIAN

-2269 TAIHHKCNVTQQI
+2269 TAIHHKRNVTQQI

-2310 QIFMEEGVISGA
+2310 QIYMEEGVISGA

-2352 GLPPNEKHSLYLQE
+2352 GLPPHEKRSLYLQE
-2366 AETYYYLN
+2366 PETYYYLN

-2380 IVGKD
+2380 IEGKD

-2397 DILCFTPEEQNGIYR
+2397 DIMCFTPEEQNGIYR

-2425 QPHQAEGQEVASVV
+2425 QPIKAEGQEVASVV

-2461 VTFKMTDTVREK
+2461 VTFKLTDTVREK
-2473 IFTPLT
+2473 IYTPLS

-2510 YPRNEALSISI
+2510 YPRNEALSISV
-2521 LDIYGFEELQVNS
+2521 LDIYGFEDLQVNS

-2612 KCHYHHGNDPLYARP
+2612 KCHYHHGNNPLYARP
-2627 KMPLPEFTLK
+2627 KMPLPEFTVK
-2637 HYAGKVTY
+2637 HYAGKVAY

-2664 LFIQSKNR
+2664 LFIQSRNR

-2679 KHSESV
+2679 KHSESA
-2685 SQQRSNVRRSSTARR
+2685 SQQRSNMQRGSGTRR

-2713 LQELLEKMERC
+2713 LQELVEKMQRC

-2735 HHKEPGVFDMELV
+2735 HHKEPGVFDMDLV

-2762 IRKEGYAIRMH
+2762 IRKTGFPIRLH
-2773 FHSFLSRYKAL
+2773 FHSFLTRYKSL
-2784 LCLRDLPPADG
+2784 LCLENTPPADG
-2795 ENCVIM
+2795 ENCVTM
-2801 LHKLGPVKNGSY
+2801 LHKLGPVTSGSY
-2813 QLGVSKIFLRE
+2813 QLGVSKIFLKE

-2830 EGKRDRVLNLAA
+2830 EGKRDRLLNIAA
-2842 MTLQRYTRMCFIR
+2842 MTLQRFTRVCFVR
-2855 KNFTKFRRRVALFQ
+2855 KNYIRLRHSVTQFE
-2869 ARCKGYLARKK
+2869 ARCRGYLARKK
-2880 FTLRR
+2880 FASRR
-2885 KYLIRFRSAVL
+2885 KNLIRLRSAVL

-2916 EDRINREVVNVTTLP
+2916 EDRINREVVNVTALP

-2967 LTLPLDINNYLMTH
+2967 LTLPLDVNNYLMTH
-2981 YIRAIFREPLFG
+2981 YIRAIFRDPLFG
-2993 MLTAPLENSLIRMDE
+2993 MLAAPLENSLIRMDE
-3008 ELKQGAVNV
+3008 ELKHGALNV
-3017 FILILRF
+3017 FVLILRF

-3049 PSLRDE
+3049 PGLRDE
-3055 ILAQVANQVWRNP
+3055 ILVQVANQVWRNP
-3068 NILNSERGWLLLCS
+3068 NVLNSERGWLLLSS

-3102 DYGPEGYDCVCQHR
+3102 DYGPEGYDFVCQHR

-3167 SWTTGEEM
+3167 SWTTGEGM
-3175 AKDILQHRA
+3175 AKDILQHRG
-3184 VVEGRR
+3184 VVDGRR

-3227 SSYFII
+3227 TSYFII
-3233 SAQEPTRVRPNA
+3233 SAQEPTRVRRNA
-3245 SISLLSGGFDMNND
+3245 SISLLGGGFDMNDDVISSVVPGIDGLSSQD
-3259 LLSPAIPG
+3259 L
-3267 SDGQDFEP
+3267 EP
-3275 QRGMDRYLDS
+3275 HRGMDRFLDS
-3285 LFDPVLSDGTGEIES
+3285 LFDPVLSEGSGDVES
-3300 AAGLSSRMKGAGGV
+3300 VTGLSSRLKGAGGV
-3314 GGGWKQEGQ
+3314 GGGWQQQGQ

-3337 PVGGVMSPPV
+3337 PVGGVMAPPV
-3347 AAVAPVTPDAQHA
+3347 AAVAPVTTDAQQA
-3360 VMAQQQQAIMNQQ
+3360 VLSQQQQAIVNQQ
-3373 AIIMAQQMTMQAMA
+3373 AIIMAQQMTRQAMA
-3387 MVGSPVTS
+3387 MVGSPLTS
-3395 PPTSPITSPPMSP
+3395 PPTTPITSPPMSP
-3408 LLHHPPSPYAPA
+3408 LLHHPPSPYG
-3420 SPYVVI
+3420 VI

-3431 ANIPPSPYANFIP
+3431 ANIPPSPYANFTPTTYAAANIP
-3444 TPYAAENI
+3444 SSPYA
-3452 PPSPYPPTARQEQTP
+3452 STAQQEQSP
-3467 SQPQAQPRA
+3467 SQPPAEPRA
-3476 EPTAQPQAHRPN
+3476 RPQAPRLNPK
-3488 PQPSSTKTNK
+3488 PQPSPAKTNK
-3498 TETGQPKANAAAQA
+3498 SEPAQPGAHPAAQV

-3518 VSRRKAPGVPVNK
+3518 VPRRKAPGIPINTDK
-3531 DTPVRKF
+3531 PARKF
-3538 APVVTSP
+3538 DPVVTSV
-3545 PPPAPE
+3545 PPPAGE
-3551 VVKYSP
+3551 VVKYSTT
-3557 QSKDHVV
+3557 DHIV
-3564 PSQDIQEIIKR
+3564 PSHDIQEIIKR
-3575 YNSPPPPPDQMP
+3575 YNSPPPPPGP
-3587 SGKRRPEGKFKKKQT
+3587 LPPGKRRPEGKFKKTQT

-3616 HPPAPQPKRP
+3616 NPPAPQPKLP
-3626 VPPSPSAPAMKET
+3626 LALSPLASGIKQASIKPSKSP
-3639 GFKPTKGAKTRPP
+3639 KTRAPGRAP
-3652 DRPLPIPPPVSRELP
+3652 PIPPPVSRELP

-3675 QLHQST
+3675 QLHQSA

-3739 KMKALFAKHGVEQNM
+3739 KMKALFAKHGVQQNV

-3842 LTNEKLILFSAKA
+3842 MTNEKLILFSAKA
-3855 PQVKHLI
+3855 SQVKHLI

-3875 VIAERNFVTD
+3875 VVAERNFVTD
-3885 DRSMLSFHKGDII
+3885 DHSMLSFHKGDII
-3898 RLQVMDGLEKG
+3898 RLQVMDGLERG
-3909 YIYGCVVRK
+3909 YSYGCVVRK
-3918 KVVYLEDLK
+3918 KVVFLEELK
-3927 RDTPDFGWKFGAVF
+3927 RDTQDFGWKFGAVF
-3941 SRSGAFP
+3941 GRSGAFP
-3948 AECVHPIA
+3948 ADCVHPVA

-3965 DRKAEPRGGAG
+3965 DRKSEPRGGAG
-3976 QFAVSSAIAVA
+3976 QFAVSSAVAVA

-4002 RVSLDEFGDGDL
+4002 KVSLDGFSDGEL
-4014 DERALQDSKYDM
+4014 DERALLDSKYDM

-4035 QETKGKGDSLKSKSK
+4035 QGPSGRGDSLKSKSR
-4050 NRDSRD
+4050 NRDSRE
-4056 PIEMIRFSKN
+4056 PIDMIKFSKT
-4066 PLTESLIEFTDP
+4066 PLNESLIEFTDP

-4092 RFMGDAPSRGS
+4092 RFMGDAPLRGL
-4103 TEQEVVSTF
+4103 TEQEVVSSF

-4122 RDEAYCQLLKQLT
+4122 RDEAYCQILKQLT

-4143 SCQRGWRMLYI
+4143 SCQRGWRLLYI

-4172 LQQASRSA
+4172 LQQAFRSA
-4180 GAQYQGIAKACE
+4180 GAQFQGIAKACE
-4192 QNLKKTF
+4192 QNLKKSF

-4235 HAKIKTCS
+4235 HVKIKTCT

-4296 MVDTN
+4296 LVDSD

-4308 VIWTQPLK
+4308 VVWTQTLK

-4325 HYNQVLPDYRK
+4325 HYNQILPDYCK

-4359 ALQHRAKDIIFIP
+4359 ALQHRAKDMVFIP
-4372 SIHELSEYIAAPLF
+4372 SIHELSEYIATPLF

-4391 QQWVTMVTQHMQQ
+4391 QQWVSMVTQHMQQ
-4404 VQTLNPHQAR
+4404 VQTLNQHQAR

-4445 CIVAVNQHGLHFLH
+4445 CILAVSQHGLHFLH

-4468 VPLVEVQSSRTQRPT
+4468 VPLVDVQSCRTQRPT

-4496 DMNTQR
+4496 DVNTQR

-4523 NMMSVRE
+4523 NMMLVRE
-4530 KRLTLP
+4530 KRLALP

>member
-1 MPGKKDTKKDAKKGG
+1 MPKKDAKKDAKKGG

-37 KDEKKASKDDKK
+37 KEEKKPSKDDKK

-69 DEPPKGKDDGKKG
+69 DDGKKG
-82 KDKGKGKKV
+82 KDKGKGKIV
-91 ESEEEEDELLS
+91 EPEEDEDELLS
-102 DEEEDEEFSEEEYDE
+102 DEEEDEEFSEEESE

-123 DRKGKGRGGKGAK
+123 DRRMKGRGGKATK
-136 GKKGGKSRRGDYSD
+136 GKKGGKSRHGDSD
-150 EDDEEDEDEE
+150 DEDEEDEDEE
-160 EDDDYEDSKS
+160 DEDYEEDGGKS
-170 KKKSKDDRHHKGG
+170 KKKSKDGHHHKGG
-183 KSDADAKK
+183 KSDAEAK
-191 KKGKKKEEAPQ
+191 KKGKKREEAPQ
-202 IPVKEIPKKGLKNMS
+202 LPIKEIPKKGLKNMS

-224 GFKRRRTSR
+224 GFKRRRNSR

-238 TSRLFLGLGKRK
+238 TSRLFLGLGRRK
-250 NRLAKKK
+250 TRIAKKK

-272 FKASKKKKKE
+272 FKRSKNNKKE
-282 KEDKEKAAAN
+282 KEAKEKMEKN
-292 GGKKPTYMLLRLGGN
+292 GGKKPTYMLLRLGGEN
-307 ESNQKK
+307 KSNKK
-313 GFFKGLFGKKEGD
+313 KGGFFKNLFGKKNGD
-326 GPADDF
+326 GPPDDF
-332 KNRSVLLGKVAAAT
+332 KNTSVLLGKVAAAT

-356 KMRGDAGHH
+356 KMRENVGHH
-365 GWGGNRGQSR
+365 GWDGHRHNR

-380 RNLRGHH
+380 GRLNGYY
-387 NDGYEYDGEA
+387 NNGYENGEDGYD
-397 YGYNQQHSAHQKGYG
+397 QRHSGIQKSYG
-412 GYDDGYGGYGDE
+412 GYDDGYGGYGDVATAVYE
-424 AAAAYGSQSQYG
+424 SHGQYG
-436 YYDNGAGGA
+436 YYGNGAGVA

-459 DVNAEQ
+459 YPNAE
-465 YDGGLYEQGMGDYYN
+465 YYEVGPHDDGIGDYYN
-480 PHSSAQGYYNNQE
+480 PYSAQGYYDNQE
-493 ADYYGYQQQQAM
+493 AVYYDDQQQQAM

-510 EGLDYYA
+510 EGQGYYA
-517 LMGEDHI
+517 QMGED
-524 YAGEVDGFIDPQ
+524 GFLDPQ
-536 AQGYYDENSQGVY
+536 AQGYFDVNGQGVY
-549 YGDGQGGYYDNGQAG
+549 YGNGQVGFYDNGQAN
-564 YYENP
+564 YYEDP
-569 YAATMGMQGGFP
+569 YAATMGIQGGFP
-581 PDYQLSYSDAGMPY
+581 PDNQLSYIDTGMPY
-595 QDYSSQQAISFPPG
+595 QDYSSQQAIGFLPG
-609 GQQAFGYGGQ
+609 DQQVFGFGGQ
-619 GMDQVQGLYGDQ
+619 GMDQLQGLYGDQ
-631 YADQFDQYG
+631 NPDQYDQYG
-640 DDTVGVQGGEMTFRV
+640 DDTGGIQGEEMTFRV

-669 VPLPPPPTLPPD
+669 VPLPPSPTLPPD

-694 QMPFVPGQLG
+694 QYPLAPGYLG
-704 DMMSLQ
+704 DMMSIQ
-710 QQMRMS
+710 QQMQMS
-716 PQQQMMSPQQQMMS
+716 PQQQMMMSPQEQMMFSQQQTMLSPQEQMIMTPQIMSPQQE
-730 AQQQMMSPQQ
+730 MMSPQQ
-740 QMMSPQQQMMSPQ
+740 QMMSPQQQMMLQQEQYMSAQMMPSQMMSPQ
-753 QQMMPQQMMSP
+753 QQMMLPQQQMLPQQMMSP
-764 QQQMMSPQQQM
+764 QQQMMS
-775 MPQQMMSPQEQM
+775 QQMMSPQEQM
-787 MSQQAMSPQEQLM
+787 SPQQ
-800 MSQPMMSPQEQLMMS
+800 
-815 QPMMSPQEQL
+815 
-825 MMSQPM
+825 
-831 MSPQEQMMMSQQ
+831 QMMLPQQQMLPQQ
-843 MMSPQEQMMMS
+843 MMSPQDQMMS
-854 QPMMSPQEQMM
+854 QQMLLPQEQMM
-865 MSQQMM
+865 
-871 SPQEQMMM
+871 SPQQRMT
-879 SQQMMSPQEQMMMS
+879 
-893 QQPMVSPQMI
+893 SPQMI
-903 SPQQQMMTDPMMMPQ
+903 SPQQMMADPMMMAQP
-918 QQGYGQVSIPT
+918 QGYGPVIPT
-929 PTAMIIKQASMS
+929 PTAMIIKQANLS
-941 PLPAR
+941 PLPGR
-946 RMQPSPTPSRRSVI
+946 RLQPSPTPSRRSVI

-966 QRHPSAMASPIPSPM
+966 QRHPSTMASPAPSPM
-981 LAQRRSPSPQP
+981 LPQRFSPSPQP
-992 SMRGGF
+992 SMRSGF
-998 VNVQRPPS
+998 INSQRPPS
-1006 VMLRRISPPS
+1006 VMSRQLPPPS
-1016 SPMATPL
+1016 SPMASPI

-1036 LARRP
+1036 VARGP

-1052 RRSPPPS
+1052 LRSPPPS
-1059 PRVSMRRQS
+1059 PRASVRQRS

-1074 ASMRRRSPP
+1074 ASMRRRSPR
-1083 PSASPARSPFGG
+1083 ASPAPASSPFGG
-1095 RKMRGAP
+1095 RTMHGP
-1102 SPSFS
+1102 TSP
-1107 PGRASPPLSP
+1107 RHASPPHSP
-1117 QLNRRPAPS
+1117 QISRRPS
-1126 PSPSHRSVSP
+1126 PSPSPSRRSLSP
-1136 AGPRPSPT
+1136 AGPRQSQSSPT

-1158 LPRPRMG
+1158 LARPRMR

-1196 ASSVRSNRSSVLT
+1196 PSSIQSNRSSVLT
-1209 VDSLH
+1209 VDSSLL

-1235 RFPPRPV
+1235 RFRPRPV
-1242 ARGRPLMSQHSIRR
+1242 ARGRPISHQSIRR
-1256 MPPASPQPSLKHM
+1256 MPTTSPQPSLKHM
-1269 SHPASPRLSHRPSR
+1269 SYPASPRFGQEPA
-1283 QSSPLLPPRVAHPP
+1283 QVVDVEYSSPVFSGAMRNQVIRDASYVPSLQRPMSP
-1297 TYAPETYVSG
+1297 YAQS
-1307 PHMDPYGEQLHQF
+1307 M
-1320 AAPSSPM
+1320 APSSPM
-1327 LSGAMRNQA
+1327 LSRALQNQA
-1336 IRQAS
+1336 IQDAS
-1341 YSSPLGP
+1341 YASPLQRP
-1348 EVGEMA
+1348 MSSYE
-1354 PDYIQPYAP
+1354 QPMAP
-1363 SSPMLSGA
+1363 SSPMLSRA
-1371 MQNQAIRDASYVS
+1371 LQNQVIQDASYAS
-1384 SLRRPASPYE
+1384 PLQRPMSPYE
-1394 QPMPPSSPRLSGA
+1394 QPMAPSSPMLSRA
-1407 LQNQAIR
+1407 LQNQAIQ
-1414 DASYYSPLQR
+1414 DASYASPLQR
-1424 PSSPYEQPMPPSSPM
+1424 PMSPYEQPMHPSSPM
-1439 LSGALQNQAIRDA
+1439 LSGALQNR
-1452 SYYSPL
+1452 
-1458 QRPASPYE
+1458 
-1466 QPMPPSSPM
+1466 
-1475 LSGALQNQ
+1475 
-1483 AIRDASYYS
+1483 
-1492 PLQRPASPYEQPMPP
+1492 
-1507 SSPMLSGALQNQAVR
+1507 AVR
-1522 DASYASPLQRPQS
+1522 EASYASPLQRPQS
-1535 PYGPSVPSSPMLSG
+1535 PYDQSVPSSPMLSG
-1549 AMRHGQALRG
+1549 AMRHSQALRG

-1565 PQLRSPYGPTVVTPY
+1565 PQLHSPYGPTIITPY

-1589 PLLHDALQHRSG
+1589 PLLHDALQNRSN
-1601 LQNVSSLRSPMMQR
+1601 LQYVSSLRSPMMQR
-1615 RNSYAPPGPQL
+1615 RNPYSPAGPQL
-1626 HSALQQNP
+1626 HNALQQNP
-1634 NLRQASFQTP
+1634 NLRQASYQTP
-1644 VHLRRSPYGPPPVS
+1644 MQLRRSPYGPPPPS
-1658 SPMLGSALQNQQL
+1658 SPMLGSALPISQL
-1671 MQASYRLPD
+1671 AQASYRLPD
-1680 GSLMSPY
+1680 GTLVSPY
-1687 GDSRSSPMLGHALQN
+1687 AHTPSSPLLGHALQN
-1702 RQVRGAS
+1702 QQVRGAS
-1709 YTLPDGSIIRDP
+1709 YTLPDGSVIMDP
-1721 RIPQT
+1721 RIPQK

-1760 PISPNLARALNN
+1760 AISPNLAKALSNP
-1772 QALRAASYSLPDG
+1772 ALRAASYSLPDG

-1792 AQKSPNLTAA
+1792 KPKSPNLTAA
-1802 LQNPYLKSATYTLPD
+1802 LQNPYLKSAAYTLPD
-1817 GTIIIDPRKPVS
+1817 GTIIIDPRKPLS
-1829 PNLSGALQNSA
+1829 PNLSSALQNSA
-1840 LRNASFTLPEGV
+1840 LRDASFTLPKGV
-1852 QDPNTPISPNL
+1852 QDPNTPMSPNL
-1863 AKALGNPALRGASYT
+1863 AKALSNPALKGATYT

-1911 LPDGTIIIDPRKPL
+1911 LPDGTIIIDPRKPAS
-1925 TPDLSKALMNANL
+1925 PDLSKALMNENL
-1938 RNASYQ
+1938 RSASYR
-1944 LPDGSLVIPG
+1944 LPDGTLVIPG
-1954 QKPNLSSALRLN
+1954 QKPNLSAALRQNRAL
-1966 KGMRSTGLYQLS
+1966 RSSDLYNLGE
-1978 DNSVLSGRPKPTTPN
+1978 NSVLSGAPRPTPPN
-1993 LTSALRN
+1993 LASALRN
-2000 EDLQNVRFRLPDGSL
+2000 EELRGVNFRLPDGSV
-2015 LTRRFHNPS
+2015 LTRQFHNPR

-2031 QQLRYASYRVP
+2031 QQLRYASYTLP
-2042 TALQGEDN
+2042 TGLQGEDN

-2071 GEQGGED
+2071 GGERGED

-2087 HGTIQNLSKWSMY
+2087 HGTVQNLSKWAMY

-2109 SPTPRIVDGK
+2109 SPTVQLVDEQ
-2119 PQDTDWTPDRD
+2119 PQDTNWTPDRH

-2175 LMNLKKRYD
+2175 LMNLKKRFD

-2207 YGTDMVLQYGSR
+2207 YGTDMVLQYGGR

-2233 LSYTTMMDAKKDQC
+2233 RSYTTMMDAKKDQC

-2269 TAIHHKCNVTQQI
+2269 TAIHHKCNVTQQIEI

-2352 GLPPNEKHSLYLQE
+2352 GLPPHEKRSLYLQE

-2380 IVGKD
+2380 IEGKD

-2397 DILCFTPEEQNGIYR
+2397 DILCFTPEELNCIYR
-2412 LLSSVLHLGNVYF
+2412 LLSSILHLGNVYF

-2461 VTFKMTDTVREK
+2461 VTFKQTDTVREK

-2558 EQEEYMREQIEWQ
+2558 EQEEYMREQIMWQ

-2584 IAAKPHGILRILDD
+2584 IAARPHGILRILDD

-2612 KCHYHHGNDPLYARP
+2612 KCHYHHGNNPLYARP

-2656 MVRQDVLD
+2656 TVRQDVLD

-2672 MVSSLFL
+2672 MVSSFFL
-2679 KHSESV
+2679 KHSESG
-2685 SQQRSNVRRSSTARR
+2685 SQQRRSSAARR

-2762 IRKEGYAIRMH
+2762 IRKEGYPIRLH
-2773 FHSFLSRYKAL
+2773 FHSFLKRYKAL
-2784 LCLRDLPPADG
+2784 LCMKDPPPADG
-2795 ENCVIM
+2795 ENCVNM
-2801 LHKLGPVKNGSY
+2801 LHKLALVKSGSY
-2813 QLGVSKIFLRE
+2813 QLGVSKIFLKE

-2830 EGKRDRVLNLAA
+2830 EGKRDRVLNIAA
-2842 MTLQRYTRMCFIR
+2842 ETLQRYTRSCLVR
-2855 KNFTKFRRRVALFQ
+2855 KNFAKLRQNATLLK
-2869 ARCKGYLARKK
+2869 ARCKGYLARKR
-2880 FTLRR
+2880 FALRR
-2885 KYLIRFRSAVL
+2885 KYLIRLRSAVL
-2896 LIVNRQRY
+2896 LIANCQRY
-2904 MRTVVEPARKAE
+2904 MRTVVQPARKAE

-2931 IPAELAALL
+2931 IPADLAVLL
-2940 QAASGGEELHSDCL
+2940 QAASG
-2954 AVVQA
+2954 V
-2959 PKVQVDPQ
+2959 
-2967 LTLPLDINNYLMTH
+2967 
-2981 YIRAIFREPLFG
+2981 
-2993 MLTAPLENSLIRMDE
+2993 SL
-3008 ELKQGAVNV
+3008 
-3017 FILILRF
+3017 
-3024 MGDPNLNGAQEN
+3024 
-3036 LFGNYIIQRGLAN
+3036 
-3049 PSLRDE
+3049 
-3055 ILAQVANQVWRNP
+3055 
-3068 NILNSERGWLLLCS
+3068 
-3082 CLSAFLPSQ
+3082 
-3091 RLAKYLLKFVS
+3091 
-3102 DYGPEGYDCVCQHR
+3102 
-3116 LLQALQRLNVGPEYV
+3116 
-3131 RTYPPCL
+3131 
-3138 LEWTANRK
+3138 
-3146 RAHTVLHIHCFDG
+3146 
-3159 VSFLCPLH
+3159 LCPLH
-3167 SWTTGEEM
+3167 SWTTAEEM
-3175 AKDILQHRA
+3175 AKDILQHRG
-3184 VVEGRR
+3184 VLEGRQ

-3245 SISLLSGGFDMNND
+3245 SISLLGGGFDMKD
-3259 LLSPAIPG
+3259 GGMTSVIPG
-3267 SDGQDFEP
+3267 SVGHDLEP
-3275 QRGMDRYLDS
+3275 QRGMDCYLDS
-3285 LFDPVLSDGTGEIES
+3285 LFDPVLSEGTGEVES

-3314 GGGWKQEGQ
+3314 GGGWQQQGQ

-3337 PVGGVMSPPV
+3337 PVGGVMLPRV
-3347 AAVAPVTPDAQHA
+3347 AAVAPVTPDAQEA
-3360 VMAQQQQAIMNQQ
+3360 VFSQQQQAIMNQQ

-3387 MVGSPVTS
+3387 IVGSPVTS

-3408 LLHHPPSPYAPA
+3408 LPHHSPSPYSYT
-3420 SPYVVI
+3420 SPYAFI

-3431 ANIPPSPYANFIP
+3431 ANIPPSPYANFTP
-3444 TPYAAENI
+3444 TPYAAADT
-3452 PPSPYPPTARQEQTP
+3452 PPRHPYPPPTRSEQTSSYLQDQP
-3467 SQPQAQPRA
+3467 PAEPQTQPQAPS
-3476 EPTAQPQAHRPN
+3476 HN
-3488 PQPSSTKTNK
+3488 PQQSYSKINK
-3498 TETGQPKANAAAQA
+3498 TEPAQPKANAASRV

-3518 VSRRKAPGVPVNK
+3518 VSRRKAPGIPINK

-3538 APVVTSP
+3538 APVVTTP
-3545 PPPAPE
+3545 PPPAGE
-3551 VVKYSP
+3551 VVKYSA
-3557 QSKDHVV
+3557 QTTDFVA
-3564 PSQDIQEIIKR
+3564 PSQDIKEIIKR
-3575 YNSPPPPPDQMP
+3575 YNSPPPPADLLP
-3587 SGKRRPEGKFKKKQT
+3587 SNKRRPEGKFKKKQN

-3616 HPPAPQPKRP
+3616 HPPAPQPKGP
-3626 VPPSPSAPAMKET
+3626 VALSPSASPMKEA
-3639 GFKPTKGAKTRPP
+3639 GFKPTRSIKTRAP
-3652 DRPLPIPPPVSRELP
+3652 DRRLPIPPPVSRELP

-3675 QLHQST
+3675 QLHQRT

-3739 KMKALFAKHGVEQNM
+3739 KMKALFAKHEVEQNM

-3812 APDYFRVLRPYTYAD
+3812 APDYFRVLRAYTFAD

-3909 YIYGCVVRK
+3909 YSYGCVVRK
-3918 KVVYLEDLK
+3918 KVVFLEELN
-3927 RDTPDFGWKFGAVF
+3927 RDTQDFGWKFGALF
-3941 SRSGAFP
+3941 GRSGAFP
-3948 AECVHPIA
+3948 AECVHPVA

-4002 RVSLDEFGDGDL
+4002 RVSLDGFADGDL
-4014 DERALQDSKYDM
+4014 DETALQDSKYDM
-4026 LEFAKKYFR
+4026 LEFAKKYYR
-4035 QETKGKGDSLKSKSK
+4035 QGNNMKGDSLKSKSK
-4050 NRDSRD
+4050 NRDSRE
-4056 PIEMIRFSKN
+4056 PTEMIKFSKT
-4066 PLTESLIEFTDP
+4066 PLTESLIDFTDP
-4078 AMNRVAADLFLSVM
+4078 VMNRVATDLFLLVM
-4092 RFMGDAPSRGS
+4092 RFMGDSPSRGS

-4135 ANTSSKPD
+4135 TNTSSKPD
-4143 SCQRGWRMLYI
+4143 SCQRGWRLLYI

-4164 LKPFLLKY
+4164 LKPFLLKN
-4172 LQQASRSA
+4172 LLQASRSA

-4199 QYGGRL
+4199 KYGGRI
-4205 VPPNSMELKAMMAGR
+4205 VSPNSMELKAMMAGR

-4235 HAKIKTCS
+4235 HVKIKTCS
-4243 VALEVIEELCYEMG
+4243 VALEVIEELCFEMG
-4257 LHRLEAMEEYAI
+4257 LHKLEAMEEYAI
-4269 FVVTNRG
+4269 FLVTNRG

-4284 HEYIL
+4284 HEYIM

-4296 MVDTN
+4296 LVDTN

-4308 VIWTQPLK
+4308 VVWTQPLK

-4325 HYNQVLPDYRK
+4325 HYNQILPDYRK

-4372 SIHELSEYIAAPLF
+4372 SIHELSEYIAPPLF

-4414 AQFLGLVSAFPMFGS
+4414 AQFLGLISAFPMFGS

-4445 CIVAVNQHGLHFLH
+4445 CIVAVNQHGLHFMH
-4459 KNTHELMTV
+4459 KNTHELMAV

-4490 VDLTLG
+4490 VDFTLG
-4496 DMNTQR
+4496 DLNMQR

-4530 KRLTLP
+4530 RRLTLP

>member
-1 MPGKKDTKKDAKKGG
+1 
-16 KPEPEKKKEEEK
+16 
-28 KGKDDKKGG
+28 
-37 KDEKKASKDDKK
+37 
-49 GGKDDKKGGKDDKKG
+49 
-64 GKKGK
+64 
-69 DEPPKGKDDGKKG
+69 
-82 KDKGKGKKV
+82 
-91 ESEEEEDELLS
+91 
-102 DEEEDEEFSEEEYDE
+102 
-117 EEDSED
+117 
-123 DRKGKGRGGKGAK
+123 
-136 GKKGGKSRRGDYSD
+136 
-150 EDDEEDEDEE
+150 
-160 EDDDYEDSKS
+160 
-170 KKKSKDDRHHKGG
+170 
-183 KSDADAKK
+183 
-191 KKGKKKEEAPQ
+191 
-202 IPVKEIPKKGLKNMS
+202 MS

-224 GFKRRRTSR
+224 GFKRRRNSR

-250 NRLAKKK
+250 FRLAKKK

-272 FKASKKKKKE
+272 FKASKKRKKE
-282 KEDKEKAAAN
+282 KEAKEKAEQN
-292 GGKKPTYMLLRLGGN
+292 GGKKPTYMLLRLGGGR
-307 ESNQKK
+307 ESNEKK
-313 GFFKGLFGKKEGD
+313 GGFFKNLFGKKSGD
-326 GPADDF
+326 GPPDDF
-332 KNRSVLLGKVAAAT
+332 KNRSMLLGKVAAAT

-356 KMRGDAGHH
+356 KMRGNAGHH
-365 GWGGNRGQSR
+365 GWGGRREHSR

-380 RNLRGHH
+380 GHLH
-387 NDGYEYDGEA
+387 GHYNNGYEYGEEA
-397 YGYNQQHSAHQKGYG
+397 YGYDQRHSVRHKGYG

-424 AAAAYGSQSQYG
+424 AAAAYGSEGQYG
-436 YYDNGAGGA
+436 YYDNGAGAA

-459 DVNAEQ
+459 DPNAE
-465 YDGGLYEQGMGDYYN
+465 YYEGGLYDDGMGDYYN
-480 PHSSAQGYYNNQE
+480 PYPPAQGYYNNQE
-493 ADYYGYQQQQAM
+493 ADYYGYQQQQEM

-517 LMGEDHI
+517 LMGEDHM
-524 YAGEVDGFIDPQ
+524 YGGEVHGFLHPQ
-536 AQGYYDENSQGVY
+536 AQGYYDENGQGVY
-549 YGDGQGGYYDNGQAG
+549 YDDGQGGYFDNGQAG
-564 YYENP
+564 LYGDP

-595 QDYSSQQAISFPPG
+595 QDYSSQQVTGFPPG
-609 GQQAFGYGGQ
+609 GQQVFDLGGQ
-619 GMDQVQGLYGDQ
+619 GIQGLYGDQ
-631 YADQFDQYG
+631 YADQYDQYG
-640 DDTVGVQGGEMTFRV
+640 DDTGGVQGGEMTFRV

-669 VPLPPPPTLPPD
+669 VPMPPPPTLPPD
-681 PEFEDMSEIQYED
+681 PEFEGMSEIQYED
-694 QMPFVPGQLG
+694 QNPLAPGQFG
-704 DMMSLQ
+704 DMMAIQ
-710 QQMRMS
+710 QQMGMS
-716 PQQQMMSPQQQMMS
+716 PQQQMMMSPQEQMMMPP
-730 AQQQMMSPQQ
+730 QIMSPQQ
-740 QMMSPQQQMMSPQ
+740 QMMLPQ

-764 QQQMMSPQQQM
+764 QQQMMS
-775 MPQQMMSPQEQM
+775 QQMMSPQEQM
-787 MSQQAMSPQEQLM
+787 MLQQEQSMSAQLMPSQILSPQQQMMMLQQEQSMSAQLM
-800 MSQPMMSPQEQLMMS
+800 PSQILSPQQQMMMSPQEQI
-815 QPMMSPQEQL
+815 MMSPQQQ
-825 MMSQPM
+825 MMTPQQQQMLPQQQM
-831 MSPQEQMMMSQQ
+831 MPQQVMSPQQQMMSQQ
-843 MMSPQEQMMMS
+843 MMSPQEQMML
-854 QPMMSPQEQMM
+854 PQ
-865 MSQQMM
+865 QQMM
-871 SPQEQMMM
+871 SPQVI
-879 SQQMMSPQEQMMMS
+879 P
-893 QQPMVSPQMI
+893 P
-903 SPQQQMMTDPMMMPQ
+903 QQMMTDPMMMSQ
-918 QQGYGQVSIPT
+918 QQGYGPMIPT

-946 RMQPSPTPSRRSVI
+946 RLQPSPTPSRRSVI
-960 MPSPQM
+960 MPSPIM
-966 QRHPSAMASPIPSPM
+966 QRHPMASPVPSPM
-981 LAQRRSPSPQP
+981 LPQRRSPSPQP
-992 SMRGGF
+992 SMRSGLI
-998 VNVQRPPS
+998 NAQRPPS
-1006 VMLRRISPPS
+1006 VMSRRISPPT
-1016 SPMATPL
+1016 SPMASPH

-1036 LARRP
+1036 LARGP

-1052 RRSPPPS
+1052 WRSPPPS
-1059 PRVSMRRQS
+1059 PRASMIQRS

-1083 PSASPARSPFGG
+1083 ASPTPARSPFGG
-1095 RKMRGAP
+1095 RKIRGP
-1102 SPSFS
+1102 L
-1107 PGRASPPLSP
+1107 SPPLSP
-1117 QLNRRPAPS
+1117 GHASRPHSPQLSRRPS
-1126 PSPSHRSVSP
+1126 PSPSPSRRSLSP
-1136 AGPRPSPT
+1136 AGPRPAPSSPT

-1158 LPRPRMG
+1158 LARPRMG

-1196 ASSVRSNRSSVLT
+1196 ASSIRSNRSSVLT
-1209 VDSLH
+1209 VDSSLL

-1242 ARGRPLMSQHSIRR
+1242 ARGRPLMAQQSIRR
-1256 MPPASPQPSLKHM
+1256 MSPASPQPSLKHM
-1269 SHPASPRLSHRPSR
+1269 PHPASPRLSPRLSR
-1283 QSSPLLPPRVAHPP
+1283 QSSPLLPPQSAHPP
-1297 TYAPETYVSG
+1297 VYAPEAYVSG
-1307 PHMDPYGEQLHQF
+1307 SYADPYTEHSPQQF
-1320 AAPSSPM
+1320 VAPSSPM
-1327 LSGAMRNQA
+1327 LSRAMRNQS

-1341 YSSPLGP
+1341 FASPFGP
-1348 EVGEMA
+1348 EPAQVVDMGGMVTE
-1354 PDYIQPYAP
+1354 YVEPYAP
-1363 SSPMLSGA
+1363 SSPTLSGA
-1371 MQNQAIRDASYVS
+1371 MQNQVIRDASYLS
-1384 SLRRPASPYE
+1384 SLPRPVSPYE
-1394 QPMPPSSPRLSGA
+1394 QPVA
-1407 LQNQAIR
+1407 
-1414 DASYYSPLQR
+1414 
-1424 PSSPYEQPMPPSSPM
+1424 PSSPM
-1439 LSGALQNQAIRDA
+1439 LSGALQNQAIRGA
-1452 SYYSPL
+1452 SYTSPL
-1458 QRPASPYE
+1458 PRPVSPYE
-1466 QPMPPSSPM
+1466 QPMPP
-1475 LSGALQNQ
+1475 A
-1483 AIRDASYYS
+1483 
-1492 PLQRPASPYEQPMPP
+1492 
-1507 SSPMLSGALQNQAVR
+1507 SPMLSGALQNQAVR
-1522 DASYASPLQRPQS
+1522 EASYVSPLQRPQS
-1535 PYGPSVPSSPMLSG
+1535 PYAPSAPSSPMLSG
-1549 AMRHGQALRG
+1549 AMRHSQALRG

-1565 PQLRSPYGPTVVTPY
+1565 PHLRPPYGPTVVTPY

-1589 PLLHDALQHRSG
+1589 PLLHDALQNRSN

-1615 RNSYAPPGPQL
+1615 RNPYAPAGPQL

-1634 NLRQASFQTP
+1634 NLRHASYQTP
-1644 VHLRRSPYGPPPVS
+1644 MQLRRSPYGPQPPS
-1658 SPMLGSALQNQQL
+1658 SPMLGSALQNPQL

-1680 GSLMSPY
+1680 GTLVSPY
-1687 GDSRSSPMLGHALQN
+1687 ASSPSSPLLGRALQN
-1702 RQVRGAS
+1702 QQVRGAS

-1721 RIPQT
+1721 HLPQK

-1737 NQNVKTASYTLPDG
+1737 NQDLKAASYTLPDG

-1760 PISPNLARALNN
+1760 PFSPNLAKALNN
-1772 QALRAASYSLPDG
+1772 PALREASYSLPDG

-1792 AQKSPNLTAA
+1792 KPKSPNLAAA
-1802 LQNPYLKSATYTLPD
+1802 LQNPYLKSASYTLPD

-1829 PNLSGALQNSA
+1829 PDLAGALQNSP

-1863 AKALGNPALRGASYT
+1863 AKALSNPALKGASYT

-1891 KSPNLTAALQN
+1891 KTPNLAAALQN
-1902 PYLKGVSYT
+1902 PYLKNVSYT
-1911 LPDGTIIIDPRKPL
+1911 LPDGTIIIDPRKPVG
-1925 TPDLSKALMNANL
+1925 PDLSKALMNENL
-1938 RNASYQ
+1938 RSASYR
-1944 LPDGSLVIPG
+1944 LPDGTLVIPG
-1954 QKPNLSSALRLN
+1954 QKPSLSSALRRNQAL
-1966 KGMRSTGLYQLS
+1966 RSAGLYHLTE
-1978 DNSVLSGRPKPTTPN
+1978 DSVLSGAPKPTPPN
-1993 LTSALRN
+1993 LASALRKEEFRGAN
-2000 EDLQNVRFRLPDGSL
+2000 FRLPDGSV
-2015 LTRRFHNPS
+2015 LTRRFQIPS

-2042 TALQGEDN
+2042 TGLQGEDN
-2050 RYAVIPPYGPR
+2050 RYAVVPPYGPR

-2066 RNARG
+2066 RNAQGG
-2071 GEQGGED
+2071 GEGGED

-2087 HGTIQNLSKWSMY
+2087 HGTVQNLSKWSMY

-2109 SPTPRIVDGK
+2109 SPTPRFADGQPK
-2119 PQDTDWTPDRD
+2119 DIDWTPDRD

-2155 RWAEGMEDMTQLPEL
+2155 RWAEGIEDMTQLPEL

-2184 QELVYTYIGSI
+2184 QELIYTYIGSI
-2195 LVSVNPYKLLNI
+2195 LVSVNPYKLLNV
-2207 YGTDMVLQYGSR
+2207 YGTDMVLQYAGH

-2233 LSYTTMMDAKKDQC
+2233 LSYTTMMDAKKEQC

-2269 TAIHHKCNVTQQI
+2269 TAIHHKCNVSQQIEI

-2310 QIFMEEGVISGA
+2310 QIYMEEGVISGA

-2352 GLPPNEKHSLYLQE
+2352 GLPPNEKSSLYLQE

-2380 IVGKD
+2380 IEGKD
-2385 DGEDFRRLLSAM
+2385 DGEDFRRLLNAM
-2397 DILCFTPEEQNGIYR
+2397 DILCFTPEEHNGIYR

-2454 PEGLQKS
+2454 PDGLQKA

-2479 VESAVDARDAV
+2479 VENAVDARDAV

-2612 KCHYHHGNDPLYARP
+2612 KCHYHHGNNPLYARP

-2656 MVRQDVLD
+2656 TVRQDVLD
-2664 LFIQSKNR
+2664 LFIQSKNK

-2679 KHSESV
+2679 KHSESG

-2713 LQELLEKMERC
+2713 LQELVEKMERC

-2762 IRKEGYAIRMH
+2762 IRKEGYPVRLH
-2773 FHSFLSRYKAL
+2773 FHSFLKRYKAL
-2784 LCLRDLPPADG
+2784 LCLEDPPPADG
-2795 ENCVIM
+2795 ENCVAM
-2801 LHKLGPVKNGSY
+2801 LHKLAPVKSGSY
-2813 QLGVSKIFLRE
+2813 QLGVSKIFLKE

-2830 EGKRDRVLNLAA
+2830 EGKRDRVLNIAA
-2842 MTLQRYTRMCFIR
+2842 KTLQRYTRACMIR
-2855 KNFTKFRRRVALFQ
+2855 KKFAKLRLRVTMFE
-2869 ARCKGYLARKK
+2869 ARCRGYLARKK
-2880 FTLRR
+2880 FAQRR
-2885 KYLIRFRSAVL
+2885 KYLIRLRSAVL

-2931 IPAELAALL
+2931 IPAELAVLL

-2981 YIRAIFREPLFG
+2981 YIRAIFREPLLG
-2993 MLTAPLENSLIRMDE
+2993 MLTAPLESSLIRMDE
-3008 ELKQGAVNV
+3008 ELKQGALNV

-3055 ILAQVANQVWRNP
+3055 ILAQVVNQVWRNP
-3068 NILNSERGWLLLCS
+3068 NILNSERGWLLLSS

-3102 DYGPEGYDCVCQHR
+3102 DYGPEGYNCVCQHR

-3175 AKDILQHRA
+3175 AKDILQHRG
-3184 VVEGRR
+3184 VLEGRR

-3245 SISLLSGGFDMNND
+3245 SISLLGGGFDTKDDVISSVLN
-3259 LLSPAIPG
+3259 G

-3285 LFDPVLSDGTGEIES
+3285 LFDPVLSEGTGELDS
-3300 AAGLSSRMKGAGGV
+3300 AAALSSRMKGAGGV
-3314 GGGWKQEGQ
+3314 GGGSQ
-3323 STGPPPPPGAVRVL
+3323 PPPGAVRVL

-3347 AAVAPVTPDAQHA
+3347 AAVAPVTPDAQQA
-3360 VMAQQQQAIMNQQ
+3360 VLDQQQQAIVNQQ

-3420 SPYVVI
+3420 SPYAVI

-3431 ANIPPSPYANFIP
+3431 ANIPPSPYANFTP
-3444 TPYAAENI
+3444 TPFAAADI
-3452 PPSPYPPTARQEQTP
+3452 PPRHPYPPPARLEQTP
-3467 SQPQAQPRA
+3467 SHLQDQPAEPQTRPGAQPQPQAQ
-3476 EPTAQPQAHRPN
+3476 
-3488 PQPSSTKTNK
+3488 TNK
-3498 TETGQPKANAAAQA
+3498 TEPAQPKANPAARV

-3518 VSRRKAPGVPVNK
+3518 VSRRKAPGIPINK
-3531 DTPVRKF
+3531 DAPARKF

-3545 PPPAPE
+3545 PPPAGE
-3551 VVKYSP
+3551 VVKYSARTI
-3557 QSKDHVV
+3557 DHVV

-3575 YNSPPPPPDQMP
+3575 YNSPPPVPELLPHE
-3587 SGKRRPEGKFKKKQT
+3587 KRRPEGKFKKKQT

-3616 HPPAPQPKRP
+3616 NPPAPQPKRP
-3626 VPPSPSAPAMKET
+3626 VAPSPSASAIKEA
-3639 GFKPTKGAKTRPP
+3639 GFKPIKATKTRAP
-3652 DRPLPIPPPVSRELP
+3652 DRPPPLPPPVSRELP

-3675 QLHQST
+3675 QLHQRT

-3797 HSGIKLLKTVKSSAA
+3797 HSGIKLLKTVKNSAA

-3885 DRSMLSFHKGDII
+3885 DRSMLTFHKGDII

-3909 YIYGCVVRK
+3909 YSYGCVVRK
-3918 KVVYLEDLK
+3918 KVVYLEELK
-3927 RDTPDFGWKFGAVF
+3927 RETQDFGWKFGAVF
-3941 SRSGAFP
+3941 GRSGAFP
-3948 AECVHPIA
+3948 AECVHPVA

-3965 DRKAEPRGGAG
+3965 DRKSEPRGGAG
-3976 QFAVSSAIAVA
+3976 QFAVSSAVAVA

-4002 RVSLDEFGDGDL
+4002 KVSLDGFAEGDL

-4026 LEFAKKYFR
+4026 LEFAKKYFK
-4035 QETKGKGDSLKSKSK
+4035 QGNNMKGDSLKSKSK
-4050 NRDSRD
+4050 NRDSRE
-4056 PIEMIRFSKN
+4056 PTEMIKFSKT

-4092 RFMGDAPSRGS
+4092 RFMGDSPSRGS
-4103 TEQEVVSTF
+4103 TEQEVVSNF

-4122 RDEAYCQLLKQLT
+4122 RDEAYCQLIKQLT

-4143 SCQRGWRMLYI
+4143 SCQRGWRLLYI

-4164 LKPFLLKY
+4164 LKPFLLKN

-4199 QYGGRL
+4199 QYGGRT
-4205 VPPNSMELKAMMAGR
+4205 VSPNSMELKAVMAGR

-4235 HAKIKTCS
+4235 HVKIKTCS
-4243 VALEVIEELCYEMG
+4243 IALEVIEELCYEMG
-4257 LHRLEAMEEYAI
+4257 LHKLEAMEEYAI
-4269 FVVTNRG
+4269 FLVTNRG

-4296 MVDTN
+4296 LVDTN

-4308 VIWTQPLK
+4308 VVWTQPLK

-4325 HYNQVLPDYRK
+4325 HYNQILPDYRK

-4372 SIHELSEYIAAPLF
+4372 SIHELSEYIATPLF

-4414 AQFLGLVSAFPMFGS
+4414 AQFLGLISAFPMFGS

-4459 KNTHELMTV
+4459 KNTHELMSV

-4496 DMNTQR
+4496 DMDTQR

-4530 KRLTLP
+4530 RRLTLP